1 MKRLKKLVSSI
12 LITMLTVATL
22 GIISA
27 VKAASAGPLYLGI
40 VSLRRSGYGY
50 QQGGASGK
58 VWKIAEYDSENGKTA
73 DLSKTI
79 YCIKGGPGFGSSDM
93 ATGGVPT
100 ISKYT
105 QKFNL
110 KDLASIPSTYSKI
123 LPTGTNYNSLMW
135 LLDNIYIMPAAGT
148 DNKTAREAFLESKI
162 PDEFYEYV
170 TDDDIDVVQQLA
182 IWYFTN
188 PSGDKYHYET
198 TNLKVNSIANVDS
211 NYVSI
216 GDLAQYNGGDDGRDR
231 EDAIEALF
239 QYYITNAKANSNY
252 KSTNN
257 TTSPIEIVKNNAT
270 MTKVGSNYV
279 AGPYKINQ
287 LLNVDYTLS
296 ATFTDI
302 NGKTITPTIG
312 IKNSSGNIV
321 STTKSLKELV
331 GQEFY
336 LSMPV
341 SSNISGIKMTVNT
354 SYTSKTVDYWSVA
367 DAPTTEQPVVIVD
380 ETPFKFS
387 DTTSIVVPK
396 PFDLSLRKFIT
407 NINGTEITNR
417 IPQVDVSKLASGEAT
432 TATYNHPKNPL
443 RVAIG
448 DEVTYTIRV
457 YNEGEV
463 DGYVEE
469 ITDHLPEQLEF
480 IVDDQVN
487 IQYGWKIASSS
498 DLKTIK
504 TEYLSK
510 AKETTD
516 GANKISAFNG
526 KTLAYKD
533 VKIKCR
539 VVSTDPMPTKITNI
553 ADITR
558 FTDGDGNTVTDRD
571 SQANNVQLPTGKD
584 LENYRDSEI
593 NRGEEY
599 IPGQQDDDDFEK
611 LTLKDFDLSLR
622 KFITG
627 VNGTAITNR
636 EPKVNVTPLNNGGT
650 TAIYNHP
657 KTPVSVAI
665 GDLVEY
671 TIRVYNEA
679 EIDGYVE
686 EITDHLPDQLEF
698 VSGNATNTKYGWVVD
713 STNSKIIRTNYLS
726 KAKESS
732 AGSNKI
738 KAFNGT
744 TLDYKDVK
752 VVCKVVSTDPMPTKI
767 TNIADISNFTDGNG
781 NKVTDRDSQENNVN
795 IPSDLPGYKD
805 DEIGKDYVPGQQDDD
820 DFEKLKIK
828 EFDLALRKFIT
839 KLNDEEI
846 TSRIPQ
852 PDVTK
857 LADGTATTAT
867 YNHPKN
873 PIDVTIG
880 DIVEYTIRV
889 YNEGEVDGYVQEI
902 TDHLPDQ
909 LEFVANDETNIKYGW
924 TVDGNNSKIIRTKY
938 LSKENDTAEG
948 ENKITSFNG
957 TTLDYKD
964 VKVVCKVIETKPMP
978 TKITNIADIS
988 DFTDGNGNKVKDR
1001 DSQENNVNIPSDLP
1015 GYKDDE
1021 IGKNYVPGQQ
1031 DDDDFEK
1038 LKIKE
1043 FDLALRKFITKVN
1056 DENISSRVPVVDI
1069 TQLKNGTATTATY
1082 DHPKTP
1088 IKVKIDDV
1096 VEYTIRVYNEGG
1108 VDGYV
1113 EEITDHLPDQ
1123 LEFIADNE
1131 TNKKYGW
1138 SVDNQNSK
1146 VVKTTYLSKANEK
1159 VAGENKIPAFD
1170 GTTLSYKE
1178 VKIACKVIST
1188 NPMPTKITNIADIS
1202 DFTNGNGEKVKDRD
1216 SEENNVNIP
1225 SDLPGYK
1232 DDEIGKDY
1240 VPGQQD
1246 DDDFEKLEVKPL
1258 EFDLALRKF
1267 ITKVNDEEITSR
1279 IPKVDITKLAS
1290 GEATT
1295 AIYNHSKTPVEVAI
1309 DDIVEYTIRV
1319 YNEGEID
1326 GYAEEIK
1333 DHLPDQ
1339 LELIADNETNKA
1351 YGWTVDDQDS
1361 KVIKTTYLSKANE
1374 KVAGENKIPAFDGT
1388 TLSYKDVK
1396 VVCKVVETNQM
1407 PKKITNLADVS
1418 DFTDGDGNKVTDRDS
1433 EKDNVK
1439 IPEDRPGY
1447 KDDESNKDYV
1457 PGQEDDDDFEKVTVA
1472 KFDLSLRKFI
1482 TAVND
1487 TEITSRIPQVDVTP
1501 IKDGSGTTAKYD
1513 HPKDPVLVSNGN
1525 IVTYTIRVYNE
1536 GEIDGY
1542 ASEIKDD
1549 MPQGLKFLTDNKTN
1563 IEYRWKMLDKDGKET
1578 ENLDEAVSIVTD
1590 YLSKEQEKTAGA
1602 NLLKA
1607 FDGEK
1612 LDYRDVKVA
1621 FEVTEPNTSDRILI
1635 NQAQISKNTNKD
1647 GKDVKDQDSVPDK
1660 WNEGEDDQDIEKVKV
1675 QYFDLSLRKWVTQAI
1690 VTENGEDKIIES
1702 GHKAED
1708 DPEDVVKVDLKKSKI
1723 NKVTIKFRYK
1733 IRVKNEGNIAG
1744 YAKELK
1750 DYIPDGLKFVAEDNP
1765 LWKQIDEKTI
1775 TTDQTKDILL
1785 QPGDT
1790 TEVEVLLTW
1799 INDSENFGVM
1809 DNWAE
1814 ISKDHNDF
1822 NSPDIDSTPDNNKK
1836 GEDDIDDAPV
1846 SVGVQTGQI
1855 RTFTTIGLAVLV
1867 ILSSGVALIKKF
1879 VL

>member
-1 MKRLKKLVSSI
+1 MKKLKKLVSSI

-22 GIISA
+22 GSISA

-40 VSLRRSGYGY
+40 VSLRRAGYGY
-50 QQGGASGK
+50 QQEGSK
-58 VWKIAEYDSENGKTA
+58 LWKIAEYDSENGKTA

-123 LPTGTNYNSLMW
+123 LPTGSNYNSLMW
-135 LLDNIYIMPAAGT
+135 LLDNIYIMPAIGT
-148 DNKTAREAFLESKI
+148 DNTTAREEFLKSKI
-162 PDEFYEYV
+162 PNELYELI
-170 TDDDIDVVQQLA
+170 TDDDIDAVQQLA

-198 TNLKVNSIANVDS
+198 SNFKINSIANVDS
-211 NYVSI
+211 NYASM
-216 GDLAQYNGGDDGRDR
+216 GDIFGDDGWDR

-257 TTSPIEIVKNNAT
+257 TTSPIEIVKSNAT

-287 LLNVDYTLS
+287 LLNVDYTLN

-302 NGKTITPTIG
+302 NGTTITPSIG
-312 IKNSSGNIV
+312 IKDVSGNV
-321 STTKSLKELV
+321 TATTKTLKELV

-336 LSMPV
+336 LIMPT

-367 DAPTTEQPVVIVD
+367 DAPTTEQPVVIVN
-380 ETPFKFS
+380 ETPLNFS
-387 DTTSIVVPK
+387 DATSIVVPK

-432 TATYNHPKNPL
+432 TATYNHTKTPL
-443 RVAIG
+443 KVAIG
-448 DEVTYTIRV
+448 DVVTYTIRV
-457 YNEGEV
+457 YNEGDI

-469 ITDHLPEQLEF
+469 ITDHLPDQLEF

-487 IQYGWKIASSS
+487 IENGWKIASST

-510 AKETTD
+510 ANETTD

-526 KTLAYKD
+526 TTLAYKD

-539 VVSTDPMPTKITNI
+539 VVATDPMADKITNI
-553 ADITR
+553 ADITK

-571 SQANNVQLPTGKD
+571 SQENNVNLPTGKD
-584 LENYRDSEI
+584 LENYKDSEI

-611 LTLKDFDLSLR
+611 LTLKEFDLSLR

-636 EPKVNVTPLNNGGT
+636 EPQVNVTPLKNGGT

-698 VSGNATNTKYGWVVD
+698 VAGNEINTKYGWVVD

-726 KAKESS
+726 KAKEASEG
-732 AGSNKI
+732 ANKI
-738 KAFNGT
+738 KAFDGT
-744 TLDYKDVK
+744 KLDYKDVK
-752 VVCKVVSTDPMPTKI
+752 VVCKVISTDPMPTKI
-767 TNIADISNFTDGNG
+767 TNIADITKFTDGNG

-852 PDVTK
+852 PDVSK

-867 YNHPKN
+867 YNHPK
-873 PIDVTIG
+873 
-880 DIVEYTIRV
+880 
-889 YNEGEVDGYVQEI
+889 
-902 TDHLPDQ
+902 
-909 LEFVANDETNIKYGW
+909 
-924 TVDGNNSKIIRTKY
+924 
-938 LSKENDTAEG
+938 
-948 ENKITSFNG
+948 
-957 TTLDYKD
+957 
-964 VKVVCKVIETKPMP
+964 
-978 TKITNIADIS
+978 
-988 DFTDGNGNKVKDR
+988 
-1001 DSQENNVNIPSDLP
+1001 
-1015 GYKDDE
+1015 
-1021 IGKNYVPGQQ
+1021 
-1031 DDDDFEK
+1031 
-1038 LKIKE
+1038 
-1043 FDLALRKFITKVN
+1043 
-1056 DENISSRVPVVDI
+1056 
-1069 TQLKNGTATTATY
+1069 
-1082 DHPKTP
+1082 TP
-1088 IKVKIDDV
+1088 ISVAIGDV
-1096 VEYTIRVYNEGG
+1096 VEYTIRVYNEAE

-1123 LEFIADNE
+1123 LEFVAGNE
-1131 TNKKYGW
+1131 TNTKYGW
-1138 SVDNQNSK
+1138 TVDSNNSK
-1146 VVKTTYLSKANEK
+1146 IIKTKYLSKANETTE
-1159 VAGENKIPAFD
+1159 GDNKIKAFD
-1170 GTTLSYKE
+1170 GTKLDYKD
-1178 VKIACKVIST
+1178 VKVVCKVVST
-1188 NPMPTKITNIADIS
+1188 DPMPTKITNIADITK
-1202 DFTNGNGEKVKDRD
+1202 FTDGNGNTVTDRD
-1216 SEENNVNIP
+1216 SQENNVNIP

-1246 DDDFEKLEVKPL
+1246 DDDFEKLKIK

-1267 ITKVNDEEITSR
+1267 ITKVNNTEIKSR
-1279 IPKVDITKLAS
+1279 IPQVDTTPLKN
-1290 GEATT
+1290 GTGTT
-1295 AIYNHSKTPVEVAI
+1295 AIYNHSKEPVKVSLGAV
-1309 DDIVEYTIRV
+1309 VEYTIRV
-1319 YNEGEID
+1319 YNEGQVD
-1326 GYAEEIK
+1326 GYVEEIK

-1339 LELIADNETNKA
+1339 LEFVKDNETNKK
-1351 YGWTVDDQDS
+1351 YGWTVDSTDS
-1361 KVIKTTYLSKANE
+1361 KVIKTSYLCKKNE

-1388 TLSYKDVK
+1388 TLSYKEVK
-1396 VVCKVVETNQM
+1396 VACKVVSTDPM
-1407 PKKITNLADVS
+1407 PSKITNLADIS
-1418 DFTDGDGNKVTDRDS
+1418 DFTDGEGNKVTDRDS
-1433 EKDNVK
+1433 KEDNVK

-1447 KDDESNKDYV
+1447 KDDESKKDYV
-1457 PGQEDDDDFEKVTVA
+1457 PGQEDDDDFEKVTLV

-1482 TAVND
+1482 TAVNN

-1501 IKDGSGTTAKYD
+1501 IKDGSSTTAKYD

-1525 IVTYTIRVYNE
+1525 IVTYTIRVFNE
-1536 GEIDGY
+1536 GEMDGY

-1635 NQAQISKNTNKD
+1635 NQAQISKDSDKD
-1647 GKDVKDQDSVPDK
+1647 GNDVTDQDSVPDK

-1690 VTENGEDKIIES
+1690 VTENGEEKIIES

-1750 DYIPDGLKFVAEDNP
+1750 DYIPNGLKFVPEDNP

-1790 TEVEVLLTW
+1790 TEVEVVLTW

-1855 RTFTTIGLAVLV
+1855 KTFTTIGLAVLA
-1867 ILSSGVALIKKF
+1867 ILSSGVVLIKKF

>member
-1 MKRLKKLVSSI
+1 MKKFKKLVSSI

-22 GIISA
+22 GSISA

-40 VSLRRSGYGY
+40 VSLRRAGYGY
-50 QQGGASGK
+50 QQEGSK

-123 LPTGTNYNSLMW
+123 LPTGSNYNSLMW
-135 LLDNIYIMPAAGT
+135 LLDNIYIMPAIGT
-148 DNKTAREAFLESKI
+148 DNTTAREEFLKSKI
-162 PDEFYEYV
+162 PNELYELI
-170 TDDDIDVVQQLA
+170 TDDDIDAVQQLA

-198 TNLKVNSIANVDS
+198 SNFKINSIANVDS
-211 NYVSI
+211 NYASM
-216 GDLAQYNGGDDGRDR
+216 GDIFGDDGWDR

-257 TTSPIEIVKNNAT
+257 TTSPIEIVKGNAT

-279 AGPYKINQ
+279 AGPYKINK
-287 LLNVDYTLS
+287 LLNVDYTLN

-302 NGKTITPTIG
+302 NGTAITPSIG
-312 IKNSSGNIV
+312 IKDVSGNV
-321 STTKSLKELV
+321 TATTKTLKELV

-336 LSMPV
+336 LIMPT

-367 DAPTTEQPVVIVD
+367 DAPTTEQPVVIVN
-380 ETPFKFS
+380 ETPLNFS
-387 DTTSIVVPK
+387 DATSIVVPK

-432 TATYNHPKNPL
+432 TATYNHPKTPL
-443 RVAIG
+443 KIAIG
-448 DEVTYTIRV
+448 DVVTYTIRV
-457 YNEGEV
+457 YNEGDI

-469 ITDHLPEQLEF
+469 ITDHLPDQLEF

-487 IQYGWKIASSS
+487 IEYGWKIASST

-504 TEYLSK
+504 TEYLSN
-510 AKETTD
+510 ANATTA
-516 GANKISAFNG
+516 GANQTSAFNG
-526 KTLAYKD
+526 TTLAYKD

-539 VVSTDPMPTKITNI
+539 VVATEPMADKITNI
-553 ADITR
+553 ADITK

-571 SQANNVQLPTGKD
+571 SQENNVNLPTGKD
-584 LENYRDSEI
+584 LENYKDSEI

-611 LTLKDFDLSLR
+611 LTLKEFDLSLR

-636 EPKVNVTPLNNGGT
+636 EPQVNVTPLKNGGT

-698 VSGNATNTKYGWVVD
+698 VAGNETNSKYGWVVD

-726 KAKESS
+726 KAKEASEG
-732 AGSNKI
+732 ANKI
-738 KAFNGT
+738 KAFDGT
-744 TLDYKDVK
+744 KLDYKDVK
-752 VVCKVVSTDPMPTKI
+752 VVCKVVSTEPMPTKI
-767 TNIADISNFTDGNG
+767 TNIADITKFTDGNG
-781 NKVTDRDSQENNVN
+781 NTVTDRDSQENNVN

-852 PDVTK
+852 PDVSK

-867 YNHPKN
+867 YNHPK
-873 PIDVTIG
+873 
-880 DIVEYTIRV
+880 
-889 YNEGEVDGYVQEI
+889 
-902 TDHLPDQ
+902 
-909 LEFVANDETNIKYGW
+909 
-924 TVDGNNSKIIRTKY
+924 
-938 LSKENDTAEG
+938 
-948 ENKITSFNG
+948 
-957 TTLDYKD
+957 
-964 VKVVCKVIETKPMP
+964 
-978 TKITNIADIS
+978 
-988 DFTDGNGNKVKDR
+988 
-1001 DSQENNVNIPSDLP
+1001 
-1015 GYKDDE
+1015 
-1021 IGKNYVPGQQ
+1021 
-1031 DDDDFEK
+1031 
-1038 LKIKE
+1038 
-1043 FDLALRKFITKVN
+1043 
-1056 DENISSRVPVVDI
+1056 
-1069 TQLKNGTATTATY
+1069 
-1082 DHPKTP
+1082 TP
-1088 IKVKIDDV
+1088 ISVAIGDV
-1096 VEYTIRVYNEGG
+1096 VEYTIRVYNEAE

-1123 LEFIADNE
+1123 LEFVAGNE
-1131 TNKKYGW
+1131 TNTKYGW
-1138 SVDNQNSK
+1138 TVDSNNSK
-1146 VVKTTYLSKANEK
+1146 IIKTKYLSKANETTE
-1159 VAGENKIPAFD
+1159 GDNKIKAFD
-1170 GTTLSYKE
+1170 GTKLDYKD
-1178 VKIACKVIST
+1178 VKVVCKVVST
-1188 NPMPTKITNIADIS
+1188 DPMPTKITNIADITK
-1202 DFTNGNGEKVKDRD
+1202 FTDGNGNTVTDRD
-1216 SEENNVNIP
+1216 SQENNVNIP

-1246 DDDFEKLEVKPL
+1246 DDDFEKLKIK

-1267 ITKVNDEEITSR
+1267 ITKVNNTEIKGR
-1279 IPKVDITKLAS
+1279 IPQVDTTPLKN
-1290 GEATT
+1290 GTGTT
-1295 AIYNHSKTPVEVAI
+1295 AIYNHSKEPVKVSLGSV
-1309 DDIVEYTIRV
+1309 VEYTIRV
-1319 YNEGEID
+1319 YNEGQVD
-1326 GYAEEIK
+1326 GYVEEIK

-1339 LELIADNETNKA
+1339 LEFVKDNETNKK
-1351 YGWTVDDQDS
+1351 YGWTVDSTDS
-1361 KVIKTTYLSKANE
+1361 KVIKTSYLSKANE

-1388 TLSYKDVK
+1388 TLSYKEVK
-1396 VVCKVVETNQM
+1396 VACKVVSTDQM
-1407 PKKITNLADVS
+1407 PSKITNLADIS
-1418 DFTDGDGNKVTDRDS
+1418 DFTDGEGNKVTDRDS
-1433 EKDNVK
+1433 KEDNVK

-1447 KDDESNKDYV
+1447 KDDESKKDYV
-1457 PGQEDDDDFEKVTVA
+1457 PGQEDDDDFEKVTLV

-1482 TAVND
+1482 TAVNN

-1501 IKDGSGTTAKYD
+1501 IKDGSSTTAKYD

-1525 IVTYTIRVYNE
+1525 IVTYTIRVFNE
-1536 GEIDGY
+1536 GEMDGY

-1635 NQAQISKNTNKD
+1635 NQAQISKDSDKD
-1647 GKDVKDQDSVPDK
+1647 GNDVTDQDSVPDK

-1690 VTENGEDKIIES
+1690 VTENGEEKIIES

-1750 DYIPDGLKFVAEDNP
+1750 DYIPNGLKFVPEDNP

-1790 TEVEVLLTW
+1790 TEVEVVLTW

-1855 RTFTTIGLAVLV
+1855 KTFTTIGLAVLV
-1867 ILSSGVALIKKF
+1867 ILSSGVVLIKKF

>member
-1 MKRLKKLVSSI
+1 MKKFKKLVSSI

-22 GIISA
+22 GSISA

-40 VSLRRSGYGY
+40 VSLRRAGYGY
-50 QQGGASGK
+50 QQEGSK

-123 LPTGTNYNSLMW
+123 LPTGSNYNSLMW
-135 LLDNIYIMPAAGT
+135 LLDNIYIMPAIGT
-148 DNKTAREAFLESKI
+148 DNTTAREEFLKSKI
-162 PDEFYEYV
+162 PNELYDLI
-170 TDDDIDVVQQLA
+170 TDDDIDAVQQLA

-198 TNLKVNSIANVDS
+198 SNFKINSIANVDS
-211 NYVSI
+211 NYASM
-216 GDLAQYNGGDDGRDR
+216 GDIFGDDGWDR

-257 TTSPIEIVKNNAT
+257 TTSPIEIVKSNAT

-287 LLNVDYTLS
+287 LLNIDYTLN

-302 NGKTITPTIG
+302 NGTTITPSIG
-312 IKNSSGNIV
+312 IKDVSGNV
-321 STTKSLKELV
+321 TATTKTLKELV

-336 LSMPV
+336 LIMPT

-367 DAPTTEQPVVIVD
+367 DAPTTEQPVVIVN
-380 ETPFKFS
+380 ETPLNFS

-432 TATYNHPKNPL
+432 TATYNHPKTPL
-443 RVAIG
+443 KVAIG
-448 DEVTYTIRV
+448 DVVTYTIRV
-457 YNEGEV
+457 YNEGDI

-487 IQYGWKIASSS
+487 IEYGWKIASST

-510 AKETTD
+510 ANETTD

-526 KTLAYKD
+526 TTLAYKD

-539 VVSTDPMPTKITNI
+539 VVATEPMADKITNI
-553 ADITR
+553 ADITK

-571 SQANNVQLPTGKD
+571 SQENNVNLPTGKD
-584 LENYRDSEI
+584 SENYKDSEI

-611 LTLKDFDLSLR
+611 LTLKEFDLSLR

-636 EPKVNVTPLNNGGT
+636 EPQVNVTPLKNGGT

-698 VSGNATNTKYGWVVD
+698 VAGNEINTKYGWVVD

-726 KAKESS
+726 KAKEASEG
-732 AGSNKI
+732 ANKI
-738 KAFNGT
+738 KAFDGT
-744 TLDYKDVK
+744 KLDYKDVK
-752 VVCKVVSTDPMPTKI
+752 VVCKVVSTEPMPTKI
-767 TNIADISNFTDGNG
+767 TNIADITKFTDGNG
-781 NKVTDRDSQENNVN
+781 NTVTDRDSQENNVN

-839 KLNDEEI
+839 KVNNTEI
-846 TSRIPQ
+846 KSRIPQ
-852 PDVTK
+852 VD
-857 LADGTATTAT
+857 TT
-867 YNHPKN
+867 P
-873 PIDVTIG
+873 
-880 DIVEYTIRV
+880 
-889 YNEGEVDGYVQEI
+889 
-902 TDHLPDQ
+902 
-909 LEFVANDETNIKYGW
+909 
-924 TVDGNNSKIIRTKY
+924 
-938 LSKENDTAEG
+938 
-948 ENKITSFNG
+948 
-957 TTLDYKD
+957 
-964 VKVVCKVIETKPMP
+964 
-978 TKITNIADIS
+978 
-988 DFTDGNGNKVKDR
+988 
-1001 DSQENNVNIPSDLP
+1001 
-1015 GYKDDE
+1015 
-1021 IGKNYVPGQQ
+1021 
-1031 DDDDFEK
+1031 
-1038 LKIKE
+1038 
-1043 FDLALRKFITKVN
+1043 
-1056 DENISSRVPVVDI
+1056 
-1069 TQLKNGTATTATY
+1069 LKNGTGTTAIY
-1082 DHPKTP
+1082 NHSKEPV
-1088 IKVKIDDV
+1088 KVSLGAV
-1096 VEYTIRVYNEGG
+1096 VEYTIRVYNEGQ

-1113 EEITDHLPDQ
+1113 EEIKDHLPDQ
-1123 LEFIADNE
+1123 LEFIKDNE

-1138 SVDNQNSK
+1138 TVDSTDSK
-1146 VVKTTYLSKANEK
+1146 VIKTSYLSKANEK

-1178 VKIACKVIST
+1178 VKVACKVVST
-1188 NPMPTKITNIADIS
+1188 DPMPSKITNLADIS
-1202 DFTNGNGEKVKDRD
+1202 DFTDGE
-1216 SEENNVNIP
+1216 
-1225 SDLPGYK
+1225 
-1232 DDEIGKDY
+1232 
-1240 VPGQQD
+1240 
-1246 DDDFEKLEVKPL
+1246 
-1258 EFDLALRKF
+1258 
-1267 ITKVNDEEITSR
+1267 
-1279 IPKVDITKLAS
+1279 
-1290 GEATT
+1290 
-1295 AIYNHSKTPVEVAI
+1295 
-1309 DDIVEYTIRV
+1309 
-1319 YNEGEID
+1319 
-1326 GYAEEIK
+1326 
-1333 DHLPDQ
+1333 
-1339 LELIADNETNKA
+1339 
-1351 YGWTVDDQDS
+1351 
-1361 KVIKTTYLSKANE
+1361 
-1374 KVAGENKIPAFDGT
+1374 
-1388 TLSYKDVK
+1388 
-1396 VVCKVVETNQM
+1396 
-1407 PKKITNLADVS
+1407 
-1418 DFTDGDGNKVTDRDS
+1418 GNKVTDRDS
-1433 EKDNVK
+1433 KEDNVK

-1447 KDDESNKDYV
+1447 KDDESKKDYV
-1457 PGQEDDDDFEKVTVA
+1457 PGQEDDDDFEKVTLV

-1482 TAVND
+1482 TAVNN

-1501 IKDGSGTTAKYD
+1501 IKDGSSTTAKYD

-1525 IVTYTIRVYNE
+1525 IVTYTIRVFNE
-1536 GEIDGY
+1536 GEMDGY

-1635 NQAQISKNTNKD
+1635 NQAQISKDSDKD
-1647 GKDVKDQDSVPDK
+1647 GNDVTDQDSVPEK

-1690 VTENGEDKIIES
+1690 VTENGEEKIIES

-1750 DYIPDGLKFVAEDNP
+1750 DYIPNGLKFVPEDNP

-1790 TEVEVLLTW
+1790 TEVEVVLTW

-1855 RTFTTIGLAVLV
+1855 KTFTTIGLAVLV
-1867 ILSSGVALIKKF
+1867 ILSSGVVLIKKF

>member
-1 MKRLKKLVSSI
+1 MKKFKKLVSSI

-22 GIISA
+22 GSISA

-40 VSLRRSGYGY
+40 VSLRRAGYGY
-50 QQGGASGK
+50 QQEGSK

-123 LPTGTNYNSLMW
+123 LPTGSNYNSLMW
-135 LLDNIYIMPAAGT
+135 LLDNIYIMPAIGT
-148 DNKTAREAFLESKI
+148 DNTTAREEFLKSKI
-162 PDEFYEYV
+162 PNELYELI
-170 TDDDIDVVQQLA
+170 TDDDIDAVQQLA

-198 TNLKVNSIANVDS
+198 SNFKINSIANVDS
-211 NYVSI
+211 NYASM
-216 GDLAQYNGGDDGRDR
+216 GDIFGDDGWDR

-257 TTSPIEIVKNNAT
+257 TTSPIEIVKSNAT

-287 LLNVDYTLS
+287 LLNVDYTLN

-302 NGKTITPTIG
+302 NGTTITPSIG
-312 IKNSSGNIV
+312 IKDVSGNV
-321 STTKSLKELV
+321 TATTKTLKELV

-336 LSMPV
+336 LIMPT

-367 DAPTTEQPVVIVD
+367 DAPTTEQPVVIVN
-380 ETPFKFS
+380 ETPLNFS
-387 DTTSIVVPK
+387 DATSIVVPK

-417 IPQVDVSKLASGEAT
+417 MPQVDVSKLASGEAT
-432 TATYNHPKNPL
+432 TATYNHTKTPL
-443 RVAIG
+443 KVAIG
-448 DEVTYTIRV
+448 DVVTYTIRV
-457 YNEGEV
+457 YNEGDI

-469 ITDHLPEQLEF
+469 ITDHLPDQLEF

-487 IQYGWKIASSS
+487 IEYGWKIASST

-510 AKETTD
+510 ANETTD

-526 KTLAYKD
+526 TTLAYKD

-539 VVSTDPMPTKITNI
+539 VVATDPMADKITNI
-553 ADITR
+553 ADITK
-558 FTDGDGNTVTDRD
+558 FSDGDGNTVTDRD
-571 SQANNVQLPTGKD
+571 SQENNVNLPTGKD

-611 LTLKDFDLSLR
+611 LTLKEFDLSLR

-636 EPKVNVTPLNNGGT
+636 EPQVNVTPLKNGGT

-698 VSGNATNTKYGWVVD
+698 VAGNEINTKYGWVVD
-713 STNSKIIRTNYLS
+713 STNPKIIRTNYLS
-726 KAKESS
+726 KAKEASEG
-732 AGSNKI
+732 ANKI
-738 KAFNGT
+738 KAFDGT
-744 TLDYKDVK
+744 KLDYKDVK

-767 TNIADISNFTDGNG
+767 TNIADITKFTDGNG
-781 NKVTDRDSQENNVN
+781 NTVTDRDSQENNVN

-852 PDVTK
+852 PDVSK

-867 YNHPKN
+867 YNHPK
-873 PIDVTIG
+873 
-880 DIVEYTIRV
+880 
-889 YNEGEVDGYVQEI
+889 
-902 TDHLPDQ
+902 
-909 LEFVANDETNIKYGW
+909 
-924 TVDGNNSKIIRTKY
+924 
-938 LSKENDTAEG
+938 
-948 ENKITSFNG
+948 
-957 TTLDYKD
+957 
-964 VKVVCKVIETKPMP
+964 
-978 TKITNIADIS
+978 
-988 DFTDGNGNKVKDR
+988 
-1001 DSQENNVNIPSDLP
+1001 
-1015 GYKDDE
+1015 
-1021 IGKNYVPGQQ
+1021 
-1031 DDDDFEK
+1031 
-1038 LKIKE
+1038 
-1043 FDLALRKFITKVN
+1043 
-1056 DENISSRVPVVDI
+1056 
-1069 TQLKNGTATTATY
+1069 
-1082 DHPKTP
+1082 TP
-1088 IKVKIDDV
+1088 ISVAIGDV
-1096 VEYTIRVYNEGG
+1096 VEYTIRVYNEAE

-1123 LEFIADNE
+1123 LEFVAGNE
-1131 TNKKYGW
+1131 TNTKYGW
-1138 SVDNQNSK
+1138 TVDSNNSK
-1146 VVKTTYLSKANEK
+1146 IIKTKYLSKANETTE
-1159 VAGENKIPAFD
+1159 GDNKIKAFD
-1170 GTTLSYKE
+1170 GTKLDYKD
-1178 VKIACKVIST
+1178 VKVVCKVVST
-1188 NPMPTKITNIADIS
+1188 DPMPTKITNIADITK
-1202 DFTNGNGEKVKDRD
+1202 FTDGNGNTVTDRD
-1216 SEENNVNIP
+1216 SQENNVNIP

-1246 DDDFEKLEVKPL
+1246 DDDFEKLKIK

-1267 ITKVNDEEITSR
+1267 ITKVNNTEIKSR
-1279 IPKVDITKLAS
+1279 IPQVDTTPLKN
-1290 GEATT
+1290 GTGTT
-1295 AIYNHSKTPVEVAI
+1295 AIYNHSKEPVKVSLGAV
-1309 DDIVEYTIRV
+1309 VEYTIRV
-1319 YNEGEID
+1319 YNEGQVD
-1326 GYAEEIK
+1326 GYVEEIK

-1339 LELIADNETNKA
+1339 LEFIKDNETNKK
-1351 YGWTVDDQDS
+1351 YGWTVDSTDS
-1361 KVIKTTYLSKANE
+1361 KVIKTSYLCKANE

-1388 TLSYKDVK
+1388 TLSYKEVK
-1396 VVCKVVETNQM
+1396 VACKVVSTDPM
-1407 PKKITNLADVS
+1407 PSKITNLADIS
-1418 DFTDGDGNKVTDRDS
+1418 DFTDGEGNKVTDRDS
-1433 EKDNVK
+1433 KEDNVK

-1447 KDDESNKDYV
+1447 KDDESKKDYV
-1457 PGQEDDDDFEKVTVA
+1457 PGQEDDDDFEKVTLV

-1482 TAVND
+1482 TAVNN

-1501 IKDGSGTTAKYD
+1501 IKDGSSTTAKYD
-1513 HPKDPVLVSNGN
+1513 HPKDPVLVSNGK
-1525 IVTYTIRVYNE
+1525 IVTYTIRVFNE
-1536 GEIDGY
+1536 GEMDGY

-1635 NQAQISKNTNKD
+1635 NQAQISKDSDKD
-1647 GKDVKDQDSVPDK
+1647 GNDVTDQDSVPDK

-1750 DYIPDGLKFVAEDNP
+1750 DYIPNGLKFVPEDNP

-1790 TEVEVLLTW
+1790 TEVEVVLTW

-1855 RTFTTIGLAVLV
+1855 KTFTTIGLAVLV
-1867 ILSSGVALIKKF
+1867 ILSSGVVLIKKF

>member
-1 MKRLKKLVSSI
+1 MKKFKKLVSSI

-22 GIISA
+22 GSISA

-40 VSLRRSGYGY
+40 VSLRRAGYGY
-50 QQGGASGK
+50 QQEGSK

-123 LPTGTNYNSLMW
+123 LPTGSNYNSLMW
-135 LLDNIYIMPAAGT
+135 LLDNIYIMPAIGT
-148 DNKTAREAFLESKI
+148 DNTTAREEFLKSKI
-162 PDEFYEYV
+162 PNELYDLI
-170 TDDDIDVVQQLA
+170 TDDDIDAVQQLA

-198 TNLKVNSIANVDS
+198 SNFKINSIANVDS
-211 NYVSI
+211 NYASM
-216 GDLAQYNGGDDGRDR
+216 GDIFGDDGWDR

-257 TTSPIEIVKNNAT
+257 TTSPIEIVKSNAT

-287 LLNVDYTLS
+287 LLNIDYTLN

-302 NGKTITPTIG
+302 NGTTITPSIG
-312 IKNSSGNIV
+312 IKDVSGNV
-321 STTKSLKELV
+321 TATTKTLKELV

-336 LSMPV
+336 LIMPT

-367 DAPTTEQPVVIVD
+367 DAPTTEQPVVIVN
-380 ETPFKFS
+380 ETPLNFS

-432 TATYNHPKNPL
+432 TATYNHPKTPL
-443 RVAIG
+443 KVAIG
-448 DEVTYTIRV
+448 DVVTYTIRV
-457 YNEGEV
+457 YNEGDI

-487 IQYGWKIASSS
+487 IEYGWKIASST

-510 AKETTD
+510 ANETTD

-526 KTLAYKD
+526 TTLAYKD

-539 VVSTDPMPTKITNI
+539 VVATEPMADKITNI
-553 ADITR
+553 ADITK

-571 SQANNVQLPTGKD
+571 SQENNVNLPTGKD
-584 LENYRDSEI
+584 LENYKDSEI

-611 LTLKDFDLSLR
+611 LTLKEFDLSLR

-636 EPKVNVTPLNNGGT
+636 EPQVNVTPLKNGGT

-698 VSGNATNTKYGWVVD
+698 VAGNEINTKYGWVVD

-726 KAKESS
+726 KAKEASEG
-732 AGSNKI
+732 ANKI
-738 KAFNGT
+738 KAFDGT
-744 TLDYKDVK
+744 KLDYKDVK
-752 VVCKVVSTDPMPTKI
+752 VVCKVISTDPMPTKI
-767 TNIADISNFTDGNG
+767 TNIADITKFTDGNG
-781 NKVTDRDSQENNVN
+781 NKVTDRDSHENNVN

-839 KLNDEEI
+839 KVNNTEI
-846 TSRIPQ
+846 KSRIPQ
-852 PDVTK
+852 VD
-857 LADGTATTAT
+857 TT
-867 YNHPKN
+867 P
-873 PIDVTIG
+873 
-880 DIVEYTIRV
+880 
-889 YNEGEVDGYVQEI
+889 
-902 TDHLPDQ
+902 
-909 LEFVANDETNIKYGW
+909 
-924 TVDGNNSKIIRTKY
+924 
-938 LSKENDTAEG
+938 
-948 ENKITSFNG
+948 
-957 TTLDYKD
+957 
-964 VKVVCKVIETKPMP
+964 
-978 TKITNIADIS
+978 
-988 DFTDGNGNKVKDR
+988 
-1001 DSQENNVNIPSDLP
+1001 
-1015 GYKDDE
+1015 
-1021 IGKNYVPGQQ
+1021 
-1031 DDDDFEK
+1031 
-1038 LKIKE
+1038 
-1043 FDLALRKFITKVN
+1043 
-1056 DENISSRVPVVDI
+1056 
-1069 TQLKNGTATTATY
+1069 LKNGTGTTAIY
-1082 DHPKTP
+1082 NHSKEPV
-1088 IKVKIDDV
+1088 KVSLGAV
-1096 VEYTIRVYNEGG
+1096 VEYTIRVYNEGQ
-1108 VDGYV
+1108 VNGYV
-1113 EEITDHLPDQ
+1113 EEIKDHLPDQ
-1123 LEFIADNE
+1123 LEFIKDNE

-1138 SVDNQNSK
+1138 IVDSTDSK
-1146 VVKTTYLSKANEK
+1146 VIKTSYLCKANEK

-1178 VKIACKVIST
+1178 VKVACKVVST
-1188 NPMPTKITNIADIS
+1188 DPMPSKITNLADIS
-1202 DFTNGNGEKVKDRD
+1202 DFTDGE
-1216 SEENNVNIP
+1216 
-1225 SDLPGYK
+1225 
-1232 DDEIGKDY
+1232 
-1240 VPGQQD
+1240 
-1246 DDDFEKLEVKPL
+1246 
-1258 EFDLALRKF
+1258 
-1267 ITKVNDEEITSR
+1267 
-1279 IPKVDITKLAS
+1279 
-1290 GEATT
+1290 
-1295 AIYNHSKTPVEVAI
+1295 
-1309 DDIVEYTIRV
+1309 
-1319 YNEGEID
+1319 
-1326 GYAEEIK
+1326 
-1333 DHLPDQ
+1333 
-1339 LELIADNETNKA
+1339 
-1351 YGWTVDDQDS
+1351 
-1361 KVIKTTYLSKANE
+1361 
-1374 KVAGENKIPAFDGT
+1374 
-1388 TLSYKDVK
+1388 
-1396 VVCKVVETNQM
+1396 
-1407 PKKITNLADVS
+1407 
-1418 DFTDGDGNKVTDRDS
+1418 GNKVTDRDS
-1433 EKDNVK
+1433 KEDNVK

-1447 KDDESNKDYV
+1447 KDDESKKDYV
-1457 PGQEDDDDFEKVTVA
+1457 PGQEDDDDFEKVTLV

-1482 TAVND
+1482 TAVNN

-1501 IKDGSGTTAKYD
+1501 IKDGSSTTAKYD

-1525 IVTYTIRVYNE
+1525 IVTYTIRVFNE
-1536 GEIDGY
+1536 GEMDGY

-1578 ENLDEAVSIVTD
+1578 EKLDEAVSIVTD

-1612 LDYRDVKVA
+1612 LDYRDGKVA

-1635 NQAQISKNTNKD
+1635 NKAQISKDSDKD
-1647 GKDVKDQDSVPDK
+1647 GNDVTDQDSVPDK

-1690 VTENGEDKIIES
+1690 VTENGEEKIIES

-1750 DYIPDGLKFVAEDNP
+1750 DYIPNGLKFVPEDNP

-1790 TEVEVLLTW
+1790 TEVEVVLTW

-1855 RTFTTIGLAVLV
+1855 KTFTTIGLAVLV
-1867 ILSSGVALIKKF
+1867 ILSSGVVLIKKF

>member
-1 MKRLKKLVSSI
+1 MKKFKKLVSSI

-22 GIISA
+22 GSISA

-40 VSLRRSGYGY
+40 VSLRRAGYGY
-50 QQGGASGK
+50 QQEGSK

-110 KDLASIPSTYSKI
+110 KDLASIPSTYSRI
-123 LPTGTNYNSLMW
+123 LPTGSNYNSLMW
-135 LLDNIYIMPAAGT
+135 LLDNIYIMPAIGT
-148 DNKTAREAFLESKI
+148 DNTTAREEFLKSKI
-162 PDEFYEYV
+162 PNELYELI
-170 TDDDIDVVQQLA
+170 TDDDIDAVQQLA

-198 TNLKVNSIANVDS
+198 SNFKINSIANVDS
-211 NYVSI
+211 NYASM
-216 GDLAQYNGGDDGRDR
+216 GDIFGDDGWDR

-257 TTSPIEIVKNNAT
+257 TTSPIEIVKSNAT

-287 LLNVDYTLS
+287 LLNVDYTLN

-302 NGKTITPTIG
+302 NGTTITPSIG
-312 IKNSSGNIV
+312 IKDVSGNV
-321 STTKSLKELV
+321 TATTKTLKELV

-336 LSMPV
+336 LIMPT

-367 DAPTTEQPVVIVD
+367 DAPTTEQPVVIVN
-380 ETPFKFS
+380 ETPLNFS

-432 TATYNHPKNPL
+432 TATYNHTKTPL
-443 RVAIG
+443 KVAIG
-448 DEVTYTIRV
+448 DVVTYTIRV
-457 YNEGEV
+457 YNEGDI

-487 IQYGWKIASSS
+487 IEYGWKIASST

-510 AKETTD
+510 ANETTD

-526 KTLAYKD
+526 TTLAYKD

-539 VVSTDPMPTKITNI
+539 VVATDPMADKITNI
-553 ADITR
+553 ADITK

-571 SQANNVQLPTGKD
+571 SQENNVNLPTGKD
-584 LENYRDSEI
+584 LENYKDSEI

-611 LTLKDFDLSLR
+611 LTLKEFDLSLR

-636 EPKVNVTPLNNGGT
+636 EPQVNVTPLKNGGT

-698 VSGNATNTKYGWVVD
+698 VAGNEINTKYGWVVD

-726 KAKESS
+726 KAKEASEG
-732 AGSNKI
+732 ANKI
-738 KAFNGT
+738 KAFDET
-744 TLDYKDVK
+744 KLDYKDVK
-752 VVCKVVSTDPMPTKI
+752 VVCKVISTDPMPTKI
-767 TNIADISNFTDGNG
+767 TNIADITKFTDGNG

-852 PDVTK
+852 PDVSK

-867 YNHPKN
+867 YNHPK
-873 PIDVTIG
+873 
-880 DIVEYTIRV
+880 
-889 YNEGEVDGYVQEI
+889 
-902 TDHLPDQ
+902 
-909 LEFVANDETNIKYGW
+909 
-924 TVDGNNSKIIRTKY
+924 
-938 LSKENDTAEG
+938 
-948 ENKITSFNG
+948 
-957 TTLDYKD
+957 
-964 VKVVCKVIETKPMP
+964 
-978 TKITNIADIS
+978 
-988 DFTDGNGNKVKDR
+988 
-1001 DSQENNVNIPSDLP
+1001 
-1015 GYKDDE
+1015 
-1021 IGKNYVPGQQ
+1021 
-1031 DDDDFEK
+1031 
-1038 LKIKE
+1038 
-1043 FDLALRKFITKVN
+1043 
-1056 DENISSRVPVVDI
+1056 
-1069 TQLKNGTATTATY
+1069 
-1082 DHPKTP
+1082 TP
-1088 IKVKIDDV
+1088 ISVAIGDV
-1096 VEYTIRVYNEGG
+1096 VEYTIRVYNEAE

-1123 LEFIADNE
+1123 LEFVAGNE
-1131 TNKKYGW
+1131 TNTKYGW
-1138 SVDNQNSK
+1138 TVDSNNSK
-1146 VVKTTYLSKANEK
+1146 IIKTKYLSKANETTE
-1159 VAGENKIPAFD
+1159 GDNKIKAFD
-1170 GTTLSYKE
+1170 GTKLDYKD
-1178 VKIACKVIST
+1178 VKVVCKVVST
-1188 NPMPTKITNIADIS
+1188 DPMPTKITNIADITK
-1202 DFTNGNGEKVKDRD
+1202 FTDGNGNTVTDRD
-1216 SEENNVNIP
+1216 SQENNVNIP

-1246 DDDFEKLEVKPL
+1246 DDDFEKLKIK

-1267 ITKVNDEEITSR
+1267 ITKVNNTEIKSR
-1279 IPKVDITKLAS
+1279 IPQVDTTPLKN
-1290 GEATT
+1290 GTGTT
-1295 AIYNHSKTPVEVAI
+1295 AIYNHSKEPVKVSLGAV
-1309 DDIVEYTIRV
+1309 VEYTIRV
-1319 YNEGEID
+1319 YNEGQVD
-1326 GYAEEIK
+1326 GYVEEIK

-1339 LELIADNETNKA
+1339 LEFIKDNETNKK
-1351 YGWTVDDQDS
+1351 YGWTVDSTDS
-1361 KVIKTTYLSKANE
+1361 KVIKTSYLCKANE
-1374 KVAGENKIPAFDGT
+1374 KVAGENKIPAFDET
-1388 TLSYKDVK
+1388 TLSYKEVK
-1396 VVCKVVETNQM
+1396 VACKVVSTDPM
-1407 PKKITNLADVS
+1407 PSKITNLADIS
-1418 DFTDGDGNKVTDRDS
+1418 DFTDGEGNKVTDRDS
-1433 EKDNVK
+1433 KEDNVK

-1447 KDDESNKDYV
+1447 KDDESKKDYV
-1457 PGQEDDDDFEKVTVA
+1457 PGQEDDDDFEKVTLV

-1482 TAVND
+1482 TAVNN

-1501 IKDGSGTTAKYD
+1501 IKEGSSTTAKYD

-1525 IVTYTIRVYNE
+1525 IVTYTIRVFNE
-1536 GEIDGY
+1536 GEMDGY

-1635 NQAQISKNTNKD
+1635 NQAQISKDSDKD
-1647 GKDVKDQDSVPDK
+1647 GNDVTDQDSVPDK

-1690 VTENGEDKIIES
+1690 VTENGEEKIIES

-1750 DYIPDGLKFVAEDNP
+1750 DYIPNGLKFVPEDNP

-1790 TEVEVLLTW
+1790 TEVEVVLTW

-1855 RTFTTIGLAVLV
+1855 KTFTTIGLAVLV
-1867 ILSSGVALIKKF
+1867 ILSSGVVLIKKF

>member
-1 MKRLKKLVSSI
+1 
-12 LITMLTVATL
+12 
-22 GIISA
+22 
-27 VKAASAGPLYLGI
+27 
-40 VSLRRSGYGY
+40 
-50 QQGGASGK
+50 
-58 VWKIAEYDSENGKTA
+58 
-73 DLSKTI
+73 
-79 YCIKGGPGFGSSDM
+79 
-93 ATGGVPT
+93 
-100 ISKYT
+100 
-105 QKFNL
+105 
-110 KDLASIPSTYSKI
+110 
-123 LPTGTNYNSLMW
+123 MW
-135 LLDNIYIMPAAGT
+135 LLDNIYIMPAIGT
-148 DNKTAREAFLESKI
+148 DNTTAREEFLKSKI
-162 PDEFYEYV
+162 PNELYDLI
-170 TDDDIDVVQQLA
+170 TDDDIDAVQQLA

-198 TNLKVNSIANVDS
+198 SNFKINSIANVDS
-211 NYVSI
+211 NYASM
-216 GDLAQYNGGDDGRDR
+216 GDIFGDDGWDR

-257 TTSPIEIVKNNAT
+257 TTSPIEIVKSNAT

-279 AGPYKINQ
+279 AGPYKINK
-287 LLNVDYTLS
+287 LLNVDYTLN

-302 NGKTITPTIG
+302 NGTAITPSIG
-312 IKNSSGNIV
+312 IKDVSGNV
-321 STTKSLKELV
+321 TATTKTLKELV

-336 LSMPV
+336 LIMPT

-367 DAPTTEQPVVIVD
+367 DAPTTEQPVVIVN
-380 ETPFKFS
+380 ETPLNFS
-387 DTTSIVVPK
+387 DATSIVVPK

-432 TATYNHPKNPL
+432 TATYNHPKTPL
-443 RVAIG
+443 KIAIG
-448 DEVTYTIRV
+448 DVVTYTIRV
-457 YNEGEV
+457 YNEGDI

-469 ITDHLPEQLEF
+469 ITDHLPDQLEF

-487 IQYGWKIASSS
+487 IEYGWKIASST

-510 AKETTD
+510 ANETTD

-526 KTLAYKD
+526 TTLAYKD

-539 VVSTDPMPTKITNI
+539 VVATEPMADKITNI
-553 ADITR
+553 ADITK

-571 SQANNVQLPTGKD
+571 SQENNVNLPTGKD
-584 LENYRDSEI
+584 LENYKDSEI

-611 LTLKDFDLSLR
+611 LTLKEFDLSLR

-636 EPKVNVTPLNNGGT
+636 EPQVNVTPLKNGGT

-698 VSGNATNTKYGWVVD
+698 VAGNETNSKYGWVVD

-726 KAKESS
+726 KAKEASEG
-732 AGSNKI
+732 ANKI
-738 KAFNGT
+738 KAFDGT
-744 TLDYKDVK
+744 KLDYKDVK

-767 TNIADISNFTDGNG
+767 TNIADITKFTDGNG
-781 NKVTDRDSQENNVN
+781 NTVTDRDSQENNVN

-839 KLNDEEI
+839 KVNNTEI
-846 TSRIPQ
+846 KSRIPQ
-852 PDVTK
+852 VD
-857 LADGTATTAT
+857 TT
-867 YNHPKN
+867 P
-873 PIDVTIG
+873 
-880 DIVEYTIRV
+880 
-889 YNEGEVDGYVQEI
+889 
-902 TDHLPDQ
+902 
-909 LEFVANDETNIKYGW
+909 
-924 TVDGNNSKIIRTKY
+924 
-938 LSKENDTAEG
+938 
-948 ENKITSFNG
+948 
-957 TTLDYKD
+957 
-964 VKVVCKVIETKPMP
+964 
-978 TKITNIADIS
+978 
-988 DFTDGNGNKVKDR
+988 
-1001 DSQENNVNIPSDLP
+1001 
-1015 GYKDDE
+1015 
-1021 IGKNYVPGQQ
+1021 
-1031 DDDDFEK
+1031 
-1038 LKIKE
+1038 
-1043 FDLALRKFITKVN
+1043 
-1056 DENISSRVPVVDI
+1056 
-1069 TQLKNGTATTATY
+1069 LKNGTGTTAIY
-1082 DHPKTP
+1082 NHSKEPV
-1088 IKVKIDDV
+1088 KVSLGSV
-1096 VEYTIRVYNEGG
+1096 VEYTIRVYNEGQ

-1113 EEITDHLPDQ
+1113 EEIKDHLPDQ
-1123 LEFIADNE
+1123 LEFVKDNE

-1138 SVDNQNSK
+1138 TVDSTDSK
-1146 VVKTTYLSKANEK
+1146 VIKTSYLSKANEK

-1178 VKIACKVIST
+1178 VKVACKVVST
-1188 NPMPTKITNIADIS
+1188 DQMPSKITNLADIS
-1202 DFTNGNGEKVKDRD
+1202 DFTDGE
-1216 SEENNVNIP
+1216 
-1225 SDLPGYK
+1225 
-1232 DDEIGKDY
+1232 
-1240 VPGQQD
+1240 
-1246 DDDFEKLEVKPL
+1246 
-1258 EFDLALRKF
+1258 
-1267 ITKVNDEEITSR
+1267 
-1279 IPKVDITKLAS
+1279 
-1290 GEATT
+1290 
-1295 AIYNHSKTPVEVAI
+1295 
-1309 DDIVEYTIRV
+1309 
-1319 YNEGEID
+1319 
-1326 GYAEEIK
+1326 
-1333 DHLPDQ
+1333 
-1339 LELIADNETNKA
+1339 
-1351 YGWTVDDQDS
+1351 
-1361 KVIKTTYLSKANE
+1361 
-1374 KVAGENKIPAFDGT
+1374 
-1388 TLSYKDVK
+1388 
-1396 VVCKVVETNQM
+1396 
-1407 PKKITNLADVS
+1407 
-1418 DFTDGDGNKVTDRDS
+1418 GNKVTDRDS
-1433 EKDNVK
+1433 KEDNVK

-1447 KDDESNKDYV
+1447 KDDESKKDYV
-1457 PGQEDDDDFEKVTVA
+1457 PGQEDDDDFEKVTLV

-1482 TAVND
+1482 TAVNN

-1501 IKDGSGTTAKYD
+1501 IKDGSSTTAKYD

-1525 IVTYTIRVYNE
+1525 IVTYTIRVFNE
-1536 GEIDGY
+1536 GEMDGY

-1635 NQAQISKNTNKD
+1635 NQAQISKDSDKD
-1647 GKDVKDQDSVPDK
+1647 GNDVTDQDSVPDK

-1690 VTENGEDKIIES
+1690 VTENGEEKIIES

-1733 IRVKNEGNIAG
+1733 IRVKNEGNIG
-1744 YAKELK
+1744 RICKRIKRLYSK
-1750 DYIPDGLKFVAEDNP
+1750 
-1765 LWKQIDEKTI
+1765 W
-1775 TTDQTKDILL
+1775 TKIC
-1785 QPGDT
+1785 T
-1790 TEVEVLLTW
+1790 
-1799 INDSENFGVM
+1799 
-1809 DNWAE
+1809 
-1814 ISKDHNDF
+1814 
-1822 NSPDIDSTPDNNKK
+1822 
-1836 GEDDIDDAPV
+1836 
-1846 SVGVQTGQI
+1846 
-1855 RTFTTIGLAVLV
+1855 RR
-1867 ILSSGVALIKKF
+1867 
-1879 VL
+1879 

>member
-1 MKRLKKLVSSI
+1 MKKFKKLVSII

-22 GIISA
+22 GSISA

-40 VSLRRSGYGY
+40 VSLRRAGYGY
-50 QQGGASGK
+50 QQEGSK

-123 LPTGTNYNSLMW
+123 LPTGSNYNSLMW
-135 LLDNIYIMPAAGT
+135 LLDNIYIMPAIGT
-148 DNKTAREAFLESKI
+148 DNTTAREEFLKSKI
-162 PDEFYEYV
+162 PNELYDLI
-170 TDDDIDVVQQLA
+170 TDDDIDAVQQLA

-198 TNLKVNSIANVDS
+198 SNFKINSIANVDS
-211 NYVSI
+211 NYASM
-216 GDLAQYNGGDDGRDR
+216 GDIFGDDGWDR

-257 TTSPIEIVKNNAT
+257 TTSPIEIVKSNAT

-287 LLNVDYTLS
+287 LLNVDYTLN

-302 NGKTITPTIG
+302 NGTTITPSIG
-312 IKNSSGNIV
+312 IKDVSGNV
-321 STTKSLKELV
+321 TATTKTLKELV

-336 LSMPV
+336 LIMPT

-367 DAPTTEQPVVIVD
+367 DAPTTEQPVVIVN
-380 ETPFKFS
+380 ETPLNFS
-387 DTTSIVVPK
+387 DATSIVVPK

-432 TATYNHPKNPL
+432 TATYNHTKTPL
-443 RVAIG
+443 KVAIG
-448 DEVTYTIRV
+448 DVVTYTIRV
-457 YNEGEV
+457 YNEGDI

-469 ITDHLPEQLEF
+469 ITDHLPDQLEF

-487 IQYGWKIASSS
+487 IEYGWKIASST

-510 AKETTD
+510 ANETTD

-526 KTLAYKD
+526 TTLAYKD

-539 VVSTDPMPTKITNI
+539 VVATDPMADKITNI
-553 ADITR
+553 ADITK

-571 SQANNVQLPTGKD
+571 SQENNVNLPTGKN

-611 LTLKDFDLSLR
+611 LTLKEFDLSLR

-636 EPKVNVTPLNNGGT
+636 EPQVNVTPLKNGGT

-698 VSGNATNTKYGWVVD
+698 VTGNEINTKYGWVVD

-726 KAKESS
+726 KAKETSEG
-732 AGSNKI
+732 ANKI
-738 KAFNGT
+738 KAFDGT
-744 TLDYKDVK
+744 KLDYKDVK

-767 TNIADISNFTDGNG
+767 TNIADITKFTDGNG
-781 NKVTDRDSQENNVN
+781 NTVTDRDSQENNVN

-852 PDVTK
+852 PDVSK

-867 YNHPKN
+867 YNHPK
-873 PIDVTIG
+873 
-880 DIVEYTIRV
+880 
-889 YNEGEVDGYVQEI
+889 
-902 TDHLPDQ
+902 
-909 LEFVANDETNIKYGW
+909 
-924 TVDGNNSKIIRTKY
+924 
-938 LSKENDTAEG
+938 
-948 ENKITSFNG
+948 
-957 TTLDYKD
+957 
-964 VKVVCKVIETKPMP
+964 
-978 TKITNIADIS
+978 
-988 DFTDGNGNKVKDR
+988 
-1001 DSQENNVNIPSDLP
+1001 
-1015 GYKDDE
+1015 
-1021 IGKNYVPGQQ
+1021 
-1031 DDDDFEK
+1031 
-1038 LKIKE
+1038 
-1043 FDLALRKFITKVN
+1043 
-1056 DENISSRVPVVDI
+1056 
-1069 TQLKNGTATTATY
+1069 
-1082 DHPKTP
+1082 TP
-1088 IKVKIDDV
+1088 ISVAIGDV
-1096 VEYTIRVYNEGG
+1096 VEYTIRVYNEAE

-1123 LEFIADNE
+1123 LEFVTGNE
-1131 TNKKYGW
+1131 INTKYGW
-1138 SVDNQNSK
+1138 VVDSTNSK
-1146 VVKTTYLSKANEK
+1146 IIRTNYLSKAKETSEG
-1159 VAGENKIPAFD
+1159 ANKIKAFD
-1170 GTTLSYKE
+1170 GTKLDYKD
-1178 VKIACKVIST
+1178 VKVVCKVVST
-1188 NPMPTKITNIADIS
+1188 DPMPTKITNIADITK
-1202 DFTNGNGEKVKDRD
+1202 FTDGNGNTVTDRD
-1216 SEENNVNIP
+1216 SQENNVNIP

-1246 DDDFEKLEVKPL
+1246 DDDFEKLKIK

-1267 ITKVNDEEITSR
+1267 ITKVNNTEIKSR
-1279 IPKVDITKLAS
+1279 IPQVDTTPLKN
-1290 GEATT
+1290 GTGTT
-1295 AIYNHSKTPVEVAI
+1295 AIYNHSKEPVKVSLGAV
-1309 DDIVEYTIRV
+1309 VEYTIRV
-1319 YNEGEID
+1319 YNEGQVD
-1326 GYAEEIK
+1326 GYVEEIK

-1339 LELIADNETNKA
+1339 LEFIKDNETNKK
-1351 YGWTVDDQDS
+1351 YGWIVDSTDS
-1361 KVIKTTYLSKANE
+1361 KVIKTSYLCKANE

-1388 TLSYKDVK
+1388 TLSYKEVK
-1396 VVCKVVETNQM
+1396 VACKVVSTDPM
-1407 PKKITNLADVS
+1407 PSKITNLADIS
-1418 DFTDGDGNKVTDRDS
+1418 DFTDGEGNKVTDRDS
-1433 EKDNVK
+1433 KEDNVK

-1447 KDDESNKDYV
+1447 KDDESKKDYV
-1457 PGQEDDDDFEKVTVA
+1457 PGQEDDDDFEKVTLV

-1482 TAVND
+1482 TAVNN

-1501 IKDGSGTTAKYD
+1501 IKDGSSTTAKYD

-1525 IVTYTIRVYNE
+1525 IVTYTIRVFNE
-1536 GEIDGY
+1536 GEMDGY

-1578 ENLDEAVSIVTD
+1578 EKLDEAVSIVTD

-1635 NQAQISKNTNKD
+1635 NQAQISKDSDKD
-1647 GKDVKDQDSVPDK
+1647 GNDVTDQDSVPDK

-1690 VTENGEDKIIES
+1690 VTENGEEKIIES

-1750 DYIPDGLKFVAEDNP
+1750 DYIPNGLKFVPEDNP

-1775 TTDQTKDILL
+1775 TPDQTKDILL

-1790 TEVEVLLTW
+1790 TEVEVVLTW

-1855 RTFTTIGLAVLV
+1855 KTFTTIGLAVLV
-1867 ILSSGVALIKKF
+1867 ILSSGVVLIKKF

>member
-1 MKRLKKLVSSI
+1 MKKFKKLVSII

-22 GIISA
+22 GSISA

-40 VSLRRSGYGY
+40 VSLRRAGYGY
-50 QQGGASGK
+50 QQEGSK

-110 KDLASIPSTYSKI
+110 KDLASIPSTYSRI
-123 LPTGTNYNSLMW
+123 LPTGSNYNSLMW
-135 LLDNIYIMPAAGT
+135 LLDNIYIMPAIGT
-148 DNKTAREAFLESKI
+148 DNTTAREEFLKSKI
-162 PDEFYEYV
+162 PNELYDLI
-170 TDDDIDVVQQLA
+170 TDDDIDAVQQLA

-198 TNLKVNSIANVDS
+198 SNFKINSIANVDS
-211 NYVSI
+211 NYASM
-216 GDLAQYNGGDDGRDR
+216 GDIFGDDGWDR

-257 TTSPIEIVKNNAT
+257 TTSPIEIVKSNAT

-287 LLNVDYTLS
+287 LLNVDYTLN

-302 NGKTITPTIG
+302 NGTTITPSIG
-312 IKNSSGNIV
+312 IKDVSGNV
-321 STTKSLKELV
+321 TATTKTLKELV

-336 LSMPV
+336 LIMPT

-367 DAPTTEQPVVIVD
+367 DAPTTEQPVVIVN
-380 ETPFKFS
+380 ETPLNFS
-387 DTTSIVVPK
+387 DATSIVVPK

-407 NINGTEITNR
+407 KINGTEITNR

-432 TATYNHPKNPL
+432 TATYNHTKTPL
-443 RVAIG
+443 KVAIG
-448 DEVTYTIRV
+448 DVVTYTIRV
-457 YNEGEV
+457 YNEGDI

-469 ITDHLPEQLEF
+469 ITDHLPDQLEF

-487 IQYGWKIASSS
+487 IEYGWKIASST

-510 AKETTD
+510 ANETTD

-526 KTLAYKD
+526 TTLAYKD

-539 VVSTDPMPTKITNI
+539 VVATDPMADKITNI
-553 ADITR
+553 ADITK

-571 SQANNVQLPTGKD
+571 SQENNVNLPTGKN

-611 LTLKDFDLSLR
+611 LTLKEFDLSLR

-636 EPKVNVTPLNNGGT
+636 EPQVNVTPLKNGGT

-698 VSGNATNTKYGWVVD
+698 VTGNEINTKYGWVVD

-726 KAKESS
+726 KAKETSEG
-732 AGSNKI
+732 ANKI
-738 KAFNGT
+738 KAFDGT
-744 TLDYKDVK
+744 KLDYKDVK

-767 TNIADISNFTDGNG
+767 TNIADITKFTDGNG
-781 NKVTDRDSQENNVN
+781 NTVTDRDSQENNVN

-852 PDVTK
+852 PDVSK

-867 YNHPKN
+867 YNHPK
-873 PIDVTIG
+873 
-880 DIVEYTIRV
+880 
-889 YNEGEVDGYVQEI
+889 
-902 TDHLPDQ
+902 
-909 LEFVANDETNIKYGW
+909 
-924 TVDGNNSKIIRTKY
+924 
-938 LSKENDTAEG
+938 
-948 ENKITSFNG
+948 
-957 TTLDYKD
+957 
-964 VKVVCKVIETKPMP
+964 
-978 TKITNIADIS
+978 
-988 DFTDGNGNKVKDR
+988 
-1001 DSQENNVNIPSDLP
+1001 
-1015 GYKDDE
+1015 
-1021 IGKNYVPGQQ
+1021 
-1031 DDDDFEK
+1031 
-1038 LKIKE
+1038 
-1043 FDLALRKFITKVN
+1043 
-1056 DENISSRVPVVDI
+1056 
-1069 TQLKNGTATTATY
+1069 
-1082 DHPKTP
+1082 TP
-1088 IKVKIDDV
+1088 ISVAIGDV
-1096 VEYTIRVYNEGG
+1096 VEYTIRLYNEAE

-1123 LEFIADNE
+1123 LEFVAGNE
-1131 TNKKYGW
+1131 TNTKYGW
-1138 SVDNQNSK
+1138 TVDSNNSK
-1146 VVKTTYLSKANEK
+1146 IIKTKYLSKANETTE
-1159 VAGENKIPAFD
+1159 GDNKIKAFD
-1170 GTTLSYKE
+1170 GTKLDYKD
-1178 VKIACKVIST
+1178 VKVVCKVVST
-1188 NPMPTKITNIADIS
+1188 DPMPTKITNIADITK
-1202 DFTNGNGEKVKDRD
+1202 FTDGNGNTVTDRD
-1216 SEENNVNIP
+1216 SQENNVNIP

-1246 DDDFEKLEVKPL
+1246 DDDFEKLKIK

-1267 ITKVNDEEITSR
+1267 ITKVNNTEIKSR
-1279 IPKVDITKLAS
+1279 IPQVDTTPLKN
-1290 GEATT
+1290 GTGTT
-1295 AIYNHSKTPVEVAI
+1295 AIYNHSKEPVKVSLGAV
-1309 DDIVEYTIRV
+1309 VEYTIRV
-1319 YNEGEID
+1319 YNEGQVD
-1326 GYAEEIK
+1326 GYVEEIK

-1339 LELIADNETNKA
+1339 LEFIKDNETNKK
-1351 YGWTVDDQDS
+1351 YGWTVDSTDS
-1361 KVIKTTYLSKANE
+1361 KVIKTSYLSKANE

-1388 TLSYKDVK
+1388 TLSYKEVK
-1396 VVCKVVETNQM
+1396 VACKVVSTDPM
-1407 PKKITNLADVS
+1407 PSKITNLADIS
-1418 DFTDGDGNKVTDRDS
+1418 DFTDGEGNKVTDRDS
-1433 EKDNVK
+1433 KEDNVK

-1447 KDDESNKDYV
+1447 KDDESKKDYV
-1457 PGQEDDDDFEKVTVA
+1457 PGQEDDDDFEKVTLV

-1482 TAVND
+1482 TAVNN

-1501 IKDGSGTTAKYD
+1501 IKDGSSTTAKYD

-1525 IVTYTIRVYNE
+1525 IVTYTIRVFNE
-1536 GEIDGY
+1536 GEMDGY

-1635 NQAQISKNTNKD
+1635 NQAQISKDSDKD
-1647 GKDVKDQDSVPDK
+1647 GNDVTDQDSVPDK

-1690 VTENGEDKIIES
+1690 VTENGEEKIIES

-1750 DYIPDGLKFVAEDNP
+1750 DYIPNGLKFVPEDNP

-1775 TTDQTKDILL
+1775 TTEQTKDILL

-1790 TEVEVLLTW
+1790 TEVEVVLTW

-1855 RTFTTIGLAVLV
+1855 KTFTTIGLAVLV
-1867 ILSSGVALIKKF
+1867 ILSSGVVLIKKF

>member
-1 MKRLKKLVSSI
+1 MKKFKKLVSSI

-22 GIISA
+22 GSISA

-40 VSLRRSGYGY
+40 VSLRRAGYGY
-50 QQGGASGK
+50 QQEGSK

-110 KDLASIPSTYSKI
+110 KDLASIPSTYSRI
-123 LPTGTNYNSLMW
+123 LPTGSNYNSLMW
-135 LLDNIYIMPAAGT
+135 LLDNIYIMPAIGT
-148 DNKTAREAFLESKI
+148 DNTTAREEFLKSKI
-162 PDEFYEYV
+162 PNELYELI
-170 TDDDIDVVQQLA
+170 TDDDIDAVQQLA

-198 TNLKVNSIANVDS
+198 SNFKINSIANVDS
-211 NYVSI
+211 NYASM
-216 GDLAQYNGGDDGRDR
+216 GDIFGDDGWDR

-257 TTSPIEIVKNNAT
+257 TTSPIEIVKSNAT

-287 LLNVDYTLS
+287 LLNVDYTLN

-302 NGKTITPTIG
+302 NGTTITPSIG
-312 IKNSSGNIV
+312 IKDV
-321 STTKSLKELV
+321 SENVTATTKTLKELV

-336 LSMPV
+336 LIMPT

-354 SYTSKTVDYWSVA
+354 SYTSKTVDYWSVV
-367 DAPTTEQPVVIVD
+367 DAPTTEQPVVIVN
-380 ETPFKFS
+380 ETPLNFS

-432 TATYNHPKNPL
+432 TATYNHQKTPL
-443 RVAIG
+443 KVAIG
-448 DEVTYTIRV
+448 DVVTYTIRV
-457 YNEGEV
+457 YNEG
-463 DGYVEE
+463 D
-469 ITDHLPEQLEF
+469 
-480 IVDDQVN
+480 
-487 IQYGWKIASSS
+487 
-498 DLKTIK
+498 
-504 TEYLSK
+504 
-510 AKETTD
+510 
-516 GANKISAFNG
+516 
-526 KTLAYKD
+526 
-533 VKIKCR
+533 
-539 VVSTDPMPTKITNI
+539 
-553 ADITR
+553 
-558 FTDGDGNTVTDRD
+558 
-571 SQANNVQLPTGKD
+571 
-584 LENYRDSEI
+584 
-593 NRGEEY
+593 
-599 IPGQQDDDDFEK
+599 
-611 LTLKDFDLSLR
+611 
-622 KFITG
+622 
-627 VNGTAITNR
+627 
-636 EPKVNVTPLNNGGT
+636 
-650 TAIYNHP
+650 
-657 KTPVSVAI
+657 
-665 GDLVEY
+665 
-671 TIRVYNEA
+671 
-679 EIDGYVE
+679 IDGYVE

-698 VSGNATNTKYGWVVD
+698 IAGNETNTKYGWTVD
-713 STNSKIIRTNYLS
+713 SNNSKIIKTKYLS
-726 KAKESS
+726 KANETTE
-732 AGSNKI
+732 GDNKI
-738 KAFNGT
+738 KAFDGT
-744 TLDYKDVK
+744 KLDYKDVK

-767 TNIADISNFTDGNG
+767 TNIADITKFTDGNG
-781 NKVTDRDSQENNVN
+781 NTVTDRDSQENNVN

-839 KLNDEEI
+839 KVNNTEI
-846 TSRIPQ
+846 KSRIPQ
-852 PDVTK
+852 VDTTPLK
-857 LADGTATTAT
+857 NGTGTTAI
-867 YNHPKN
+867 YNHSKEPVK
-873 PIDVTIG
+873 VSLG
-880 DIVEYTIRV
+880 AVVEYIIRV
-889 YNEGEVDGYVQEI
+889 YNEGQ
-902 TDHLPDQ
+902 
-909 LEFVANDETNIKYGW
+909 
-924 TVDGNNSKIIRTKY
+924 
-938 LSKENDTAEG
+938 
-948 ENKITSFNG
+948 
-957 TTLDYKD
+957 
-964 VKVVCKVIETKPMP
+964 
-978 TKITNIADIS
+978 
-988 DFTDGNGNKVKDR
+988 
-1001 DSQENNVNIPSDLP
+1001 
-1015 GYKDDE
+1015 
-1021 IGKNYVPGQQ
+1021 
-1031 DDDDFEK
+1031 
-1038 LKIKE
+1038 
-1043 FDLALRKFITKVN
+1043 
-1056 DENISSRVPVVDI
+1056 
-1069 TQLKNGTATTATY
+1069 
-1082 DHPKTP
+1082 
-1088 IKVKIDDV
+1088 
-1096 VEYTIRVYNEGG
+1096 

-1113 EEITDHLPDQ
+1113 EEIKDHLPDQ
-1123 LEFIADNE
+1123 LEFIKDNE

-1138 SVDNQNSK
+1138 TVDSTDSK
-1146 VVKTTYLSKANEK
+1146 VIKTSYLSKANEK

-1178 VKIACKVIST
+1178 VKVACKVVST
-1188 NPMPTKITNIADIS
+1188 DPMPSKITNLADIS
-1202 DFTNGNGEKVKDRD
+1202 DFTDGE
-1216 SEENNVNIP
+1216 
-1225 SDLPGYK
+1225 
-1232 DDEIGKDY
+1232 
-1240 VPGQQD
+1240 
-1246 DDDFEKLEVKPL
+1246 
-1258 EFDLALRKF
+1258 
-1267 ITKVNDEEITSR
+1267 
-1279 IPKVDITKLAS
+1279 
-1290 GEATT
+1290 
-1295 AIYNHSKTPVEVAI
+1295 
-1309 DDIVEYTIRV
+1309 
-1319 YNEGEID
+1319 
-1326 GYAEEIK
+1326 
-1333 DHLPDQ
+1333 
-1339 LELIADNETNKA
+1339 
-1351 YGWTVDDQDS
+1351 
-1361 KVIKTTYLSKANE
+1361 
-1374 KVAGENKIPAFDGT
+1374 
-1388 TLSYKDVK
+1388 
-1396 VVCKVVETNQM
+1396 
-1407 PKKITNLADVS
+1407 
-1418 DFTDGDGNKVTDRDS
+1418 GNKVTDRDS
-1433 EKDNVK
+1433 KEDNVK

-1447 KDDESNKDYV
+1447 KDDESKKDYV
-1457 PGQEDDDDFEKVTVA
+1457 PGQEDDDDFEKVTLV

-1482 TAVND
+1482 TAVNN

-1501 IKDGSGTTAKYD
+1501 IKDGSSTTAKYD

-1525 IVTYTIRVYNE
+1525 IVTYTIRVFNE
-1536 GEIDGY
+1536 GEMDGY

-1635 NQAQISKNTNKD
+1635 NQAQISKDSDKD
-1647 GKDVKDQDSVPDK
+1647 GNDVTDQDSVPDK

-1690 VTENGEDKIIES
+1690 VTENGEEKIIES

-1750 DYIPDGLKFVAEDNP
+1750 DYIPNGLKFVPEDNP

-1790 TEVEVLLTW
+1790 TEVEVVLTW

-1814 ISKDHNDF
+1814 ISKDQNDF

-1855 RTFTTIGLAVLV
+1855 KTFTTIGLAVLV
-1867 ILSSGVALIKKF
+1867 ILSSGVVLIKKF

>member
-1 MKRLKKLVSSI
+1 MKKFKKLVSSI

-22 GIISA
+22 GSISA

-40 VSLRRSGYGY
+40 VSLRRAGYGY
-50 QQGGASGK
+50 QQEGSK
-58 VWKIAEYDSENGKTA
+58 VWKIAEYDSENGRTA
-73 DLSKTI
+73 NLSKTI

-123 LPTGTNYNSLMW
+123 LPTGSNYNSLMW
-135 LLDNIYIMPAAGT
+135 LLDNIYIMPAIGT
-148 DNKTAREAFLESKI
+148 DNTTAREEFLKSKI
-162 PDEFYEYV
+162 PNELYNLI
-170 TDDDIDVVQQLA
+170 TDDDIDAVQQLA

-198 TNLKVNSIANVDS
+198 SNFKINSIANVDS
-211 NYVSI
+211 NYASM
-216 GDLAQYNGGDDGRDR
+216 GDIFGDDGWDR

-257 TTSPIEIVKNNAT
+257 TTSPIEIVKSNAT

-287 LLNVDYTLS
+287 LLNVDYTLN

-302 NGKTITPTIG
+302 NGTTITPSIG
-312 IKNSSGNIV
+312 IKDVSGNV
-321 STTKSLKELV
+321 TAATKTLKELV

-336 LSMPV
+336 LIMPT

-367 DAPTTEQPVVIVD
+367 DAPTTEQPVVIVN
-380 ETPFKFS
+380 ETPLNFS

-432 TATYNHPKNPL
+432 TATYNHTKTPL
-443 RVAIG
+443 KVAIG
-448 DEVTYTIRV
+448 DVVTYTIRV
-457 YNEGEV
+457 YNEGDI

-469 ITDHLPEQLEF
+469 ITDHLPDQLEF

-487 IQYGWKIASSS
+487 IEYGWKIASST

-510 AKETTD
+510 ANETTD

-526 KTLAYKD
+526 TTLAYKD

-539 VVSTDPMPTKITNI
+539 VVATDPMADKITNI
-553 ADITR
+553 ADITK

-571 SQANNVQLPTGKD
+571 SQENNVNLPTGKD

-611 LTLKDFDLSLR
+611 LTLKEFDLSLR

-636 EPKVNVTPLNNGGT
+636 EPQVNVTPLKNGGT

-698 VSGNATNTKYGWVVD
+698 VTGNEINTKYGWVVD

-726 KAKESS
+726 KAKEASEG
-732 AGSNKI
+732 ANKI
-738 KAFNGT
+738 KAFDGT
-744 TLDYKDVK
+744 KLDYKDVK

-767 TNIADISNFTDGNG
+767 TNIADITKFTDGNG
-781 NKVTDRDSQENNVN
+781 NTVTDRDSQENNVN

-839 KLNDEEI
+839 KVNNTEI
-846 TSRIPQ
+846 KSRIPQ
-852 PDVTK
+852 VD
-857 LADGTATTAT
+857 TT
-867 YNHPKN
+867 P
-873 PIDVTIG
+873 
-880 DIVEYTIRV
+880 
-889 YNEGEVDGYVQEI
+889 
-902 TDHLPDQ
+902 
-909 LEFVANDETNIKYGW
+909 
-924 TVDGNNSKIIRTKY
+924 
-938 LSKENDTAEG
+938 
-948 ENKITSFNG
+948 
-957 TTLDYKD
+957 
-964 VKVVCKVIETKPMP
+964 
-978 TKITNIADIS
+978 
-988 DFTDGNGNKVKDR
+988 
-1001 DSQENNVNIPSDLP
+1001 
-1015 GYKDDE
+1015 
-1021 IGKNYVPGQQ
+1021 
-1031 DDDDFEK
+1031 
-1038 LKIKE
+1038 
-1043 FDLALRKFITKVN
+1043 
-1056 DENISSRVPVVDI
+1056 
-1069 TQLKNGTATTATY
+1069 LKNGTGTTAIY
-1082 DHPKTP
+1082 NHSKEPV
-1088 IKVKIDDV
+1088 KVSLGAV
-1096 VEYTIRVYNEGG
+1096 VEYTIRVYNEGQ

-1113 EEITDHLPDQ
+1113 EEIKDHLPDQ
-1123 LEFIADNE
+1123 LEFIKDNE

-1138 SVDNQNSK
+1138 TVDSTDSK
-1146 VVKTTYLSKANEK
+1146 VIKTSYLCKANEK

-1178 VKIACKVIST
+1178 VKVACKVVST
-1188 NPMPTKITNIADIS
+1188 DPMPSKITNLADIS
-1202 DFTNGNGEKVKDRD
+1202 DFTDGE
-1216 SEENNVNIP
+1216 
-1225 SDLPGYK
+1225 
-1232 DDEIGKDY
+1232 
-1240 VPGQQD
+1240 
-1246 DDDFEKLEVKPL
+1246 
-1258 EFDLALRKF
+1258 
-1267 ITKVNDEEITSR
+1267 
-1279 IPKVDITKLAS
+1279 
-1290 GEATT
+1290 
-1295 AIYNHSKTPVEVAI
+1295 
-1309 DDIVEYTIRV
+1309 
-1319 YNEGEID
+1319 
-1326 GYAEEIK
+1326 
-1333 DHLPDQ
+1333 
-1339 LELIADNETNKA
+1339 
-1351 YGWTVDDQDS
+1351 
-1361 KVIKTTYLSKANE
+1361 
-1374 KVAGENKIPAFDGT
+1374 
-1388 TLSYKDVK
+1388 
-1396 VVCKVVETNQM
+1396 
-1407 PKKITNLADVS
+1407 
-1418 DFTDGDGNKVTDRDS
+1418 GNKVTDRDS
-1433 EKDNVK
+1433 KEDNVK

-1447 KDDESNKDYV
+1447 KDDESKKDYV
-1457 PGQEDDDDFEKVTVA
+1457 PGQEDDDDFEKVTLV

-1482 TAVND
+1482 TAVNN

-1501 IKDGSGTTAKYD
+1501 IKDGSSTTAKYD

-1525 IVTYTIRVYNE
+1525 IVTYTIRVFNE
-1536 GEIDGY
+1536 GEMDGY

-1635 NQAQISKNTNKD
+1635 NQAQISKDSDKD
-1647 GKDVKDQDSVPDK
+1647 GNDVTDQDSVPDK

-1690 VTENGEDKIIES
+1690 VTENGEEKIIES

-1750 DYIPDGLKFVAEDNP
+1750 DYIPNGLKFVPEDNP

-1790 TEVEVLLTW
+1790 TEVEVVLTW

-1855 RTFTTIGLAVLV
+1855 KTFTTIGLAVLV
-1867 ILSSGVALIKKF
+1867 ILSSGVVLIKKF

>member
-1 MKRLKKLVSSI
+1 MKKLKKLVSSI

-22 GIISA
+22 GSISA

-40 VSLRRSGYGY
+40 VSLRRAGYGY
-50 QQGGASGK
+50 QQEGSK

-123 LPTGTNYNSLMW
+123 LPTGSNYNSLMW
-135 LLDNIYIMPAAGT
+135 LLDNIYIMPAIGT
-148 DNKTAREAFLESKI
+148 DNTTAREEFLKSKI
-162 PDEFYEYV
+162 PNELYNLI
-170 TDDDIDVVQQLA
+170 TDDDIDAVQQLA

-198 TNLKVNSIANVDS
+198 SNFKINSIANVDS
-211 NYVSI
+211 NYASM
-216 GDLAQYNGGDDGRDR
+216 GDIFGDDGWDR

-257 TTSPIEIVKNNAT
+257 TTSPIEIVKSNAT
-270 MTKVGSNYV
+270 MKKVGSNYV
-279 AGPYKINQ
+279 AGPYKINK
-287 LLNVDYTLS
+287 LLNVDYTLN

-302 NGKTITPTIG
+302 NGTTITPSIG
-312 IKNSSGNIV
+312 IKDVSGNV
-321 STTKSLKELV
+321 TATTKTLKELV

-336 LSMPV
+336 LIMPT

-367 DAPTTEQPVVIVD
+367 DAPTTEQPVVIVN
-380 ETPFKFS
+380 ETPLNFS
-387 DTTSIVVPK
+387 DATSIVVPK

-432 TATYNHPKNPL
+432 TATYNHTKTPL
-443 RVAIG
+443 KVAIG
-448 DEVTYTIRV
+448 DVVTYTIRV
-457 YNEGEV
+457 YNEGDI

-469 ITDHLPEQLEF
+469 ITDHLPDQLEF

-487 IQYGWKIASSS
+487 IENGWKIASST

-510 AKETTD
+510 ANETTD

-526 KTLAYKD
+526 TTLAYKD

-539 VVSTDPMPTKITNI
+539 VVATDPMADKITNI
-553 ADITR
+553 ADITK

-571 SQANNVQLPTGKD
+571 SQENNVNLPTGKD

-611 LTLKDFDLSLR
+611 LTLKEFDLSLR

-636 EPKVNVTPLNNGGT
+636 EPQVNVTPLKNGGT

-698 VSGNATNTKYGWVVD
+698 VAGNEINTKYGWVVD

-726 KAKESS
+726 KAKETSEG
-732 AGSNKI
+732 ANKI
-738 KAFNGT
+738 KAFDGT
-744 TLDYKDVK
+744 KLDYKDVK

-767 TNIADISNFTDGNG
+767 TNIADITKFTDGNG
-781 NKVTDRDSQENNVN
+781 NTVTDRDSQENNVN

-852 PDVTK
+852 PDVSK

-867 YNHPKN
+867 YNHPK
-873 PIDVTIG
+873 
-880 DIVEYTIRV
+880 
-889 YNEGEVDGYVQEI
+889 
-902 TDHLPDQ
+902 
-909 LEFVANDETNIKYGW
+909 
-924 TVDGNNSKIIRTKY
+924 
-938 LSKENDTAEG
+938 
-948 ENKITSFNG
+948 
-957 TTLDYKD
+957 
-964 VKVVCKVIETKPMP
+964 
-978 TKITNIADIS
+978 
-988 DFTDGNGNKVKDR
+988 
-1001 DSQENNVNIPSDLP
+1001 
-1015 GYKDDE
+1015 
-1021 IGKNYVPGQQ
+1021 
-1031 DDDDFEK
+1031 
-1038 LKIKE
+1038 
-1043 FDLALRKFITKVN
+1043 
-1056 DENISSRVPVVDI
+1056 
-1069 TQLKNGTATTATY
+1069 
-1082 DHPKTP
+1082 TP
-1088 IKVKIDDV
+1088 ISVAIGDV
-1096 VEYTIRVYNEGG
+1096 VEYTIRVYNEAE

-1123 LEFIADNE
+1123 LEFVAGNE
-1131 TNKKYGW
+1131 TNTKYGW
-1138 SVDNQNSK
+1138 TVDSNNSK
-1146 VVKTTYLSKANEK
+1146 IIKTKYLSKANETTE
-1159 VAGENKIPAFD
+1159 GDNKIKAFD
-1170 GTTLSYKE
+1170 GTQLDYKD
-1178 VKIACKVIST
+1178 VKVVCRVVST
-1188 NPMPTKITNIADIS
+1188 DPMPTKITNIADITK
-1202 DFTNGNGEKVKDRD
+1202 FTDGNGNKVTDRD
-1216 SEENNVNIP
+1216 SQENNVNIP

-1246 DDDFEKLEVKPL
+1246 DDDFEKLKIK

-1267 ITKVNDEEITSR
+1267 ITKVNDTDIKSR
-1279 IPKVDITKLAS
+1279 IPQVDTTPLKN
-1290 GEATT
+1290 GTGTT
-1295 AIYNHSKTPVEVAI
+1295 AIYNHSKEPVKVSLGA
-1309 DDIVEYTIRV
+1309 IVEYTIRV
-1319 YNEGEID
+1319 YNEGQVD
-1326 GYAEEIK
+1326 GYVEEIK

-1339 LELIADNETNKA
+1339 LEFVKDNETNKK
-1351 YGWTVDDQDS
+1351 YGWTVDSTDS
-1361 KVIKTTYLSKANE
+1361 KVIKTSYLSKTNE
-1374 KVAGENKIPAFDGT
+1374 KVAGESKIPAFDGT
-1388 TLSYKDVK
+1388 TLSYKEVK
-1396 VVCKVVETNQM
+1396 VACKVVSTDPM
-1407 PKKITNLADVS
+1407 PSKITNLADIS
-1418 DFTDGDGNKVTDRDS
+1418 DFTDGEGNKVTDRDS
-1433 EKDNVK
+1433 KEDNVK

-1447 KDDESNKDYV
+1447 KDDESKKDYV
-1457 PGQEDDDDFEKVTVA
+1457 PGQEDDDDFEKVTLV

-1482 TAVND
+1482 TAVNN

-1501 IKDGSGTTAKYD
+1501 IKDGSSTTAKYD

-1525 IVTYTIRVYNE
+1525 IVTYTIRVFNE
-1536 GEIDGY
+1536 GEMDGY

-1635 NQAQISKNTNKD
+1635 NQAQISKDSDKD
-1647 GKDVKDQDSVPDK
+1647 GNDVTDQDSVPDK

-1690 VTENGEDKIIES
+1690 VTENGEEKIIES

-1750 DYIPDGLKFVAEDNP
+1750 DYIPNGLKFVPEDNP

-1790 TEVEVLLTW
+1790 TEVEVVLTW

-1855 RTFTTIGLAVLV
+1855 KTFTTIGLAVLV
-1867 ILSSGVALIKKF
+1867 ILSSGVVLIKKF

>member
-1 MKRLKKLVSSI
+1 MKKFKKLVSSI

-22 GIISA
+22 GSISA

-40 VSLRRSGYGY
+40 VSLRRAGYGY
-50 QQGGASGK
+50 QQEGSK

-123 LPTGTNYNSLMW
+123 LPTGSNYNSLMW
-135 LLDNIYIMPAAGT
+135 LLDNIYIMPAIGT
-148 DNKTAREAFLESKI
+148 DNTTAREEFLKSKI
-162 PDEFYEYV
+162 PNELYELI
-170 TDDDIDVVQQLA
+170 TDDDIDAVQQLA

-198 TNLKVNSIANVDS
+198 SNFKINSIANVDS
-211 NYVSI
+211 NYASM
-216 GDLAQYNGGDDGRDR
+216 GDIFGDDGWDR

-257 TTSPIEIVKNNAT
+257 TTSPIEIVKGNAT

-287 LLNVDYTLS
+287 LLNVDYTLN

-302 NGKTITPTIG
+302 NGTTITPSIG
-312 IKNSSGNIV
+312 IKDVSGNV
-321 STTKSLKELV
+321 TATTKTLKELV

-336 LSMPV
+336 LIMPT

-367 DAPTTEQPVVIVD
+367 DAPTTEQPVVIVN
-380 ETPFKFS
+380 ETPLNFS
-387 DTTSIVVPK
+387 DATSIVVPK

-432 TATYNHPKNPL
+432 TATYNHTKTPL
-443 RVAIG
+443 KVAIG
-448 DEVTYTIRV
+448 DVVTYTIRV
-457 YNEGEV
+457 YNEGDI

-469 ITDHLPEQLEF
+469 ITDHLPDQLEF

-487 IQYGWKIASSS
+487 IEYGWKIASST

-510 AKETTD
+510 ANETTD

-526 KTLAYKD
+526 TTLAYKD

-539 VVSTDPMPTKITNI
+539 VVATDPMADKITNI
-553 ADITR
+553 ADITK

-571 SQANNVQLPTGKD
+571 SQENNVNLPTGKD

-611 LTLKDFDLSLR
+611 LTLKEFDLSLR

-636 EPKVNVTPLNNGGT
+636 EPQVNVTPLKNGGT

-698 VSGNATNTKYGWVVD
+698 VAGNEINTKYGWVVD

-726 KAKESS
+726 KAKEASEG
-732 AGSNKI
+732 ANKI
-738 KAFNGT
+738 KAFDGT
-744 TLDYKDVK
+744 KLDYKDVK

-767 TNIADISNFTDGNG
+767 TNIADITKFTDGNG
-781 NKVTDRDSQENNVN
+781 NTVTDRDSQENNVN

-852 PDVTK
+852 PDVSK

-867 YNHPKN
+867 YNHPK
-873 PIDVTIG
+873 
-880 DIVEYTIRV
+880 
-889 YNEGEVDGYVQEI
+889 
-902 TDHLPDQ
+902 
-909 LEFVANDETNIKYGW
+909 
-924 TVDGNNSKIIRTKY
+924 
-938 LSKENDTAEG
+938 
-948 ENKITSFNG
+948 
-957 TTLDYKD
+957 
-964 VKVVCKVIETKPMP
+964 
-978 TKITNIADIS
+978 
-988 DFTDGNGNKVKDR
+988 
-1001 DSQENNVNIPSDLP
+1001 
-1015 GYKDDE
+1015 
-1021 IGKNYVPGQQ
+1021 
-1031 DDDDFEK
+1031 
-1038 LKIKE
+1038 
-1043 FDLALRKFITKVN
+1043 
-1056 DENISSRVPVVDI
+1056 
-1069 TQLKNGTATTATY
+1069 
-1082 DHPKTP
+1082 TP
-1088 IKVKIDDV
+1088 ISVAIGDV
-1096 VEYTIRVYNEGG
+1096 VEYTIRVYNEAE

-1123 LEFIADNE
+1123 LEFVTGNE
-1131 TNKKYGW
+1131 INTKYGW
-1138 SVDNQNSK
+1138 VVDSTNPKIIRTN
-1146 VVKTTYLSKANEK
+1146 YLSKAKE
-1159 VAGENKIPAFD
+1159 ASEGANKIKAFD
-1170 GTTLSYKE
+1170 GEKLDYKD
-1178 VKIACKVIST
+1178 VKVVCKVVST
-1188 NPMPTKITNIADIS
+1188 DPMPTKITNIADITK
-1202 DFTNGNGEKVKDRD
+1202 FTDGNGNTVTDRD
-1216 SEENNVNIP
+1216 SQENNVNIP

-1246 DDDFEKLEVKPL
+1246 DDDFEKLKIK

-1267 ITKVNDEEITSR
+1267 ITKVNNTEIKSR
-1279 IPKVDITKLAS
+1279 IPQVDTTPLKN
-1290 GEATT
+1290 GTGTT
-1295 AIYNHSKTPVEVAI
+1295 AIYNHSKEPVKVSLGAV
-1309 DDIVEYTIRV
+1309 VEYTIRV
-1319 YNEGEID
+1319 YNEGQVD
-1326 GYAEEIK
+1326 GYVEEIK

-1339 LELIADNETNKA
+1339 LEFIKDNETNKK
-1351 YGWTVDDQDS
+1351 YGWTVDSTDS
-1361 KVIKTTYLSKANE
+1361 KVIKTSYLCKANE

-1388 TLSYKDVK
+1388 TLSYKEVK
-1396 VVCKVVETNQM
+1396 VACKVVSTDPM
-1407 PKKITNLADVS
+1407 PSKITNLADIS
-1418 DFTDGDGNKVTDRDS
+1418 DFTDGEGNKVTDRDS
-1433 EKDNVK
+1433 KEDNVK

-1447 KDDESNKDYV
+1447 KDDESKKDYV
-1457 PGQEDDDDFEKVTVA
+1457 PGQEDDDDFEKVTLV

-1482 TAVND
+1482 TAVNN

-1501 IKDGSGTTAKYD
+1501 IKDGSSTTAKYD

-1525 IVTYTIRVYNE
+1525 IVTYTIRVFNE
-1536 GEIDGY
+1536 GEMDGY

-1635 NQAQISKNTNKD
+1635 NQAQISKDSDKD
-1647 GKDVKDQDSVPDK
+1647 GNDVTDQDSVPDK

-1750 DYIPDGLKFVAEDNP
+1750 DYIPNGLKFVPEDNP

-1790 TEVEVLLTW
+1790 TEVEVVLTW

-1855 RTFTTIGLAVLV
+1855 KTFTTIGLAVLV
-1867 ILSSGVALIKKF
+1867 ILSSGVVLIKKF

>member
-1 MKRLKKLVSSI
+1 MKKLKKLVSSI

-22 GIISA
+22 GSISA

-40 VSLRRSGYGY
+40 VSLRRAGYGY
-50 QQGGASGK
+50 QQEGSK

-123 LPTGTNYNSLMW
+123 LPTGSNYNSLMW
-135 LLDNIYIMPAAGT
+135 LLDNIYIMPAIGT
-148 DNKTAREAFLESKI
+148 DNTTAREEFLKSKI
-162 PDEFYEYV
+162 PNELYELV
-170 TDDDIDVVQQLA
+170 TDDDIDAVQQLA
-182 IWYFTN
+182 VWYFTN

-198 TNLKVNSIANVDS
+198 SNFKINSIANVDS
-211 NYVSI
+211 NYASM
-216 GDLAQYNGGDDGRDR
+216 GDIFGDDGWDR

-257 TTSPIEIVKNNAT
+257 TTSPIEIVKSNAT

-287 LLNVDYTLS
+287 LLNVDYTLN

-302 NGKTITPTIG
+302 NGTTITPSIG
-312 IKNSSGNIV
+312 IKDVSGNV
-321 STTKSLKELV
+321 TATTKTLKELV

-336 LSMPV
+336 LIMPT

-367 DAPTTEQPVVIVD
+367 DAPTTEQPVVIVN
-380 ETPFKFS
+380 ETPLNFS
-387 DTTSIVVPK
+387 DATSIVVPK

-432 TATYNHPKNPL
+432 TATYNHPKTPL
-443 RVAIG
+443 KVAIG
-448 DEVTYTIRV
+448 DVVTYTIRV
-457 YNEGEV
+457 YNEGDI

-469 ITDHLPEQLEF
+469 ITDHLPDQLEF

-487 IQYGWKIASSS
+487 IEYGWKIASST

-510 AKETTD
+510 ANETTD

-526 KTLAYKD
+526 TTLAYKD

-539 VVSTDPMPTKITNI
+539 VVATDPMADKITNI
-553 ADITR
+553 ADITK

-571 SQANNVQLPTGKD
+571 SQENNVNLPTGKD
-584 LENYRDSEI
+584 LENYKDSEI

-611 LTLKDFDLSLR
+611 LTLKEFDLSLR

-636 EPKVNVTPLNNGGT
+636 EPQVNVTPLKNGGT

-698 VSGNATNTKYGWVVD
+698 VAGNEINTKYGWVVD

-726 KAKESS
+726 KAKEASEG
-732 AGSNKI
+732 ANKI
-738 KAFNGT
+738 KAFDGT
-744 TLDYKDVK
+744 KLDYKDVK
-752 VVCKVVSTDPMPTKI
+752 VVCKVVSTEPMPTKI
-767 TNIADISNFTDGNG
+767 TNIADITKFTDGNG
-781 NKVTDRDSQENNVN
+781 NTVTDRDSQENNVN

-852 PDVTK
+852 PDVSK

-867 YNHPKN
+867 YNHPKT
-873 PIDVTIG
+873 PISVAIRDL
-880 DIVEYTIRV
+880 VEYTIRV
-889 YNEGEVDGYVQEI
+889 YNE
-902 TDHLPDQ
+902 
-909 LEFVANDETNIKYGW
+909 
-924 TVDGNNSKIIRTKY
+924 
-938 LSKENDTAEG
+938 AE
-948 ENKITSFNG
+948 
-957 TTLDYKD
+957 
-964 VKVVCKVIETKPMP
+964 
-978 TKITNIADIS
+978 
-988 DFTDGNGNKVKDR
+988 
-1001 DSQENNVNIPSDLP
+1001 
-1015 GYKDDE
+1015 
-1021 IGKNYVPGQQ
+1021 
-1031 DDDDFEK
+1031 
-1038 LKIKE
+1038 
-1043 FDLALRKFITKVN
+1043 
-1056 DENISSRVPVVDI
+1056 
-1069 TQLKNGTATTATY
+1069 
-1082 DHPKTP
+1082 
-1088 IKVKIDDV
+1088 
-1096 VEYTIRVYNEGG
+1096 

-1123 LEFIADNE
+1123 LELVSNDE
-1131 TNKKYGW
+1131 TNVKYGW
-1138 SVDNQNSK
+1138 VADANNSK
-1146 VVKTTYLSKANEK
+1146 IIRTDYLSKAKE
-1159 VAGENKIPAFD
+1159 ASEGANKIKAFN
-1170 GTTLSYKE
+1170 GTTLDYKD
-1178 VKIACKVIST
+1178 VKVVCRVVST
-1188 NPMPTKITNIADIS
+1188 DPMPTKITNIADITK
-1202 DFTNGNGEKVKDRD
+1202 FTDGNGNTVTDRD
-1216 SEENNVNIP
+1216 SQENNVNIP

-1246 DDDFEKLEVKPL
+1246 DDDFEKLKIK

-1267 ITKVNDEEITSR
+1267 ITKVNNTEIKSR
-1279 IPKVDITKLAS
+1279 IPQVDTTPLKN
-1290 GEATT
+1290 GTGTT
-1295 AIYNHSKTPVEVAI
+1295 AIYNHSKEPVKVSLGAV
-1309 DDIVEYTIRV
+1309 VEYTIRV
-1319 YNEGEID
+1319 YNEGQVD
-1326 GYAEEIK
+1326 GYVEEIK

-1339 LELIADNETNKA
+1339 LEFIKDNETNKK
-1351 YGWTVDDQDS
+1351 YGWTVDSTDS
-1361 KVIKTTYLSKANE
+1361 KVIKTSYLCKANE

-1388 TLSYKDVK
+1388 TLSYKEVK
-1396 VVCKVVETNQM
+1396 VACKVVSTDPM
-1407 PKKITNLADVS
+1407 PSKITNLADIS
-1418 DFTDGDGNKVTDRDS
+1418 DFTDGEGNKVTDRDS
-1433 EKDNVK
+1433 KEDNVK

-1447 KDDESNKDYV
+1447 KDDESKKDYV
-1457 PGQEDDDDFEKVTVA
+1457 PGQEDDDDFEKVTLV

-1482 TAVND
+1482 TAVNN

-1501 IKDGSGTTAKYD
+1501 IKDGSSTTAKYD

-1525 IVTYTIRVYNE
+1525 IVTYTIRVFNE
-1536 GEIDGY
+1536 GEMDGY

-1635 NQAQISKNTNKD
+1635 NQAQISKDSDKD
-1647 GKDVKDQDSVPDK
+1647 GNDVTDQDSVPDK

-1690 VTENGEDKIIES
+1690 VTENGEEKIIES

-1750 DYIPDGLKFVAEDNP
+1750 DYIPNGLKFVPEDNP

-1790 TEVEVLLTW
+1790 TEVEVVLTW

-1855 RTFTTIGLAVLV
+1855 KTFTTIGLAVLV
-1867 ILSSGVALIKKF
+1867 ILSSGVVLIKKF

>member
-1 MKRLKKLVSSI
+1 MKKFKKLVSSI

-22 GIISA
+22 GSISA

-40 VSLRRSGYGY
+40 VSLRRAGYGY
-50 QQGGASGK
+50 QQEGSK

-123 LPTGTNYNSLMW
+123 LPTGSNYNSLMW
-135 LLDNIYIMPAAGT
+135 LLDNIYIMPAIGT
-148 DNKTAREAFLESKI
+148 DNTTAREEFLKSKI
-162 PDEFYEYV
+162 PNELYDLI
-170 TDDDIDVVQQLA
+170 TDDDIDAVQQLA

-198 TNLKVNSIANVDS
+198 SNFKINSIANVDS
-211 NYVSI
+211 NYASM
-216 GDLAQYNGGDDGRDR
+216 GDIFGDDGWDR

-257 TTSPIEIVKNNAT
+257 TTSPIEIVKSNAT

-287 LLNVDYTLS
+287 LLNIDYTLN

-302 NGKTITPTIG
+302 NGTTITPSIG
-312 IKNSSGNIV
+312 IKDVSGNV
-321 STTKSLKELV
+321 TATTKTLKELV

-336 LSMPV
+336 LIMPT

-367 DAPTTEQPVVIVD
+367 DAPTTEQPVVIVN
-380 ETPFKFS
+380 ETPLNFS

-432 TATYNHPKNPL
+432 TATYNHPKTPL
-443 RVAIG
+443 KVAIG
-448 DEVTYTIRV
+448 DVVTYTIRV
-457 YNEGEV
+457 YNEGDI

-487 IQYGWKIASSS
+487 IEYGWKIASST

-510 AKETTD
+510 ANETTD

-526 KTLAYKD
+526 TTLAYKD

-539 VVSTDPMPTKITNI
+539 VVATEPMADKITNI
-553 ADITR
+553 ADITK
-558 FTDGDGNTVTDRD
+558 FTDGNGNTVTDRD
-571 SQANNVQLPTGKD
+571 SQENNVNLPTGKD
-584 LENYRDSEI
+584 LENYKDSEI

-611 LTLKDFDLSLR
+611 LTLKEFDLSLR

-636 EPKVNVTPLNNGGT
+636 EPQVNVTPLKNGGT

-698 VSGNATNTKYGWVVD
+698 VAGNEINTKYGWVVD

-726 KAKESS
+726 KAKEASEG
-732 AGSNKI
+732 ANKI
-738 KAFNGT
+738 KAFDGT
-744 TLDYKDVK
+744 KLDYKDVK
-752 VVCKVVSTDPMPTKI
+752 VVCKVVSTEPMPTKI
-767 TNIADISNFTDGNG
+767 TNIADITKFTDGNG
-781 NKVTDRDSQENNVN
+781 NTVTDRDSQENNVN

-852 PDVTK
+852 PDVSK

-867 YNHPKN
+867 YNHPK
-873 PIDVTIG
+873 
-880 DIVEYTIRV
+880 
-889 YNEGEVDGYVQEI
+889 
-902 TDHLPDQ
+902 
-909 LEFVANDETNIKYGW
+909 
-924 TVDGNNSKIIRTKY
+924 
-938 LSKENDTAEG
+938 
-948 ENKITSFNG
+948 
-957 TTLDYKD
+957 
-964 VKVVCKVIETKPMP
+964 
-978 TKITNIADIS
+978 
-988 DFTDGNGNKVKDR
+988 
-1001 DSQENNVNIPSDLP
+1001 
-1015 GYKDDE
+1015 
-1021 IGKNYVPGQQ
+1021 
-1031 DDDDFEK
+1031 
-1038 LKIKE
+1038 
-1043 FDLALRKFITKVN
+1043 
-1056 DENISSRVPVVDI
+1056 
-1069 TQLKNGTATTATY
+1069 
-1082 DHPKTP
+1082 TP
-1088 IKVKIDDV
+1088 ISVAIGDV
-1096 VEYTIRVYNEGG
+1096 VEYTIRVYNEAE

-1123 LEFIADNE
+1123 LEFIAGNE
-1131 TNKKYGW
+1131 INTKYGW
-1138 SVDNQNSK
+1138 TVDSNNSK
-1146 VVKTTYLSKANEK
+1146 IIKTKYLSKANETTE
-1159 VAGENKIPAFD
+1159 GDNKIKAFD
-1170 GTTLSYKE
+1170 GTKLDYKD
-1178 VKIACKVIST
+1178 VKVVCKVVST
-1188 NPMPTKITNIADIS
+1188 DPMPTKITNIADITK
-1202 DFTNGNGEKVKDRD
+1202 FTDGNGNTVTDRD
-1216 SEENNVNIP
+1216 SQENNVNIP

-1246 DDDFEKLEVKPL
+1246 DDDFEKLKIK

-1267 ITKVNDEEITSR
+1267 ITKVNNTEIKSR
-1279 IPKVDITKLAS
+1279 IPQVDTTPLKN
-1290 GEATT
+1290 GTGTT
-1295 AIYNHSKTPVEVAI
+1295 AIYNHSKEPVKVSLGAV
-1309 DDIVEYTIRV
+1309 VEYTIRV
-1319 YNEGEID
+1319 YNEGQVD
-1326 GYAEEIK
+1326 GYVEEIK

-1339 LELIADNETNKA
+1339 LEFIKDNETNKK
-1351 YGWTVDDQDS
+1351 YGWTVDSTDS
-1361 KVIKTTYLSKANE
+1361 KVIKTSYLSKANE

-1388 TLSYKDVK
+1388 TLSYKEVK
-1396 VVCKVVETNQM
+1396 VACKVVSTDPM
-1407 PKKITNLADVS
+1407 PSKITNLADIS
-1418 DFTDGDGNKVTDRDS
+1418 DFTDGEGNKVTDRDS
-1433 EKDNVK
+1433 KEDNVK

-1447 KDDESNKDYV
+1447 KDDESKKDYV
-1457 PGQEDDDDFEKVTVA
+1457 PGQEDDDDFEKVTLV

-1482 TAVND
+1482 TAVNN

-1501 IKDGSGTTAKYD
+1501 IKDGSSTTAKYD

-1525 IVTYTIRVYNE
+1525 IVTYTIRVFNE
-1536 GEIDGY
+1536 GEMDGY

-1635 NQAQISKNTNKD
+1635 NQAQISKDSDKD
-1647 GKDVKDQDSVPDK
+1647 GNDVTDQDSVPDK

-1690 VTENGEDKIIES
+1690 VTENGEEKIIES

-1750 DYIPDGLKFVAEDNP
+1750 DYIPNGLKFVPEDNP

-1790 TEVEVLLTW
+1790 TEVEVVLTW

-1855 RTFTTIGLAVLV
+1855 KTFTTIGLAVLV
-1867 ILSSGVALIKKF
+1867 ILSSGVVLIKKF

>member
-1 MKRLKKLVSSI
+1 MKKFKKLVSSI

-22 GIISA
+22 GSISA

-40 VSLRRSGYGY
+40 VSLRRAGYGY
-50 QQGGASGK
+50 QQEGSK

-123 LPTGTNYNSLMW
+123 LPTGSNYNSLMW
-135 LLDNIYIMPAAGT
+135 LLDNIYIMPAIGT
-148 DNKTAREAFLESKI
+148 DNTTAREEFLKSKI
-162 PDEFYEYV
+162 PNELYDLI
-170 TDDDIDVVQQLA
+170 TDDDIDAVQQLA

-198 TNLKVNSIANVDS
+198 SNFKINSIANVDS
-211 NYVSI
+211 NYASM
-216 GDLAQYNGGDDGRDR
+216 GDIFGDDGWDR

-257 TTSPIEIVKNNAT
+257 TTSPIEIVKSNAT
-270 MTKVGSNYV
+270 MAKVGSNYV

-287 LLNVDYTLS
+287 LLNIDYTLN

-302 NGKTITPTIG
+302 NGTTITPSIG
-312 IKNSSGNIV
+312 IKDVSGNV
-321 STTKSLKELV
+321 TATTKTLKELV

-336 LSMPV
+336 LIMPT

-367 DAPTTEQPVVIVD
+367 DAPTTEQPVVIVN
-380 ETPFKFS
+380 ETPLNFS

-432 TATYNHPKNPL
+432 TATYNHPKTPL
-443 RVAIG
+443 KVAIG
-448 DEVTYTIRV
+448 DVVTYTIRV
-457 YNEGEV
+457 YNEGDI

-487 IQYGWKIASSS
+487 IEYGWKIASST

-510 AKETTD
+510 ANETTD

-526 KTLAYKD
+526 TTLAYKD

-539 VVSTDPMPTKITNI
+539 VVATEPMADKITNI
-553 ADITR
+553 ADITK

-571 SQANNVQLPTGKD
+571 SQENNVNLPTGKD
-584 LENYRDSEI
+584 LENYKDSEI

-611 LTLKDFDLSLR
+611 LTLKEFDLSLR

-636 EPKVNVTPLNNGGT
+636 EPQVNVTPLKNGGT

-698 VSGNATNTKYGWVVD
+698 VAGNEINTKYGWVVD

-726 KAKESS
+726 KAKEASEG
-732 AGSNKI
+732 ANKI
-738 KAFNGT
+738 KAFDGT
-744 TLDYKDVK
+744 KLDYKDVK
-752 VVCKVVSTDPMPTKI
+752 VVCKVVSTEPMPTKI
-767 TNIADISNFTDGNG
+767 TNIADITKFTDGNG
-781 NKVTDRDSQENNVN
+781 NTVTDRDSQENNVN

-852 PDVTK
+852 PDVSK

-867 YNHPKN
+867 YNHPK
-873 PIDVTIG
+873 
-880 DIVEYTIRV
+880 
-889 YNEGEVDGYVQEI
+889 
-902 TDHLPDQ
+902 
-909 LEFVANDETNIKYGW
+909 
-924 TVDGNNSKIIRTKY
+924 
-938 LSKENDTAEG
+938 
-948 ENKITSFNG
+948 
-957 TTLDYKD
+957 
-964 VKVVCKVIETKPMP
+964 
-978 TKITNIADIS
+978 
-988 DFTDGNGNKVKDR
+988 
-1001 DSQENNVNIPSDLP
+1001 
-1015 GYKDDE
+1015 
-1021 IGKNYVPGQQ
+1021 
-1031 DDDDFEK
+1031 
-1038 LKIKE
+1038 
-1043 FDLALRKFITKVN
+1043 
-1056 DENISSRVPVVDI
+1056 
-1069 TQLKNGTATTATY
+1069 
-1082 DHPKTP
+1082 TP
-1088 IKVKIDDV
+1088 ISVAIGDV
-1096 VEYTIRVYNEGG
+1096 VEYTIRVYNEAE

-1123 LEFIADNE
+1123 LEFIAGNE
-1131 TNKKYGW
+1131 INTKYGW
-1138 SVDNQNSK
+1138 TVDSNNSK
-1146 VVKTTYLSKANEK
+1146 IIKTKYLSKANETTE
-1159 VAGENKIPAFD
+1159 GDNKIKAFD
-1170 GTTLSYKE
+1170 GTKLDYKD
-1178 VKIACKVIST
+1178 VKVVCKVVST
-1188 NPMPTKITNIADIS
+1188 DPMPTKITNIADITK
-1202 DFTNGNGEKVKDRD
+1202 FTDGNGNIVTDRD
-1216 SEENNVNIP
+1216 SQENNVNIP

-1246 DDDFEKLEVKPL
+1246 DDDFEKLKIK

-1267 ITKVNDEEITSR
+1267 ITKVNNTEIKSR
-1279 IPKVDITKLAS
+1279 IPQVDTTPLKN
-1290 GEATT
+1290 GTGTT
-1295 AIYNHSKTPVEVAI
+1295 AIYNHSKEPVKVSLGAV
-1309 DDIVEYTIRV
+1309 VEYTIRV
-1319 YNEGEID
+1319 YNEGQVD
-1326 GYAEEIK
+1326 GYVEEIK

-1339 LELIADNETNKA
+1339 LEFIKDNETNKK
-1351 YGWTVDDQDS
+1351 YGWTVDSTDS
-1361 KVIKTTYLSKANE
+1361 KVIKTSYLSKANE

-1388 TLSYKDVK
+1388 TLSYKEVK
-1396 VVCKVVETNQM
+1396 VACKVVSTDPM
-1407 PKKITNLADVS
+1407 PSKITNLADIS
-1418 DFTDGDGNKVTDRDS
+1418 DFTDGEGNKVTDRDS
-1433 EKDNVK
+1433 KEDNVK

-1447 KDDESNKDYV
+1447 KDDESKKDYV
-1457 PGQEDDDDFEKVTVA
+1457 PGQEDDDDFEKVTLV

-1482 TAVND
+1482 TAVNN

-1501 IKDGSGTTAKYD
+1501 IKDGSSTTAKYD

-1525 IVTYTIRVYNE
+1525 IVTYTIRVFNE
-1536 GEIDGY
+1536 GEMDGY

-1635 NQAQISKNTNKD
+1635 NQAQISKDSDKD
-1647 GKDVKDQDSVPDK
+1647 GNDVTDQDSVPDK

-1690 VTENGEDKIIES
+1690 VTENGEEKIIES

-1750 DYIPDGLKFVAEDNP
+1750 DYIPNGLKFVPEDNP

-1790 TEVEVLLTW
+1790 TEVEVVLTW

-1855 RTFTTIGLAVLV
+1855 KTFTTIGLAVLV
-1867 ILSSGVALIKKF
+1867 ILSSGVVLIKKF

>member
-1 MKRLKKLVSSI
+1 MKKFKKLVSSI

-22 GIISA
+22 GSISA

-40 VSLRRSGYGY
+40 VSLRRAGYGY
-50 QQGGASGK
+50 QQEGSK

-110 KDLASIPSTYSKI
+110 KDLASIPSTYSRI
-123 LPTGTNYNSLMW
+123 LPTGSNYNSLMW
-135 LLDNIYIMPAAGT
+135 LLDNIYIMPAIGT
-148 DNKTAREAFLESKI
+148 DNTTAREEFLKSKI
-162 PDEFYEYV
+162 PNELYELI
-170 TDDDIDVVQQLA
+170 TDDDIDAVQQLA

-198 TNLKVNSIANVDS
+198 SNFKINSIANVDS
-211 NYVSI
+211 NYASM
-216 GDLAQYNGGDDGRDR
+216 GDIFGDDGWDR

-257 TTSPIEIVKNNAT
+257 TTSPIEIVKSNAT

-287 LLNVDYTLS
+287 LLNVDYTLN

-302 NGKTITPTIG
+302 NGTAITPSIG
-312 IKNSSGNIV
+312 IKDVSGNV
-321 STTKSLKELV
+321 TATTKTLKELV

-336 LSMPV
+336 LIMPT

-367 DAPTTEQPVVIVD
+367 DAPTTEQPVVIVN
-380 ETPFKFS
+380 ETPLNFS
-387 DTTSIVVPK
+387 DATSIVVPK

-432 TATYNHPKNPL
+432 TATYNHPKIPL
-443 RVAIG
+443 KVAIG
-448 DEVTYTIRV
+448 DVVTYTIRV
-457 YNEGEV
+457 YNEGDI

-469 ITDHLPEQLEF
+469 ITDHLPDQLEF

-487 IQYGWKIASSS
+487 IEYGWKIASST

-510 AKETTD
+510 ANETTD

-526 KTLAYKD
+526 TTLAYKD

-539 VVSTDPMPTKITNI
+539 VVATDPMADKITNI
-553 ADITR
+553 ADITK

-571 SQANNVQLPTGKD
+571 SQENNVNLPTGKD
-584 LENYRDSEI
+584 LENYKDSEI

-611 LTLKDFDLSLR
+611 LTLKEFDLSLR

-636 EPKVNVTPLNNGGT
+636 EPQVNVTPLKNGGT

-698 VSGNATNTKYGWVVD
+698 VAGNETNSKYGWVVD

-726 KAKESS
+726 KAKEASEG
-732 AGSNKI
+732 ANKI
-738 KAFNGT
+738 KAFDGT
-744 TLDYKDVK
+744 KLDYKDVK

-767 TNIADISNFTDGNG
+767 TNIADITKFTDGNG
-781 NKVTDRDSQENNVN
+781 NTVTDRDSQENNVN

-852 PDVTK
+852 PDVSK

-867 YNHPKN
+867 YNHPK
-873 PIDVTIG
+873 
-880 DIVEYTIRV
+880 
-889 YNEGEVDGYVQEI
+889 
-902 TDHLPDQ
+902 
-909 LEFVANDETNIKYGW
+909 
-924 TVDGNNSKIIRTKY
+924 
-938 LSKENDTAEG
+938 
-948 ENKITSFNG
+948 
-957 TTLDYKD
+957 
-964 VKVVCKVIETKPMP
+964 
-978 TKITNIADIS
+978 
-988 DFTDGNGNKVKDR
+988 
-1001 DSQENNVNIPSDLP
+1001 
-1015 GYKDDE
+1015 
-1021 IGKNYVPGQQ
+1021 
-1031 DDDDFEK
+1031 
-1038 LKIKE
+1038 
-1043 FDLALRKFITKVN
+1043 
-1056 DENISSRVPVVDI
+1056 
-1069 TQLKNGTATTATY
+1069 
-1082 DHPKTP
+1082 TP
-1088 IKVKIDDV
+1088 ISVAIGDV
-1096 VEYTIRVYNEGG
+1096 VEYTIRVYNEAE

-1123 LEFIADNE
+1123 LEFVAGNE
-1131 TNKKYGW
+1131 TNTKYGW
-1138 SVDNQNSK
+1138 TVDSNNSK
-1146 VVKTTYLSKANEK
+1146 IIKTKYLSKANETTE
-1159 VAGENKIPAFD
+1159 GDNKIKAFD
-1170 GTTLSYKE
+1170 GTKLDYKD
-1178 VKIACKVIST
+1178 VKVVCKVVST
-1188 NPMPTKITNIADIS
+1188 DPMPTKITNIADITK
-1202 DFTNGNGEKVKDRD
+1202 FTDGNGNTVTDRD
-1216 SEENNVNIP
+1216 SQENNVNIP

-1246 DDDFEKLEVKPL
+1246 DDDFEKLKIK

-1267 ITKVNDEEITSR
+1267 ITKVNNTEIKSR
-1279 IPKVDITKLAS
+1279 IPQVDTTPLKN
-1290 GEATT
+1290 GTGTT
-1295 AIYNHSKTPVEVAI
+1295 AIYNHSKEPVKVSLGAV
-1309 DDIVEYTIRV
+1309 VEYTIRV
-1319 YNEGEID
+1319 YNEGQVD
-1326 GYAEEIK
+1326 GYVEEIK

-1339 LELIADNETNKA
+1339 LEFIKDNETNKK
-1351 YGWTVDDQDS
+1351 YGWTVDSTDS
-1361 KVIKTTYLSKANE
+1361 KVIKTSYLSKANE

-1388 TLSYKDVK
+1388 TLSYKEVK
-1396 VVCKVVETNQM
+1396 VACKVVSTDPM
-1407 PKKITNLADVS
+1407 PSKITNLADIS
-1418 DFTDGDGNKVTDRDS
+1418 DFTDGEGNKVTDRDS
-1433 EKDNVK
+1433 KEDNVK

-1447 KDDESNKDYV
+1447 KDDESKKDYV
-1457 PGQEDDDDFEKVTVA
+1457 PGQEDDDDFEKVTLV

-1482 TAVND
+1482 TAVNN

-1501 IKDGSGTTAKYD
+1501 IKDGSSTTAKYD

-1525 IVTYTIRVYNE
+1525 IVTYTIRVFNE
-1536 GEIDGY
+1536 GEMDGY

-1635 NQAQISKNTNKD
+1635 NQAQISKDSDKD
-1647 GKDVKDQDSVPDK
+1647 GNDVTDQDSVPDK

-1690 VTENGEDKIIES
+1690 VTENGEEKIIES

-1750 DYIPDGLKFVAEDNP
+1750 DYIPNGLKFVPEDNP

-1790 TEVEVLLTW
+1790 TEVEVVLTW

-1846 SVGVQTGQI
+1846 SVGVKTGQI

-1867 ILSSGVALIKKF
+1867 ILSSGVVLIKKF

>member
-1 MKRLKKLVSSI
+1 MKKFKKLVSSI

-22 GIISA
+22 GSISA

-40 VSLRRSGYGY
+40 VSLRRAGYGY
-50 QQGGASGK
+50 QQEGSK

-123 LPTGTNYNSLMW
+123 LPTGSNYNSLMW
-135 LLDNIYIMPAAGT
+135 LLDNIYIMPAIGT
-148 DNKTAREAFLESKI
+148 DNTTAREEFLKSKI
-162 PDEFYEYV
+162 PNELYELI
-170 TDDDIDVVQQLA
+170 TDDDIDAVQQLA

-198 TNLKVNSIANVDS
+198 SNFKINSIANVDS
-211 NYVSI
+211 NYASM
-216 GDLAQYNGGDDGRDR
+216 GDIFGDDGWDR

-257 TTSPIEIVKNNAT
+257 TTSPIEIVKSNAT

-287 LLNVDYTLS
+287 LLNVDYTLN

-302 NGKTITPTIG
+302 NGTTITPSIG
-312 IKNSSGNIV
+312 IKDVSGNV
-321 STTKSLKELV
+321 TATTKTLKELV

-336 LSMPV
+336 LIMPT

-367 DAPTTEQPVVIVD
+367 DAPTTEQPVVIVN
-380 ETPFKFS
+380 ETPLNFS

-432 TATYNHPKNPL
+432 TATYNHPKTPL
-443 RVAIG
+443 KVAIG
-448 DEVTYTIRV
+448 DVVTYTIRV
-457 YNEGEV
+457 YNEGDI

-487 IQYGWKIASSS
+487 IEYGWKIASST

-510 AKETTD
+510 ANETTD

-526 KTLAYKD
+526 TTLAYKD

-539 VVSTDPMPTKITNI
+539 VVATEPMADKITNI
-553 ADITR
+553 ADITK

-571 SQANNVQLPTGKD
+571 SQENNVNLPTGKD

-611 LTLKDFDLSLR
+611 LTLKEFDLSLR

-636 EPKVNVTPLNNGGT
+636 EPQVNVTPLKNGGT

-698 VSGNATNTKYGWVVD
+698 VAGNETNTKYGWVVD

-726 KAKESS
+726 KAKEASEG
-732 AGSNKI
+732 ANKI
-738 KAFNGT
+738 KAFDGEK
-744 TLDYKDVK
+744 LDYKDVK

-767 TNIADISNFTDGNG
+767 TNIADITKFTDGNG
-781 NKVTDRDSQENNVN
+781 NTVTDRDSQENNVN

-852 PDVTK
+852 PDVSK

-867 YNHPKN
+867 YNHPKTL
-873 PIDVTIG
+873 ISVAIG
-880 DIVEYTIRV
+880 
-889 YNEGEVDGYVQEI
+889 
-902 TDHLPDQ
+902 
-909 LEFVANDETNIKYGW
+909 
-924 TVDGNNSKIIRTKY
+924 
-938 LSKENDTAEG
+938 
-948 ENKITSFNG
+948 
-957 TTLDYKD
+957 
-964 VKVVCKVIETKPMP
+964 
-978 TKITNIADIS
+978 
-988 DFTDGNGNKVKDR
+988 
-1001 DSQENNVNIPSDLP
+1001 
-1015 GYKDDE
+1015 
-1021 IGKNYVPGQQ
+1021 
-1031 DDDDFEK
+1031 
-1038 LKIKE
+1038 
-1043 FDLALRKFITKVN
+1043 
-1056 DENISSRVPVVDI
+1056 
-1069 TQLKNGTATTATY
+1069 
-1082 DHPKTP
+1082 
-1088 IKVKIDDV
+1088 DV
-1096 VEYTIRVYNEGG
+1096 VEYTIRVYNEAE

-1123 LEFIADNE
+1123 LEFIAGNE
-1131 TNKKYGW
+1131 INTKYGW
-1138 SVDNQNSK
+1138 VVDSTNSK
-1146 VVKTTYLSKANEK
+1146 IIKTNYLSKAKE
-1159 VAGENKIPAFD
+1159 ASEGANKIKAFD
-1170 GTTLSYKE
+1170 GEKLDYKD
-1178 VKIACKVIST
+1178 VKVVCKVVST
-1188 NPMPTKITNIADIS
+1188 DPMPTKITNIADITK
-1202 DFTNGNGEKVKDRD
+1202 FTDGNGNTVTDRD
-1216 SEENNVNIP
+1216 SQENNVNIP

-1246 DDDFEKLEVKPL
+1246 DDDFEKLKIK

-1267 ITKVNDEEITSR
+1267 ITKVNNTEIKSR
-1279 IPKVDITKLAS
+1279 IPQVDTTPLKN
-1290 GEATT
+1290 GTGTT
-1295 AIYNHSKTPVEVAI
+1295 AIYNHSKEPVKVSLGAV
-1309 DDIVEYTIRV
+1309 VEYTIRV
-1319 YNEGEID
+1319 YNEGQVD
-1326 GYAEEIK
+1326 GYVEEIK

-1339 LELIADNETNKA
+1339 LEFIKDNETNKK
-1351 YGWTVDDQDS
+1351 YGWTVDSTDS
-1361 KVIKTTYLSKANE
+1361 KVIKTSYLSKANE

-1388 TLSYKDVK
+1388 TLSYKEVK
-1396 VVCKVVETNQM
+1396 VACKVVSTDPM
-1407 PKKITNLADVS
+1407 PSKITNLADIS
-1418 DFTDGDGNKVTDRDS
+1418 DFTDGEGNKVTDRDS
-1433 EKDNVK
+1433 KEDNVK

-1447 KDDESNKDYV
+1447 KDDESKKDYV
-1457 PGQEDDDDFEKVTVA
+1457 PGQEDDDDFEKVTLV

-1482 TAVND
+1482 TAVNN

-1501 IKDGSGTTAKYD
+1501 IKDGSSTTAKYD

-1525 IVTYTIRVYNE
+1525 IVTYTIRVFNE
-1536 GEIDGY
+1536 GEMDGY

-1578 ENLDEAVSIVTD
+1578 ENSDEAVSIVTD

-1635 NQAQISKNTNKD
+1635 NQAQISKDSDKD
-1647 GKDVKDQDSVPDK
+1647 GNDVTDQDSVPDK
-1660 WNEGEDDQDIEKVKV
+1660 WNDGEDDQDIEKVKV

-1690 VTENGEDKIIES
+1690 VTENGEEKIIES

-1750 DYIPDGLKFVAEDNP
+1750 DYIPNGLKFVPEDNP

-1790 TEVEVLLTW
+1790 TEVEVVLTW

-1855 RTFTTIGLAVLV
+1855 KTFTTISLAVLV
-1867 ILSSGVALIKKF
+1867 ILSSGVVLIKKF

>member
-1 MKRLKKLVSSI
+1 MKKFKKLVSSI

-22 GIISA
+22 GSISA

-40 VSLRRSGYGY
+40 VSLRRAGYGY
-50 QQGGASGK
+50 QQEGSK

-123 LPTGTNYNSLMW
+123 LPTGSNYNSLMW
-135 LLDNIYIMPAAGT
+135 LLDNIYIMPAIGT
-148 DNKTAREAFLESKI
+148 DNTTAREEFLKSKI
-162 PDEFYEYV
+162 PNELYELI
-170 TDDDIDVVQQLA
+170 TDDDIDAVQQLA

-198 TNLKVNSIANVDS
+198 SNFKINSIANVDS
-211 NYVSI
+211 NYASM
-216 GDLAQYNGGDDGRDR
+216 GDIFGDDGWDR

-257 TTSPIEIVKNNAT
+257 TTSPIEIVKSNAT

-287 LLNVDYTLS
+287 LLNVDYTLN

-302 NGKTITPTIG
+302 NGTTITPSIG
-312 IKNSSGNIV
+312 IKDVSGNV
-321 STTKSLKELV
+321 TATTKTLKELV

-336 LSMPV
+336 LIMPT

-367 DAPTTEQPVVIVD
+367 DAPTTEQPVVIVN
-380 ETPFKFS
+380 ETPLNFS
-387 DTTSIVVPK
+387 DATSIVVPK

-432 TATYNHPKNPL
+432 TATYNHTKTPL
-443 RVAIG
+443 KVAIG
-448 DEVTYTIRV
+448 DVVTYTIRV
-457 YNEGEV
+457 YNEGDI

-469 ITDHLPEQLEF
+469 ITDHLPDQLEF

-487 IQYGWKIASSS
+487 IEYGWKIASST

-510 AKETTD
+510 ANETTD

-526 KTLAYKD
+526 TTLAYKD

-539 VVSTDPMPTKITNI
+539 VVATDPMADKITNI
-553 ADITR
+553 ADITK

-571 SQANNVQLPTGKD
+571 SQENNVNLPTGKD

-611 LTLKDFDLSLR
+611 LTLKEFDLSLR

-636 EPKVNVTPLNNGGT
+636 EPQVNVTPLKNGGT

-698 VSGNATNTKYGWVVD
+698 VAGNEINTKYGWVVD

-726 KAKESS
+726 KAKEASEG
-732 AGSNKI
+732 ANKI
-738 KAFNGT
+738 KAFDGT
-744 TLDYKDVK
+744 KLDYKDVK

-767 TNIADISNFTDGNG
+767 TNIADITKFTDGNG
-781 NKVTDRDSQENNVN
+781 NTVTDRDSQENNVN

-852 PDVTK
+852 PDVSK

-867 YNHPKN
+867 YNHPK
-873 PIDVTIG
+873 
-880 DIVEYTIRV
+880 
-889 YNEGEVDGYVQEI
+889 
-902 TDHLPDQ
+902 
-909 LEFVANDETNIKYGW
+909 
-924 TVDGNNSKIIRTKY
+924 
-938 LSKENDTAEG
+938 
-948 ENKITSFNG
+948 
-957 TTLDYKD
+957 
-964 VKVVCKVIETKPMP
+964 
-978 TKITNIADIS
+978 
-988 DFTDGNGNKVKDR
+988 
-1001 DSQENNVNIPSDLP
+1001 
-1015 GYKDDE
+1015 
-1021 IGKNYVPGQQ
+1021 
-1031 DDDDFEK
+1031 
-1038 LKIKE
+1038 
-1043 FDLALRKFITKVN
+1043 
-1056 DENISSRVPVVDI
+1056 
-1069 TQLKNGTATTATY
+1069 
-1082 DHPKTP
+1082 TP
-1088 IKVKIDDV
+1088 ISVAIGDV
-1096 VEYTIRVYNEGG
+1096 VEYTIRVYNEAE

-1123 LEFIADNE
+1123 LEFVTGNE
-1131 TNKKYGW
+1131 INTKYGW
-1138 SVDNQNSK
+1138 VVDSTNPKIIRTN
-1146 VVKTTYLSKANEK
+1146 YLSKAKE
-1159 VAGENKIPAFD
+1159 ASEGANKIKAFD
-1170 GTTLSYKE
+1170 GEKLDYKD
-1178 VKIACKVIST
+1178 VKVVCKVVST
-1188 NPMPTKITNIADIS
+1188 DPMPTKITNIADITK
-1202 DFTNGNGEKVKDRD
+1202 FTDGNGNIVTDRD
-1216 SEENNVNIP
+1216 SQENNVNIP

-1246 DDDFEKLEVKPL
+1246 DDDFEKLKIK

-1267 ITKVNDEEITSR
+1267 ITKVNNTEIKSR
-1279 IPKVDITKLAS
+1279 IPQVDTTPLKN
-1290 GEATT
+1290 GTGTT
-1295 AIYNHSKTPVEVAI
+1295 AIYNHSKEPVKVSLGAV
-1309 DDIVEYTIRV
+1309 VEYTIRV
-1319 YNEGEID
+1319 YNEGQVD
-1326 GYAEEIK
+1326 GYVEEIK

-1339 LELIADNETNKA
+1339 LEFIKDNETNKK
-1351 YGWTVDDQDS
+1351 YGWTVDSTDS
-1361 KVIKTTYLSKANE
+1361 KVIKTSYLSKANE

-1388 TLSYKDVK
+1388 TLSYKEVK
-1396 VVCKVVETNQM
+1396 VACKVVSTDPM
-1407 PKKITNLADVS
+1407 PSKITNLADIS
-1418 DFTDGDGNKVTDRDS
+1418 DFTDGEGNKVTDRDS
-1433 EKDNVK
+1433 KEDNVK

-1447 KDDESNKDYV
+1447 KDDESKKDYV
-1457 PGQEDDDDFEKVTVA
+1457 PGQEDDDDFEKVTLV

-1482 TAVND
+1482 TAVNN

-1501 IKDGSGTTAKYD
+1501 IKDGSSTTAKYD

-1525 IVTYTIRVYNE
+1525 IVTYTIRVFNE
-1536 GEIDGY
+1536 GEMDGY

-1635 NQAQISKNTNKD
+1635 NQAQISKDSDKD
-1647 GKDVKDQDSVPDK
+1647 GNDVTDQDSVPDK

-1690 VTENGEDKIIES
+1690 VTENGEEKIIES

-1750 DYIPDGLKFVAEDNP
+1750 DYIPNGLKFVPEDNP

-1790 TEVEVLLTW
+1790 TEVEVVLTW

-1855 RTFTTIGLAVLV
+1855 KTFTTIGLAVLV
-1867 ILSSGVALIKKF
+1867 ILSSGVVLIKKF

>member
-1 MKRLKKLVSSI
+1 MKKFKKLVSSI

-22 GIISA
+22 GSISA

-40 VSLRRSGYGY
+40 VSLRRAGYGY
-50 QQGGASGK
+50 QQEGSK

-123 LPTGTNYNSLMW
+123 LPTGSNYNSLMW
-135 LLDNIYIMPAAGT
+135 LLDNIYIMPAIGT
-148 DNKTAREAFLESKI
+148 DNTTAREEFLKSKI
-162 PDEFYEYV
+162 PNELYDLI
-170 TDDDIDVVQQLA
+170 TDDDIDAVQQLA

-198 TNLKVNSIANVDS
+198 SNFKINSIANVDS
-211 NYVSI
+211 NYASM
-216 GDLAQYNGGDDGRDR
+216 GDIFGDDGWDR

-257 TTSPIEIVKNNAT
+257 TTSPIEIVKSNAT

-287 LLNVDYTLS
+287 LLNVDYTLN

-302 NGKTITPTIG
+302 NGTTITPSIG
-312 IKNSSGNIV
+312 IKDVSGNV
-321 STTKSLKELV
+321 TATTKTLKELV

-336 LSMPV
+336 LIMPT

-367 DAPTTEQPVVIVD
+367 DAPTTEQPVVIVN
-380 ETPFKFS
+380 ETPLNFS

-432 TATYNHPKNPL
+432 TATYNHTKTPL
-443 RVAIG
+443 KVAIG
-448 DEVTYTIRV
+448 DVVTYTIRV
-457 YNEGEV
+457 YNEGDI

-487 IQYGWKIASSS
+487 IEYGWKIASST

-510 AKETTD
+510 ANETTD

-526 KTLAYKD
+526 TTLAYKD

-539 VVSTDPMPTKITNI
+539 VVATDPMADKITNI
-553 ADITR
+553 ADITK

-571 SQANNVQLPTGKD
+571 SQENNVNLPTGKD
-584 LENYRDSEI
+584 LENYKDSEI

-611 LTLKDFDLSLR
+611 LTLKEFDLSLR

-636 EPKVNVTPLNNGGT
+636 EPQVNVTPLKNGGT

-698 VSGNATNTKYGWVVD
+698 VAGNEINTKYGWVVD

-726 KAKESS
+726 KAKEASEG
-732 AGSNKI
+732 ANKI
-738 KAFNGT
+738 KAFDGT
-744 TLDYKDVK
+744 KLDYKDVK
-752 VVCKVVSTDPMPTKI
+752 VVCKVISTDPMPTKI
-767 TNIADISNFTDGNG
+767 TNIADITKFTDGNG

-852 PDVTK
+852 PDVSK

-867 YNHPKN
+867 YNHPK
-873 PIDVTIG
+873 
-880 DIVEYTIRV
+880 
-889 YNEGEVDGYVQEI
+889 
-902 TDHLPDQ
+902 
-909 LEFVANDETNIKYGW
+909 
-924 TVDGNNSKIIRTKY
+924 
-938 LSKENDTAEG
+938 
-948 ENKITSFNG
+948 
-957 TTLDYKD
+957 
-964 VKVVCKVIETKPMP
+964 
-978 TKITNIADIS
+978 
-988 DFTDGNGNKVKDR
+988 
-1001 DSQENNVNIPSDLP
+1001 
-1015 GYKDDE
+1015 
-1021 IGKNYVPGQQ
+1021 
-1031 DDDDFEK
+1031 
-1038 LKIKE
+1038 
-1043 FDLALRKFITKVN
+1043 
-1056 DENISSRVPVVDI
+1056 
-1069 TQLKNGTATTATY
+1069 
-1082 DHPKTP
+1082 TP
-1088 IKVKIDDV
+1088 ISVAIGDV
-1096 VEYTIRVYNEGG
+1096 VEYTIRVYNEAE

-1123 LEFIADNE
+1123 LEFVAGNE
-1131 TNKKYGW
+1131 TNTKYGW
-1138 SVDNQNSK
+1138 TVDSNNSK
-1146 VVKTTYLSKANEK
+1146 IIKTKYLSKANETTE
-1159 VAGENKIPAFD
+1159 GDNKIKAFD
-1170 GTTLSYKE
+1170 GTKLDYKD
-1178 VKIACKVIST
+1178 VKVVCKVVST
-1188 NPMPTKITNIADIS
+1188 DPMPTKITNIADITK
-1202 DFTNGNGEKVKDRD
+1202 FTDGNGNTVTDRD
-1216 SEENNVNIP
+1216 SQENNVNIP

-1246 DDDFEKLEVKPL
+1246 DDDFEKLKIK

-1267 ITKVNDEEITSR
+1267 ITKVNNTEIKSR
-1279 IPKVDITKLAS
+1279 IPQVDTTPLKN
-1290 GEATT
+1290 GTGTT
-1295 AIYNHSKTPVEVAI
+1295 AIYNHSKEPVKVSLGAV
-1309 DDIVEYTIRV
+1309 VEYTIRV
-1319 YNEGEID
+1319 YNEGQVD
-1326 GYAEEIK
+1326 GYVEEIK

-1339 LELIADNETNKA
+1339 LEFIKDNETNKK
-1351 YGWTVDDQDS
+1351 YGWTVDSTDS
-1361 KVIKTTYLSKANE
+1361 KVIKTSYLCKANE
-1374 KVAGENKIPAFDGT
+1374 KVAGENKIPAFDET
-1388 TLSYKDVK
+1388 TLSYKEVK
-1396 VVCKVVETNQM
+1396 VACKVVSTDPM
-1407 PKKITNLADVS
+1407 PSKITNLADIS
-1418 DFTDGDGNKVTDRDS
+1418 DFTDGEGNKVTDRDS
-1433 EKDNVK
+1433 KEDNVK

-1447 KDDESNKDYV
+1447 KDDESKKDYV
-1457 PGQEDDDDFEKVTVA
+1457 PGQEDDDDFEKVTLV

-1482 TAVND
+1482 TAVNN

-1501 IKDGSGTTAKYD
+1501 IKDGSSTTAKYD

-1525 IVTYTIRVYNE
+1525 IVTYTIRVFNE
-1536 GEIDGY
+1536 GEMDGY

-1635 NQAQISKNTNKD
+1635 NQAQISKDSDKD
-1647 GKDVKDQDSVPDK
+1647 GNDVTDQDSVPDK

-1690 VTENGEDKIIES
+1690 VTENGEEKIIES

-1750 DYIPDGLKFVAEDNP
+1750 DYIPNGLKFVPEDNP

-1790 TEVEVLLTW
+1790 TEVEVVLTW

-1855 RTFTTIGLAVLV
+1855 KTFTTIGLAVLV
-1867 ILSSGVALIKKF
+1867 ILSSGVVLIKKF

>member
-1 MKRLKKLVSSI
+1 MKKFKKLVSSI

-22 GIISA
+22 GSFSA

-40 VSLRRSGYGY
+40 VSLRRAGYGY
-50 QQGGASGK
+50 QQEGSK

-123 LPTGTNYNSLMW
+123 LPTGSNYNSLMW
-135 LLDNIYIMPAAGT
+135 LLDNIYIMPAIGT
-148 DNKTAREAFLESKI
+148 DNTTAREEFLKSKI
-162 PDEFYEYV
+162 PNELYNLI
-170 TDDDIDVVQQLA
+170 TDDDIDAVQQLA

-198 TNLKVNSIANVDS
+198 SNFKINSIANVDS
-211 NYVSI
+211 NYASM
-216 GDLAQYNGGDDGRDR
+216 GDIFGDDGWDR

-257 TTSPIEIVKNNAT
+257 TTSPIKIVKSNAT

-287 LLNVDYTLS
+287 LLNVDYTLN

-302 NGKTITPTIG
+302 NGTTITPSIG
-312 IKNSSGNIV
+312 IKDVSGNV
-321 STTKSLKELV
+321 TATTKTLKELV

-336 LSMPV
+336 LIMPT

-367 DAPTTEQPVVIVD
+367 DAPTTEQPVVIVN
-380 ETPFKFS
+380 ETPLNFS

-432 TATYNHPKNPL
+432 TATYNHPKTPL
-443 RVAIG
+443 KVAIG
-448 DEVTYTIRV
+448 DVVTYTIRV
-457 YNEGEV
+457 YNEGDI

-469 ITDHLPEQLEF
+469 ITDHLPDQLEF

-487 IQYGWKIASSS
+487 IENGWKIASST

-510 AKETTD
+510 ANETTD

-526 KTLAYKD
+526 TTLAYKD

-539 VVSTDPMPTKITNI
+539 VVATDPMADKITNI
-553 ADITR
+553 ADITK

-571 SQANNVQLPTGKD
+571 SQENNVNLPTGKD
-584 LENYRDSEI
+584 LENYKDSEI

-611 LTLKDFDLSLR
+611 LTLKEFDLSLR

-636 EPKVNVTPLNNGGT
+636 EPQVNVTPLKNGGT

-698 VSGNATNTKYGWVVD
+698 VAGNEINTKYGWVVD

-726 KAKESS
+726 KAKEASEG
-732 AGSNKI
+732 ANKI
-738 KAFNGT
+738 KAFDGT
-744 TLDYKDVK
+744 KLDYKDVK

-767 TNIADISNFTDGNG
+767 TNIADITKFTDGNG
-781 NKVTDRDSQENNVN
+781 NTVTDRDSQENNVN

-852 PDVTK
+852 PDVSK

-867 YNHPKN
+867 YNHPKT
-873 PIDVTIG
+873 PISVTIG
-880 DIVEYTIRV
+880 
-889 YNEGEVDGYVQEI
+889 
-902 TDHLPDQ
+902 
-909 LEFVANDETNIKYGW
+909 
-924 TVDGNNSKIIRTKY
+924 
-938 LSKENDTAEG
+938 
-948 ENKITSFNG
+948 
-957 TTLDYKD
+957 
-964 VKVVCKVIETKPMP
+964 
-978 TKITNIADIS
+978 
-988 DFTDGNGNKVKDR
+988 
-1001 DSQENNVNIPSDLP
+1001 
-1015 GYKDDE
+1015 
-1021 IGKNYVPGQQ
+1021 
-1031 DDDDFEK
+1031 
-1038 LKIKE
+1038 
-1043 FDLALRKFITKVN
+1043 
-1056 DENISSRVPVVDI
+1056 
-1069 TQLKNGTATTATY
+1069 
-1082 DHPKTP
+1082 
-1088 IKVKIDDV
+1088 DV
-1096 VEYTIRVYNEGG
+1096 VEYTIRVYNEAE

-1123 LEFIADNE
+1123 LEFVAGNE
-1131 TNKKYGW
+1131 TNTKYGW
-1138 SVDNQNSK
+1138 TVDSNNSK
-1146 VVKTTYLSKANEK
+1146 IIKTKYLSKANETTE
-1159 VAGENKIPAFD
+1159 GDNKIKAFD
-1170 GTTLSYKE
+1170 GTKLDYKD
-1178 VKIACKVIST
+1178 VKVVCKVVST
-1188 NPMPTKITNIADIS
+1188 DPMPTKITNIADITK
-1202 DFTNGNGEKVKDRD
+1202 FTDGNGNTVTDRD
-1216 SEENNVNIP
+1216 SQENNVNIP

-1246 DDDFEKLEVKPL
+1246 DDDFEKLKIK

-1267 ITKVNDEEITSR
+1267 ITKVNNTEIKSR
-1279 IPKVDITKLAS
+1279 IPQVDTTPLKN
-1290 GEATT
+1290 GTGTT
-1295 AIYNHSKTPVEVAI
+1295 AIYNHSKEPVKVSLGAV
-1309 DDIVEYTIRV
+1309 VEYTIRV
-1319 YNEGEID
+1319 YNEGQVD
-1326 GYAEEIK
+1326 GYVEEIK

-1339 LELIADNETNKA
+1339 LEFIKDNETNKK
-1351 YGWTVDDQDS
+1351 YGWTVDSTDS
-1361 KVIKTTYLSKANE
+1361 KVIKTSYLSKANE

-1388 TLSYKDVK
+1388 TLSYKEVK
-1396 VVCKVVETNQM
+1396 VACKVVSTDPM
-1407 PKKITNLADVS
+1407 PSKITNLADIS
-1418 DFTDGDGNKVTDRDS
+1418 DFTDGEGNKVTDRDS
-1433 EKDNVK
+1433 KEDNVK

-1447 KDDESNKDYV
+1447 KDDESKKDYV
-1457 PGQEDDDDFEKVTVA
+1457 PGQEDDDDFEKVTLV

-1482 TAVND
+1482 TAVNN

-1501 IKDGSGTTAKYD
+1501 IKDGSSTTAKYD
-1513 HPKDPVLVSNGN
+1513 HPKDPVLVSNGK
-1525 IVTYTIRVYNE
+1525 IVTYTIRVFNE
-1536 GEIDGY
+1536 GEMDGY

-1635 NQAQISKNTNKD
+1635 NQAQISKDSDKD
-1647 GKDVKDQDSVPDK
+1647 GNDVTDQDSVPDK

-1690 VTENGEDKIIES
+1690 VTENGEEKIIES

-1750 DYIPDGLKFVAEDNP
+1750 DYIPNGLKFVPEDNP

-1790 TEVEVLLTW
+1790 TEVEVVLTW

-1855 RTFTTIGLAVLV
+1855 KTFTTIGLAVLV
-1867 ILSSGVALIKKF
+1867 ILSSGVVLIKKF

>member
-1 MKRLKKLVSSI
+1 MKKFKKLVSSI

-22 GIISA
+22 GSISA

-40 VSLRRSGYGY
+40 VSLRRAGYGY
-50 QQGGASGK
+50 QQEGSK

-123 LPTGTNYNSLMW
+123 LPTGSNYNSLMW
-135 LLDNIYIMPAAGT
+135 LLDNIYIMPAIGT
-148 DNKTAREAFLESKI
+148 DNTTAREEFLKSKI
-162 PDEFYEYV
+162 PNELYDLI
-170 TDDDIDVVQQLA
+170 TDDDIDAVQQLA

-198 TNLKVNSIANVDS
+198 SNFKINSIANVDS
-211 NYVSI
+211 NYASM
-216 GDLAQYNGGDDGRDR
+216 GDIFGDDGWDR

-257 TTSPIEIVKNNAT
+257 TTSPIEIVKSNAT

-287 LLNVDYTLS
+287 LLNIDYTLN

-302 NGKTITPTIG
+302 NGTTITPSIG
-312 IKNSSGNIV
+312 IKDVSGNV
-321 STTKSLKELV
+321 TATTKTLKELV

-336 LSMPV
+336 LIMPT

-367 DAPTTEQPVVIVD
+367 DAPTTEQPVVIVN
-380 ETPFKFS
+380 ETPLNFS

-432 TATYNHPKNPL
+432 TATYNHPKTPL
-443 RVAIG
+443 KVAIG
-448 DEVTYTIRV
+448 DVVTYTIRV
-457 YNEGEV
+457 YNEGDI

-487 IQYGWKIASSS
+487 IEYGWKIASST

-510 AKETTD
+510 ANETTD

-526 KTLAYKD
+526 TTLAYKD

-539 VVSTDPMPTKITNI
+539 VVATEPMADKITNI
-553 ADITR
+553 ADITK

-571 SQANNVQLPTGKD
+571 SQENNVNLPTGKD
-584 LENYRDSEI
+584 LENYKDSEI

-611 LTLKDFDLSLR
+611 LTLKEFDLSLR

-636 EPKVNVTPLNNGGT
+636 EPQVNVTPLKNGGT

-679 EIDGYVE
+679 EIDGYVG

-698 VSGNATNTKYGWVVD
+698 VAGNEINTKYGWVVD

-726 KAKESS
+726 KAKEASEG
-732 AGSNKI
+732 ANKI
-738 KAFNGT
+738 KAFDGT
-744 TLDYKDVK
+744 KLDYKDVK
-752 VVCKVVSTDPMPTKI
+752 VVCKVVSTEPMPTKI
-767 TNIADISNFTDGNG
+767 TNIADITKFTDGNG
-781 NKVTDRDSQENNVN
+781 NTVTDRDSQENNVN

-839 KLNDEEI
+839 KVNNTEI
-846 TSRIPQ
+846 KSRIPQ
-852 PDVTK
+852 VD
-857 LADGTATTAT
+857 TT
-867 YNHPKN
+867 P
-873 PIDVTIG
+873 
-880 DIVEYTIRV
+880 
-889 YNEGEVDGYVQEI
+889 
-902 TDHLPDQ
+902 
-909 LEFVANDETNIKYGW
+909 
-924 TVDGNNSKIIRTKY
+924 
-938 LSKENDTAEG
+938 
-948 ENKITSFNG
+948 
-957 TTLDYKD
+957 
-964 VKVVCKVIETKPMP
+964 
-978 TKITNIADIS
+978 
-988 DFTDGNGNKVKDR
+988 
-1001 DSQENNVNIPSDLP
+1001 
-1015 GYKDDE
+1015 
-1021 IGKNYVPGQQ
+1021 
-1031 DDDDFEK
+1031 
-1038 LKIKE
+1038 
-1043 FDLALRKFITKVN
+1043 
-1056 DENISSRVPVVDI
+1056 
-1069 TQLKNGTATTATY
+1069 LKNGTGTTAIY
-1082 DHPKTP
+1082 NHSKEPV
-1088 IKVKIDDV
+1088 KVSLGAV
-1096 VEYTIRVYNEGG
+1096 VEYTIRVYNEGQ

-1113 EEITDHLPDQ
+1113 EEIKDHLPDQ
-1123 LEFIADNE
+1123 LEFIKDNE

-1138 SVDNQNSK
+1138 TVDSTDSK
-1146 VVKTTYLSKANEK
+1146 VIKTSYLSKANEK

-1178 VKIACKVIST
+1178 VKVACKVVST
-1188 NPMPTKITNIADIS
+1188 DPMPSKITDLADIS
-1202 DFTNGNGEKVKDRD
+1202 DFTDGE
-1216 SEENNVNIP
+1216 
-1225 SDLPGYK
+1225 
-1232 DDEIGKDY
+1232 
-1240 VPGQQD
+1240 
-1246 DDDFEKLEVKPL
+1246 
-1258 EFDLALRKF
+1258 
-1267 ITKVNDEEITSR
+1267 
-1279 IPKVDITKLAS
+1279 
-1290 GEATT
+1290 
-1295 AIYNHSKTPVEVAI
+1295 
-1309 DDIVEYTIRV
+1309 
-1319 YNEGEID
+1319 
-1326 GYAEEIK
+1326 
-1333 DHLPDQ
+1333 
-1339 LELIADNETNKA
+1339 
-1351 YGWTVDDQDS
+1351 
-1361 KVIKTTYLSKANE
+1361 
-1374 KVAGENKIPAFDGT
+1374 
-1388 TLSYKDVK
+1388 
-1396 VVCKVVETNQM
+1396 
-1407 PKKITNLADVS
+1407 
-1418 DFTDGDGNKVTDRDS
+1418 GNKVTDRDS
-1433 EKDNVK
+1433 KEDNVK

-1447 KDDESNKDYV
+1447 KDDESKKDYV
-1457 PGQEDDDDFEKVTVA
+1457 PGQEDDDDFEKVTLV

-1482 TAVND
+1482 TAVNN

-1501 IKDGSGTTAKYD
+1501 IKDGSSTTAKYD

-1525 IVTYTIRVYNE
+1525 IVTYTIRVFNE
-1536 GEIDGY
+1536 GEMDGY

-1635 NQAQISKNTNKD
+1635 NQAQISKDSDKD
-1647 GKDVKDQDSVPDK
+1647 GNDVTDQDSVPDK

-1690 VTENGEDKIIES
+1690 VTENGEEKIIES

-1750 DYIPDGLKFVAEDNP
+1750 DYIPNGLKFVPEDNP

-1790 TEVEVLLTW
+1790 TEVEVVLTW

-1855 RTFTTIGLAVLV
+1855 KTFTTIGLAVLV
-1867 ILSSGVALIKKF
+1867 ILSSGVVLIKKF

>member
-1 MKRLKKLVSSI
+1 MKKFKKLVSSI

-22 GIISA
+22 GSISA

-40 VSLRRSGYGY
+40 VSLRRAGYGY
-50 QQGGASGK
+50 QQEGSK

-110 KDLASIPSTYSKI
+110 KDLASIPSTYSRI
-123 LPTGTNYNSLMW
+123 LPTGSNYNSLMW
-135 LLDNIYIMPAAGT
+135 LLDNIYIMPAIGT
-148 DNKTAREAFLESKI
+148 DNTTAREEFLKSKI
-162 PDEFYEYV
+162 PNELYELI
-170 TDDDIDVVQQLA
+170 TDDDIDAVQQLA

-198 TNLKVNSIANVDS
+198 SNFKINSIANVDS
-211 NYVSI
+211 NYASM
-216 GDLAQYNGGDDGRDR
+216 GDIFGDDGWDR

-257 TTSPIEIVKNNAT
+257 TTSPIEIVKSNAT

-287 LLNVDYTLS
+287 LLNVDYTLN

-302 NGKTITPTIG
+302 NGTTITPSIG
-312 IKNSSGNIV
+312 IKDVSGNV
-321 STTKSLKELV
+321 TATTKTLKELV

-336 LSMPV
+336 LIMPT

-367 DAPTTEQPVVIVD
+367 DAPTTEQPVVIVN
-380 ETPFKFS
+380 ETPLKFS

-432 TATYNHPKNPL
+432 TATYNHTKTPL
-443 RVAIG
+443 KVAIG
-448 DEVTYTIRV
+448 DVVTYTIRV
-457 YNEGEV
+457 YNEGDI

-469 ITDHLPEQLEF
+469 ITDHLPDQLEF

-487 IQYGWKIASSS
+487 IEYGWKIASST

-510 AKETTD
+510 ANETTD

-526 KTLAYKD
+526 TTLAYKD

-539 VVSTDPMPTKITNI
+539 VVATDPMADKITNI
-553 ADITR
+553 ADITK
-558 FTDGDGNTVTDRD
+558 FTDGNGNTVTDRD
-571 SQANNVQLPTGKD
+571 SQENNVNLPNGKD

-611 LTLKDFDLSLR
+611 LTLKEFDLSLR

-627 VNGTAITNR
+627 VNGTATTNR
-636 EPKVNVTPLNNGGT
+636 EPQVNVTPLKNGGT

-657 KTPVSVAI
+657 KTPVSVAV

-698 VSGNATNTKYGWVVD
+698 VAGNEINTKYGWVVD

-726 KAKESS
+726 KAKETSEG
-732 AGSNKI
+732 ANKI
-738 KAFNGT
+738 KAFDGT
-744 TLDYKDVK
+744 KLDYKDVK

-767 TNIADISNFTDGNG
+767 TNIADITKFTDGNG
-781 NKVTDRDSQENNVN
+781 NTVTDRDSQENNVN

-852 PDVTK
+852 PDVSK

-867 YNHPKN
+867 YNHPK
-873 PIDVTIG
+873 
-880 DIVEYTIRV
+880 
-889 YNEGEVDGYVQEI
+889 
-902 TDHLPDQ
+902 
-909 LEFVANDETNIKYGW
+909 
-924 TVDGNNSKIIRTKY
+924 
-938 LSKENDTAEG
+938 
-948 ENKITSFNG
+948 
-957 TTLDYKD
+957 
-964 VKVVCKVIETKPMP
+964 
-978 TKITNIADIS
+978 
-988 DFTDGNGNKVKDR
+988 
-1001 DSQENNVNIPSDLP
+1001 
-1015 GYKDDE
+1015 
-1021 IGKNYVPGQQ
+1021 
-1031 DDDDFEK
+1031 
-1038 LKIKE
+1038 
-1043 FDLALRKFITKVN
+1043 
-1056 DENISSRVPVVDI
+1056 
-1069 TQLKNGTATTATY
+1069 
-1082 DHPKTP
+1082 TP
-1088 IKVKIDDV
+1088 ISVAIGDV
-1096 VEYTIRVYNEGG
+1096 VEYTIRVYNEAE

-1123 LEFIADNE
+1123 LEFIAGNE
-1131 TNKKYGW
+1131 INTKYGW
-1138 SVDNQNSK
+1138 TVDSNNSK
-1146 VVKTTYLSKANEK
+1146 IIKTKYLSKANETTE
-1159 VAGENKIPAFD
+1159 GDNKIKAFD
-1170 GTTLSYKE
+1170 GTKLDYKD
-1178 VKIACKVIST
+1178 VKVVCKVVST
-1188 NPMPTKITNIADIS
+1188 DPMPTKITNIADITK
-1202 DFTNGNGEKVKDRD
+1202 FTDGNGNTVTDRD
-1216 SEENNVNIP
+1216 SQENNVNIP

-1246 DDDFEKLEVKPL
+1246 DDDFEKLKIK

-1267 ITKVNDEEITSR
+1267 ITKVNNTEIKSR
-1279 IPKVDITKLAS
+1279 IPQVDTTPLKN
-1290 GEATT
+1290 GTGTT
-1295 AIYNHSKTPVEVAI
+1295 AIYNHSKEPVKVSLGAV
-1309 DDIVEYTIRV
+1309 VEYTIRV
-1319 YNEGEID
+1319 YNEGQVD
-1326 GYAEEIK
+1326 GYVEEIK

-1339 LELIADNETNKA
+1339 LEFVKDNETNKK
-1351 YGWTVDDQDS
+1351 YGWTVDSTDS
-1361 KVIKTTYLSKANE
+1361 KVIKTSYLSKANE
-1374 KVAGENKIPAFDGT
+1374 KVAEENKIPAFDGT
-1388 TLSYKDVK
+1388 TLSYKEVK
-1396 VVCKVVETNQM
+1396 VACKVVSTDPM
-1407 PKKITNLADVS
+1407 PSKITNLADIS
-1418 DFTDGDGNKVTDRDS
+1418 DFTDGEGNKVTDRDS
-1433 EKDNVK
+1433 KEDNVK

-1447 KDDESNKDYV
+1447 KDDESKKDYV
-1457 PGQEDDDDFEKVTVA
+1457 PGQEDDDDFEKVTLV

-1482 TAVND
+1482 TAVNN

-1501 IKDGSGTTAKYD
+1501 IKDGSSTTAKYD

-1525 IVTYTIRVYNE
+1525 IVTYTIRVFNE
-1536 GEIDGY
+1536 GEMDGY

-1635 NQAQISKNTNKD
+1635 NQAQISRDSDKD
-1647 GKDVKDQDSVPDK
+1647 GNDVTDQDSVPDK

-1690 VTENGEDKIIES
+1690 VTENGEEKIIES

-1750 DYIPDGLKFVAEDNP
+1750 DYIPNGLKFVPEDNP

-1790 TEVEVLLTW
+1790 TEVEVVLTW

-1855 RTFTTIGLAVLV
+1855 KTFTTIGLAVLV
-1867 ILSSGVALIKKF
+1867 ILSSGVVLIKKF

>member
-1 MKRLKKLVSSI
+1 MKKFKKLVSSI

-22 GIISA
+22 GSISA

-40 VSLRRSGYGY
+40 VSLRRAGYGY
-50 QQGGASGK
+50 QQEGSK

-123 LPTGTNYNSLMW
+123 LPTGSNYNSLMW
-135 LLDNIYIMPAAGT
+135 LLDNIYIMPASGT
-148 DNKTAREAFLESKI
+148 DNTTAREEFLKSKI
-162 PDEFYEYV
+162 PNELYELI
-170 TDDDIDVVQQLA
+170 TDDDIDAVQQLA

-198 TNLKVNSIANVDS
+198 SNFKINSIANVDS
-211 NYVSI
+211 NYASM
-216 GDLAQYNGGDDGRDR
+216 GDIFGDDGWDR

-257 TTSPIEIVKNNAT
+257 TTSPIEIIKSNAT
-270 MTKVGSNYV
+270 MTKIGSNYV

-287 LLNVDYTLS
+287 LLNVDYTLN

-302 NGKTITPTIG
+302 NGTTITPSIG
-312 IKNSSGNIV
+312 IKDVSGNV
-321 STTKSLKELV
+321 TATTKTLKELV

-336 LSMPV
+336 LIMPT

-367 DAPTTEQPVVIVD
+367 DAPTTEQPVVIVN
-380 ETPFKFS
+380 ETPLNFS

-432 TATYNHPKNPL
+432 TATYNHTKTPL
-443 RVAIG
+443 KVAIG
-448 DEVTYTIRV
+448 DVVTYTIRV
-457 YNEGEV
+457 YNEGDI

-469 ITDHLPEQLEF
+469 ITDHLPDQLEF

-487 IQYGWKIASSS
+487 IEYGWKIASST

-510 AKETTD
+510 ANETTD

-526 KTLAYKD
+526 TTLAYKD

-539 VVSTDPMPTKITNI
+539 VVATDPMADKITNI
-553 ADITR
+553 ADITK

-571 SQANNVQLPTGKD
+571 SQENNVNLPTGKD
-584 LENYRDSEI
+584 LENYKDSEI

-611 LTLKDFDLSLR
+611 LTLKEFDLSLR

-636 EPKVNVTPLNNGGT
+636 EPQVNVTPLKNGGT

-698 VSGNATNTKYGWVVD
+698 VAGNEINTKYGWVVD

-726 KAKESS
+726 KAKEASEG
-732 AGSNKI
+732 ANKI
-738 KAFNGT
+738 KAFDGT
-744 TLDYKDVK
+744 KLDYKDVK
-752 VVCKVVSTDPMPTKI
+752 VVCKVISTDPMPTKI
-767 TNIADISNFTDGNG
+767 TNIADITKFTDGNG

-852 PDVTK
+852 PDVSK

-867 YNHPKN
+867 YNHPK
-873 PIDVTIG
+873 
-880 DIVEYTIRV
+880 
-889 YNEGEVDGYVQEI
+889 
-902 TDHLPDQ
+902 
-909 LEFVANDETNIKYGW
+909 
-924 TVDGNNSKIIRTKY
+924 
-938 LSKENDTAEG
+938 
-948 ENKITSFNG
+948 
-957 TTLDYKD
+957 
-964 VKVVCKVIETKPMP
+964 
-978 TKITNIADIS
+978 
-988 DFTDGNGNKVKDR
+988 
-1001 DSQENNVNIPSDLP
+1001 
-1015 GYKDDE
+1015 
-1021 IGKNYVPGQQ
+1021 
-1031 DDDDFEK
+1031 
-1038 LKIKE
+1038 
-1043 FDLALRKFITKVN
+1043 
-1056 DENISSRVPVVDI
+1056 
-1069 TQLKNGTATTATY
+1069 
-1082 DHPKTP
+1082 TP
-1088 IKVKIDDV
+1088 ISVAIGDV
-1096 VEYTIRVYNEGG
+1096 VEYTIRVYNEAE

-1123 LEFIADNE
+1123 LEFVAGNE
-1131 TNKKYGW
+1131 TNTKYGW
-1138 SVDNQNSK
+1138 TVDSNNSK
-1146 VVKTTYLSKANEK
+1146 IIKTKYLSKANETTE
-1159 VAGENKIPAFD
+1159 GDNKIKAFD
-1170 GTTLSYKE
+1170 GTKLDYKD
-1178 VKIACKVIST
+1178 VKVVCKVVST
-1188 NPMPTKITNIADIS
+1188 DPMPTKITNIADITK
-1202 DFTNGNGEKVKDRD
+1202 FTDGNGNTVTDRD
-1216 SEENNVNIP
+1216 SQENNVNIP

-1246 DDDFEKLEVKPL
+1246 DDDFEKLKIK

-1267 ITKVNDEEITSR
+1267 ITKVNNTEIKSR
-1279 IPKVDITKLAS
+1279 IPQVDTTPLKN
-1290 GEATT
+1290 GTGTT
-1295 AIYNHSKTPVEVAI
+1295 AIYNHSKEPVKVSLGAV
-1309 DDIVEYTIRV
+1309 VEYTIRV
-1319 YNEGEID
+1319 YNEGQVN
-1326 GYAEEIK
+1326 GYVEEIK

-1339 LELIADNETNKA
+1339 LEFIKDNETNKK
-1351 YGWTVDDQDS
+1351 YGWIVDSTDS
-1361 KVIKTTYLSKANE
+1361 KVIKTSYLCKANE

-1388 TLSYKDVK
+1388 TLSYKEVK
-1396 VVCKVVETNQM
+1396 VACKVVSTDPM
-1407 PKKITNLADVS
+1407 PSKITNLADIS
-1418 DFTDGDGNKVTDRDS
+1418 DFTDGEGNKVTDRDS
-1433 EKDNVK
+1433 KEDNVK

-1447 KDDESNKDYV
+1447 KDDESKKDYV
-1457 PGQEDDDDFEKVTVA
+1457 PGQEDDDDFEKVTLV

-1482 TAVND
+1482 TAVNN

-1501 IKDGSGTTAKYD
+1501 IKDGSSTTAKYD

-1525 IVTYTIRVYNE
+1525 IVTYTIRVFNE
-1536 GEIDGY
+1536 GEMDGY

-1578 ENLDEAVSIVTD
+1578 EKLDEAVSIVTD

-1635 NQAQISKNTNKD
+1635 NQAQISKDSDKD
-1647 GKDVKDQDSVPDK
+1647 GNDVTDQDSVPDK

-1690 VTENGEDKIIES
+1690 VTENGEEKIIES

-1750 DYIPDGLKFVAEDNP
+1750 DYIPNGLKFVPEDNP

-1790 TEVEVLLTW
+1790 TEVEVVLTW

-1855 RTFTTIGLAVLV
+1855 KTFTTIGLAVLV
-1867 ILSSGVALIKKF
+1867 ILSSGVVLIKKF

>member
-1 MKRLKKLVSSI
+1 MKKFKKLVSSI

-22 GIISA
+22 GSISA

-40 VSLRRSGYGY
+40 VSLRRAGYGY
-50 QQGGASGK
+50 QQEGSK

-123 LPTGTNYNSLMW
+123 LPTGSNYNSLMW
-135 LLDNIYIMPAAGT
+135 LLDNIYIMPAIGT
-148 DNKTAREAFLESKI
+148 DNTTAREEFLKSKI
-162 PDEFYEYV
+162 PNELYELV
-170 TDDDIDVVQQLA
+170 TDDDIDAVQQLA

-198 TNLKVNSIANVDS
+198 SNFKINSIANVDS
-211 NYVSI
+211 NYASM
-216 GDLAQYNGGDDGRDR
+216 GDIFGDDGWDR

-257 TTSPIEIVKNNAT
+257 TTSPIEIVKSNAT

-287 LLNVDYTLS
+287 LLNVDYTLN

-302 NGKTITPTIG
+302 NGTTITPSIG
-312 IKNSSGNIV
+312 IKDVSGNV
-321 STTKSLKELV
+321 TATTKTLKELV

-336 LSMPV
+336 LIMPT

-367 DAPTTEQPVVIVD
+367 DAPTTEQPVVIVN
-380 ETPFKFS
+380 ETPLNFS

-432 TATYNHPKNPL
+432 TATYNHTKTPL
-443 RVAIG
+443 KVAIG
-448 DEVTYTIRV
+448 DVVTYTIRV
-457 YNEGEV
+457 YNEGDI

-469 ITDHLPEQLEF
+469 ITDHLPDQLEF

-487 IQYGWKIASSS
+487 IENGWKIASST

-510 AKETTD
+510 ANETTD

-526 KTLAYKD
+526 TTLAYKD

-539 VVSTDPMPTKITNI
+539 VVATDPMADKITNI
-553 ADITR
+553 ADITK

-571 SQANNVQLPTGKD
+571 SQENNVNLPTGKD
-584 LENYRDSEI
+584 LENYKDSEI

-611 LTLKDFDLSLR
+611 LTLKEFDLSLR

-636 EPKVNVTPLNNGGT
+636 EPQVNVTPLKNGGT

-698 VSGNATNTKYGWVVD
+698 VTGNEINTKYGWVVD

-726 KAKESS
+726 KAKEASEG
-732 AGSNKI
+732 ANKI
-738 KAFNGT
+738 KAFDGT
-744 TLDYKDVK
+744 KLDYKDVK

-767 TNIADISNFTDGNG
+767 TNIADITKFTDGNG
-781 NKVTDRDSQENNVN
+781 NTVTDRDSQENNVN

-839 KLNDEEI
+839 KVNNTEI
-846 TSRIPQ
+846 KSRIPQ
-852 PDVTK
+852 VD
-857 LADGTATTAT
+857 TT
-867 YNHPKN
+867 P
-873 PIDVTIG
+873 
-880 DIVEYTIRV
+880 
-889 YNEGEVDGYVQEI
+889 
-902 TDHLPDQ
+902 
-909 LEFVANDETNIKYGW
+909 
-924 TVDGNNSKIIRTKY
+924 
-938 LSKENDTAEG
+938 
-948 ENKITSFNG
+948 
-957 TTLDYKD
+957 
-964 VKVVCKVIETKPMP
+964 
-978 TKITNIADIS
+978 
-988 DFTDGNGNKVKDR
+988 
-1001 DSQENNVNIPSDLP
+1001 
-1015 GYKDDE
+1015 
-1021 IGKNYVPGQQ
+1021 
-1031 DDDDFEK
+1031 
-1038 LKIKE
+1038 
-1043 FDLALRKFITKVN
+1043 
-1056 DENISSRVPVVDI
+1056 
-1069 TQLKNGTATTATY
+1069 LKNGTGTTAIY
-1082 DHPKTP
+1082 NHSKEPV
-1088 IKVKIDDV
+1088 KVSLGAV
-1096 VEYTIRVYNEGG
+1096 VEYTIRVYNEGQ

-1113 EEITDHLPDQ
+1113 EEIKDHLPDQ
-1123 LEFIADNE
+1123 LEFIKDNE

-1138 SVDNQNSK
+1138 TVDSTDSK
-1146 VVKTTYLSKANEK
+1146 VIKTSYLSKANEK

-1178 VKIACKVIST
+1178 VKVACKVVST
-1188 NPMPTKITNIADIS
+1188 DPMPSKITNLADIS
-1202 DFTNGNGEKVKDRD
+1202 DFTDGE
-1216 SEENNVNIP
+1216 
-1225 SDLPGYK
+1225 
-1232 DDEIGKDY
+1232 
-1240 VPGQQD
+1240 
-1246 DDDFEKLEVKPL
+1246 
-1258 EFDLALRKF
+1258 
-1267 ITKVNDEEITSR
+1267 
-1279 IPKVDITKLAS
+1279 
-1290 GEATT
+1290 
-1295 AIYNHSKTPVEVAI
+1295 
-1309 DDIVEYTIRV
+1309 
-1319 YNEGEID
+1319 
-1326 GYAEEIK
+1326 
-1333 DHLPDQ
+1333 
-1339 LELIADNETNKA
+1339 
-1351 YGWTVDDQDS
+1351 
-1361 KVIKTTYLSKANE
+1361 
-1374 KVAGENKIPAFDGT
+1374 
-1388 TLSYKDVK
+1388 
-1396 VVCKVVETNQM
+1396 
-1407 PKKITNLADVS
+1407 
-1418 DFTDGDGNKVTDRDS
+1418 GNKVTDRDS
-1433 EKDNVK
+1433 KEDNVK

-1447 KDDESNKDYV
+1447 KDDESKKDYV
-1457 PGQEDDDDFEKVTVA
+1457 PGQEDDDDFEKVTLV

-1482 TAVND
+1482 TAVNN

-1501 IKDGSGTTAKYD
+1501 IKDGSSTTAKYD

-1525 IVTYTIRVYNE
+1525 IVTYTIRVFNE
-1536 GEIDGY
+1536 GEMDGY

-1635 NQAQISKNTNKD
+1635 NQAQISKDSDKD
-1647 GKDVKDQDSVPDK
+1647 GNDVTDQDSVPDK

-1690 VTENGEDKIIES
+1690 VTENGEEKIIES

-1723 NKVTIKFRYK
+1723 NSVTIKFRYK

-1765 LWKQIDEKTI
+1765 QWKQIDEKTI

-1790 TEVEVLLTW
+1790 TEVEVVLTW

-1867 ILSSGVALIKKF
+1867 ILSSGVVLIKKF

>member
-1 MKRLKKLVSSI
+1 MKKFKKLVSSI

-22 GIISA
+22 GSISA

-40 VSLRRSGYGY
+40 VSLRRAGYGY
-50 QQGGASGK
+50 QQEGSK

-123 LPTGTNYNSLMW
+123 LPTGSNYNSLMW
-135 LLDNIYIMPAAGT
+135 LLDNIYIMPAIGT
-148 DNKTAREAFLESKI
+148 DNTTAREEFLKSKI
-162 PDEFYEYV
+162 PNELYELI
-170 TDDDIDVVQQLA
+170 TDDDIDAVQQLA

-198 TNLKVNSIANVDS
+198 SNFKINSIANVDS
-211 NYVSI
+211 NYASM
-216 GDLAQYNGGDDGRDR
+216 GDIFGDDGWDR

-257 TTSPIEIVKNNAT
+257 TTSPIEIVKSNAT

-287 LLNVDYTLS
+287 LLNVDYTLN

-302 NGKTITPTIG
+302 NGTTITPSIG
-312 IKNSSGNIV
+312 IKDVSGNV
-321 STTKSLKELV
+321 TATTKTLKELV

-336 LSMPV
+336 LIMPT

-367 DAPTTEQPVVIVD
+367 DAPTTEQPVVIVN
-380 ETPFKFS
+380 ETPLNFS
-387 DTTSIVVPK
+387 DATSIVVPK

-432 TATYNHPKNPL
+432 TATYNHTKTPL
-443 RVAIG
+443 KVAIG
-448 DEVTYTIRV
+448 DVVTYTIRV
-457 YNEGEV
+457 YNEGDI

-469 ITDHLPEQLEF
+469 ITDHLPDQLEF

-487 IQYGWKIASSS
+487 IEYGWKIASST

-510 AKETTD
+510 ANETTD

-526 KTLAYKD
+526 TTLAYKD

-539 VVSTDPMPTKITNI
+539 VVATDPMADKITNI
-553 ADITR
+553 ADITK

-571 SQANNVQLPTGKD
+571 SQENNVNLPTGKD
-584 LENYRDSEI
+584 LENYKDSEI

-611 LTLKDFDLSLR
+611 LTLKEFDLSLR

-636 EPKVNVTPLNNGGT
+636 EPQVNVTPLKNGGT

-698 VSGNATNTKYGWVVD
+698 VAGNEINTKYGWVVD

-726 KAKESS
+726 KAKEASEG
-732 AGSNKI
+732 ANKI
-738 KAFNGT
+738 KAFDGT
-744 TLDYKDVK
+744 KLDYKDVK
-752 VVCKVVSTDPMPTKI
+752 VVCKVISTDPMPTKI
-767 TNIADISNFTDGNG
+767 TNIADITKFTDGNG

-852 PDVTK
+852 PDVSK

-867 YNHPKN
+867 YNHPK
-873 PIDVTIG
+873 
-880 DIVEYTIRV
+880 
-889 YNEGEVDGYVQEI
+889 
-902 TDHLPDQ
+902 
-909 LEFVANDETNIKYGW
+909 
-924 TVDGNNSKIIRTKY
+924 
-938 LSKENDTAEG
+938 
-948 ENKITSFNG
+948 
-957 TTLDYKD
+957 
-964 VKVVCKVIETKPMP
+964 
-978 TKITNIADIS
+978 
-988 DFTDGNGNKVKDR
+988 
-1001 DSQENNVNIPSDLP
+1001 
-1015 GYKDDE
+1015 
-1021 IGKNYVPGQQ
+1021 
-1031 DDDDFEK
+1031 
-1038 LKIKE
+1038 
-1043 FDLALRKFITKVN
+1043 
-1056 DENISSRVPVVDI
+1056 
-1069 TQLKNGTATTATY
+1069 
-1082 DHPKTP
+1082 TP
-1088 IKVKIDDV
+1088 ISVAIGDV
-1096 VEYTIRVYNEGG
+1096 VEYTIRVYNEAE

-1123 LEFIADNE
+1123 LEFVAGNE
-1131 TNKKYGW
+1131 TNTKYGW
-1138 SVDNQNSK
+1138 TVDSNNSK
-1146 VVKTTYLSKANEK
+1146 IIKTKYLSKANETTE
-1159 VAGENKIPAFD
+1159 GDNKIKAFD
-1170 GTTLSYKE
+1170 GTKLDYKD
-1178 VKIACKVIST
+1178 VKVVCKVVST
-1188 NPMPTKITNIADIS
+1188 DPMPTKITNIADITK
-1202 DFTNGNGEKVKDRD
+1202 FTDGNGNTVTDRD
-1216 SEENNVNIP
+1216 SQENNVNIP

-1246 DDDFEKLEVKPL
+1246 DDDFEKLKIK

-1267 ITKVNDEEITSR
+1267 ITKVNNTEIKSR
-1279 IPKVDITKLAS
+1279 IPQVDTTPLKN
-1290 GEATT
+1290 GTGTT
-1295 AIYNHSKTPVEVAI
+1295 AIYNHSKEPVKVSLGAV
-1309 DDIVEYTIRV
+1309 VEYTIRV
-1319 YNEGEID
+1319 YNEGQVN
-1326 GYAEEIK
+1326 GYVEEIK

-1339 LELIADNETNKA
+1339 LEFIKDNETNKK
-1351 YGWTVDDQDS
+1351 YGWIVDSTDS
-1361 KVIKTTYLSKANE
+1361 KVIKTSYLCKANE

-1388 TLSYKDVK
+1388 TLSYKEVK
-1396 VVCKVVETNQM
+1396 VACKVVSTDPM
-1407 PKKITNLADVS
+1407 PSKITNLADIS
-1418 DFTDGDGNKVTDRDS
+1418 DFTDGEGNKVTDRDS
-1433 EKDNVK
+1433 KEDNVK

-1447 KDDESNKDYV
+1447 KDDESKKDYV
-1457 PGQEDDDDFEKVTVA
+1457 PGQEDDDDFEKVTLV

-1482 TAVND
+1482 TAVNN

-1501 IKDGSGTTAKYD
+1501 IKDGSSTTAKYD

-1525 IVTYTIRVYNE
+1525 IVTYTIRVFNE
-1536 GEIDGY
+1536 GEMDGY

-1578 ENLDEAVSIVTD
+1578 EKLDEAVSIVTD

-1635 NQAQISKNTNKD
+1635 NQAQISKDSDKD
-1647 GKDVKDQDSVPDK
+1647 GNDVTDQDSVPDK

-1690 VTENGEDKIIES
+1690 VTENGEEKIIES

-1750 DYIPDGLKFVAEDNP
+1750 DYIPNGLKFVPEENP
-1765 LWKQIDEKTI
+1765 LWKQTDEKTI

-1790 TEVEVLLTW
+1790 TEVEVVLTW

-1855 RTFTTIGLAVLV
+1855 KTFTTIGLAVLV
-1867 ILSSGVALIKKF
+1867 ILSSGVVLIKKF

>member
-1 MKRLKKLVSSI
+1 MKKFKKLVSSI

-22 GIISA
+22 GSISA

-40 VSLRRSGYGY
+40 VSLRRAGYGY
-50 QQGGASGK
+50 QQEGSK

-123 LPTGTNYNSLMW
+123 LPTGSNYNSLMW
-135 LLDNIYIMPAAGT
+135 LLDNIYIMPAIGT
-148 DNKTAREAFLESKI
+148 DNTTAREEFLKSKI
-162 PDEFYEYV
+162 PNELYDLI
-170 TDDDIDVVQQLA
+170 TDDDIDAVQQLA

-198 TNLKVNSIANVDS
+198 SNFKINSIANVDS
-211 NYVSI
+211 NYASM
-216 GDLAQYNGGDDGRDR
+216 GDIFGDDGWDR

-257 TTSPIEIVKNNAT
+257 TTSPIEIVKSNAT

-287 LLNVDYTLS
+287 LLNIDYTLN

-302 NGKTITPTIG
+302 NGTTITPSIG
-312 IKNSSGNIV
+312 IKDVSGNV
-321 STTKSLKELV
+321 TATTKTLKELV

-336 LSMPV
+336 LIMPT

-367 DAPTTEQPVVIVD
+367 DAPTTEQPVVIVN
-380 ETPFKFS
+380 ETPLNFS

-432 TATYNHPKNPL
+432 TATYNHPKTPL
-443 RVAIG
+443 KVAIG
-448 DEVTYTIRV
+448 DVVTYTIRV
-457 YNEGEV
+457 YNEGDI

-487 IQYGWKIASSS
+487 IEYGWKIASST

-510 AKETTD
+510 ANETTD

-526 KTLAYKD
+526 TTLAYKD

-539 VVSTDPMPTKITNI
+539 VVATEPMADKITNI
-553 ADITR
+553 ADITK

-571 SQANNVQLPTGKD
+571 SQENNVNLPTGKD
-584 LENYRDSEI
+584 LENYKDSEI

-611 LTLKDFDLSLR
+611 LTLKEFDLSLR

-636 EPKVNVTPLNNGGT
+636 EPHVNVTPLKNGGT

-698 VSGNATNTKYGWVVD
+698 VTGNEINTKYGWVVD
-713 STNSKIIRTNYLS
+713 STNPKIIRTNYLS
-726 KAKESS
+726 KAKEASEG
-732 AGSNKI
+732 ANKI
-738 KAFNGT
+738 KAFDGT
-744 TLDYKDVK
+744 KLDYKDVK

-767 TNIADISNFTDGNG
+767 TNIADITKFTDGNG
-781 NKVTDRDSQENNVN
+781 NTVTDRDSQENNVN

-852 PDVTK
+852 PDVSK

-867 YNHPKN
+867 YNHPK
-873 PIDVTIG
+873 
-880 DIVEYTIRV
+880 
-889 YNEGEVDGYVQEI
+889 
-902 TDHLPDQ
+902 
-909 LEFVANDETNIKYGW
+909 
-924 TVDGNNSKIIRTKY
+924 
-938 LSKENDTAEG
+938 
-948 ENKITSFNG
+948 
-957 TTLDYKD
+957 
-964 VKVVCKVIETKPMP
+964 
-978 TKITNIADIS
+978 
-988 DFTDGNGNKVKDR
+988 
-1001 DSQENNVNIPSDLP
+1001 
-1015 GYKDDE
+1015 
-1021 IGKNYVPGQQ
+1021 
-1031 DDDDFEK
+1031 
-1038 LKIKE
+1038 
-1043 FDLALRKFITKVN
+1043 
-1056 DENISSRVPVVDI
+1056 
-1069 TQLKNGTATTATY
+1069 
-1082 DHPKTP
+1082 TP
-1088 IKVKIDDV
+1088 ISVAIGDV
-1096 VEYTIRVYNEGG
+1096 VEYTIRVYNEAE

-1123 LEFIADNE
+1123 LEFIAGNE
-1131 TNKKYGW
+1131 INTKYGW
-1138 SVDNQNSK
+1138 TVDSNNSK
-1146 VVKTTYLSKANEK
+1146 IIKTKYLSKANETTE
-1159 VAGENKIPAFD
+1159 GDNKIKAFD
-1170 GTTLSYKE
+1170 GTKLDYKD
-1178 VKIACKVIST
+1178 VKVVCKVVST
-1188 NPMPTKITNIADIS
+1188 DPMPTKITNIADITK
-1202 DFTNGNGEKVKDRD
+1202 FTDGNGNTVTDRD
-1216 SEENNVNIP
+1216 SQENNVNIP

-1246 DDDFEKLEVKPL
+1246 DDDFEKLKIK

-1267 ITKVNDEEITSR
+1267 ITKVNNTEIKSR
-1279 IPKVDITKLAS
+1279 IPQVDTTPLKN
-1290 GEATT
+1290 GTGTT
-1295 AIYNHSKTPVEVAI
+1295 AIYNHSKEPVKVSLGAV
-1309 DDIVEYTIRV
+1309 VEYTIRV
-1319 YNEGEID
+1319 YNEGQVD
-1326 GYAEEIK
+1326 GYVEEIK

-1339 LELIADNETNKA
+1339 LEFIKDNETNKK
-1351 YGWTVDDQDS
+1351 YGWTVDSTDS
-1361 KVIKTTYLSKANE
+1361 KVIKTSYLSKANE

-1388 TLSYKDVK
+1388 TLSYKEVK
-1396 VVCKVVETNQM
+1396 VACKVVSTDPM
-1407 PKKITNLADVS
+1407 PSKITNLADIS
-1418 DFTDGDGNKVTDRDS
+1418 DFTDGEGNKVTDRDS
-1433 EKDNVK
+1433 KEDNVK

-1447 KDDESNKDYV
+1447 KDDESKKDYV
-1457 PGQEDDDDFEKVTVA
+1457 PGQEDDDDFEKVTLV

-1482 TAVND
+1482 TAVNN

-1501 IKDGSGTTAKYD
+1501 IKDGSSTTAKYD

-1525 IVTYTIRVYNE
+1525 IVTYTIRVFNE
-1536 GEIDGY
+1536 GEMDGY

-1635 NQAQISKNTNKD
+1635 NQAQISKDSDKD
-1647 GKDVKDQDSVPDK
+1647 GNDVTDQDSVPDK

-1690 VTENGEDKIIES
+1690 VTENGEEKIIES

-1750 DYIPDGLKFVAEDNP
+1750 DYIPNGLKFVPEDNP

-1790 TEVEVLLTW
+1790 TEVEVVLTW

-1855 RTFTTIGLAVLV
+1855 KTFTTIGLAVLV
-1867 ILSSGVALIKKF
+1867 ILSSGVVLIKKF

>member
-1 MKRLKKLVSSI
+1 MKKFKKLVSII

-22 GIISA
+22 GSISA

-40 VSLRRSGYGY
+40 VSLRRAGYGY
-50 QQGGASGK
+50 QQEGSK

-123 LPTGTNYNSLMW
+123 LPTGSNYNSLMW
-135 LLDNIYIMPAAGT
+135 LLDNIYIMPAIGT
-148 DNKTAREAFLESKI
+148 DNTTAREEFLKSKI
-162 PDEFYEYV
+162 PNELYDLI
-170 TDDDIDVVQQLA
+170 TDDDIDAVQQLA

-198 TNLKVNSIANVDS
+198 SNFKINSIANVDS
-211 NYVSI
+211 NYASM
-216 GDLAQYNGGDDGRDR
+216 GDIFGDDGWDR

-257 TTSPIEIVKNNAT
+257 TTSPIEIVKSNAT

-287 LLNVDYTLS
+287 LLNVDYTLN

-302 NGKTITPTIG
+302 NGTTITPSIG
-312 IKNSSGNIV
+312 IKDVSGNV
-321 STTKSLKELV
+321 TATTKTLKELV

-336 LSMPV
+336 LIMPT

-367 DAPTTEQPVVIVD
+367 DAPTTEQPVVIVN
-380 ETPFKFS
+380 ETPLNFS
-387 DTTSIVVPK
+387 DATSIVVPK

-432 TATYNHPKNPL
+432 TATYNHTKTPL
-443 RVAIG
+443 KVAIG
-448 DEVTYTIRV
+448 DVVTYTIRV
-457 YNEGEV
+457 YNEGDI

-469 ITDHLPEQLEF
+469 ITDHLPDQLEF

-487 IQYGWKIASSS
+487 IEYGWKIASST

-510 AKETTD
+510 ANETTD

-526 KTLAYKD
+526 TTLAYKD

-539 VVSTDPMPTKITNI
+539 VVATDPMADKITNI
-553 ADITR
+553 ADITK

-571 SQANNVQLPTGKD
+571 SQENNVNLPTGKN

-611 LTLKDFDLSLR
+611 LTLKEFDLSLR
-622 KFITG
+622 KLITG

-636 EPKVNVTPLNNGGT
+636 EPQVNVTPLKNGGT

-698 VSGNATNTKYGWVVD
+698 VTGNEINTKYGWVVD

-726 KAKESS
+726 KAKETSEG
-732 AGSNKI
+732 ANKI
-738 KAFNGT
+738 KAFDGT
-744 TLDYKDVK
+744 KLDYKDVK

-767 TNIADISNFTDGNG
+767 TNIADITKFTDGNG
-781 NKVTDRDSQENNVN
+781 NTVTDRDSQENNVN

-852 PDVTK
+852 PDVSK

-867 YNHPKN
+867 YNHPK
-873 PIDVTIG
+873 
-880 DIVEYTIRV
+880 
-889 YNEGEVDGYVQEI
+889 
-902 TDHLPDQ
+902 
-909 LEFVANDETNIKYGW
+909 
-924 TVDGNNSKIIRTKY
+924 
-938 LSKENDTAEG
+938 
-948 ENKITSFNG
+948 
-957 TTLDYKD
+957 
-964 VKVVCKVIETKPMP
+964 
-978 TKITNIADIS
+978 
-988 DFTDGNGNKVKDR
+988 
-1001 DSQENNVNIPSDLP
+1001 
-1015 GYKDDE
+1015 
-1021 IGKNYVPGQQ
+1021 
-1031 DDDDFEK
+1031 
-1038 LKIKE
+1038 
-1043 FDLALRKFITKVN
+1043 
-1056 DENISSRVPVVDI
+1056 
-1069 TQLKNGTATTATY
+1069 
-1082 DHPKTP
+1082 TP
-1088 IKVKIDDV
+1088 ISVAIGDV
-1096 VEYTIRVYNEGG
+1096 VEYTIRVYNEAE

-1123 LEFIADNE
+1123 LEFVAGNE
-1131 TNKKYGW
+1131 TNTKYGW
-1138 SVDNQNSK
+1138 TVDSNNSK
-1146 VVKTTYLSKANEK
+1146 IIKTKYLSKANETTE
-1159 VAGENKIPAFD
+1159 GDNKIKAFD
-1170 GTTLSYKE
+1170 GTKLDYKD
-1178 VKIACKVIST
+1178 VKVVCKVVST
-1188 NPMPTKITNIADIS
+1188 DPMPTKITNIADITK
-1202 DFTNGNGEKVKDRD
+1202 FTDGNGNTVTDRD
-1216 SEENNVNIP
+1216 SQENNVNIP

-1246 DDDFEKLEVKPL
+1246 DDDFEKLKIK

-1267 ITKVNDEEITSR
+1267 ITKVNNTEIKSR
-1279 IPKVDITKLAS
+1279 IPQVDTTPLKN
-1290 GEATT
+1290 GTGTT
-1295 AIYNHSKTPVEVAI
+1295 AIYNHSKEPVKVSLGAV
-1309 DDIVEYTIRV
+1309 VEYTIRV
-1319 YNEGEID
+1319 YNEGQVD
-1326 GYAEEIK
+1326 GYVEEIK

-1339 LELIADNETNKA
+1339 LEFIKDNETNKK
-1351 YGWTVDDQDS
+1351 YGWTVDSTDS
-1361 KVIKTTYLSKANE
+1361 KVIKTSYLSKANE
-1374 KVAGENKIPAFDGT
+1374 KVAGKNKIPAFDGT
-1388 TLSYKDVK
+1388 TLSYKEVK
-1396 VVCKVVETNQM
+1396 VACKVVSTDPM
-1407 PKKITNLADVS
+1407 PSKITNLADIS
-1418 DFTDGDGNKVTDRDS
+1418 DFTDGEGNKVTDRDS
-1433 EKDNVK
+1433 KEDNVK

-1447 KDDESNKDYV
+1447 KDDESKKDYV
-1457 PGQEDDDDFEKVTVA
+1457 PGQEDDDDFEKVTLV

-1482 TAVND
+1482 TAVNN

-1501 IKDGSGTTAKYD
+1501 IKDGSSTTAKYD

-1525 IVTYTIRVYNE
+1525 IVTYTIRVFNE
-1536 GEIDGY
+1536 GEMDGY

-1635 NQAQISKNTNKD
+1635 NQAQISKDSDKD
-1647 GKDVKDQDSVPDK
+1647 GNDVTDQDSVPDK

-1690 VTENGEDKIIES
+1690 VTENGEEKIIES

-1750 DYIPDGLKFVAEDNP
+1750 DYIPNGLKFVPEDNP

-1775 TTDQTKDILL
+1775 TTEQTKDILL

-1790 TEVEVLLTW
+1790 TEVEVVLTW

-1855 RTFTTIGLAVLV
+1855 KTFTTIGLAVLV
-1867 ILSSGVALIKKF
+1867 ILSSGVVLIKKF

>member
-1 MKRLKKLVSSI
+1 MKKFKKLVSII

-22 GIISA
+22 GSISA

-40 VSLRRSGYGY
+40 VSLRRAGYGY
-50 QQGGASGK
+50 QQEGSK

-123 LPTGTNYNSLMW
+123 LPTGSNYNSLMW
-135 LLDNIYIMPAAGT
+135 LLDNIYIMPAIGT
-148 DNKTAREAFLESKI
+148 DNTTAREEFLKSKI
-162 PDEFYEYV
+162 PNELYDLI
-170 TDDDIDVVQQLA
+170 TDDDIDAVQQLA

-198 TNLKVNSIANVDS
+198 SNFKINSIANVDS
-211 NYVSI
+211 NYASM
-216 GDLAQYNGGDDGRDR
+216 GDIFGDDGWDR

-257 TTSPIEIVKNNAT
+257 TTSPIEIVKSNAT

-287 LLNVDYTLS
+287 LLNVDYTLN

-302 NGKTITPTIG
+302 NGTTITPSIG
-312 IKNSSGNIV
+312 IKDVSGNV
-321 STTKSLKELV
+321 TATTKTLKELV

-336 LSMPV
+336 LIMPT

-367 DAPTTEQPVVIVD
+367 DAPTTEQPVVIVN
-380 ETPFKFS
+380 ETPLNFS
-387 DTTSIVVPK
+387 DATSIVVPK

-432 TATYNHPKNPL
+432 TATYNHTKTPL
-443 RVAIG
+443 KVAIG
-448 DEVTYTIRV
+448 DVVTYTIRV
-457 YNEGEV
+457 YNEGDI

-469 ITDHLPEQLEF
+469 ITDHLPDQLEF

-487 IQYGWKIASSS
+487 IEYGWKIASST

-510 AKETTD
+510 ANETTD

-526 KTLAYKD
+526 TTLAYKD

-539 VVSTDPMPTKITNI
+539 VVATDPMADKITNI
-553 ADITR
+553 ADITK

-571 SQANNVQLPTGKD
+571 SQENNVNLPTGKN

-611 LTLKDFDLSLR
+611 LTLKEFDLSLR

-636 EPKVNVTPLNNGGT
+636 EPQVNVTPLKNGGT

-698 VSGNATNTKYGWVVD
+698 VTGNEINTKYGWVVD

-726 KAKESS
+726 KAKETSEG
-732 AGSNKI
+732 ANKI
-738 KAFNGT
+738 KAFDGT
-744 TLDYKDVK
+744 KLDYKDVK

-767 TNIADISNFTDGNG
+767 TNIADITKFTDGNG
-781 NKVTDRDSQENNVN
+781 NTVTDRDSQENNVN

-852 PDVTK
+852 PDVSK

-867 YNHPKN
+867 YNHPK
-873 PIDVTIG
+873 
-880 DIVEYTIRV
+880 
-889 YNEGEVDGYVQEI
+889 
-902 TDHLPDQ
+902 
-909 LEFVANDETNIKYGW
+909 
-924 TVDGNNSKIIRTKY
+924 
-938 LSKENDTAEG
+938 
-948 ENKITSFNG
+948 
-957 TTLDYKD
+957 
-964 VKVVCKVIETKPMP
+964 
-978 TKITNIADIS
+978 
-988 DFTDGNGNKVKDR
+988 
-1001 DSQENNVNIPSDLP
+1001 
-1015 GYKDDE
+1015 
-1021 IGKNYVPGQQ
+1021 
-1031 DDDDFEK
+1031 
-1038 LKIKE
+1038 
-1043 FDLALRKFITKVN
+1043 
-1056 DENISSRVPVVDI
+1056 
-1069 TQLKNGTATTATY
+1069 
-1082 DHPKTP
+1082 TP
-1088 IKVKIDDV
+1088 ISVAIGDV
-1096 VEYTIRVYNEGG
+1096 VEYTIRVYNEAE

-1123 LEFIADNE
+1123 LEFVAGNE
-1131 TNKKYGW
+1131 TNTKYGW
-1138 SVDNQNSK
+1138 TVDSNNSK
-1146 VVKTTYLSKANEK
+1146 IIKTKYLSKANETTE
-1159 VAGENKIPAFD
+1159 GDNKIKAFD
-1170 GTTLSYKE
+1170 GTKLDYKD
-1178 VKIACKVIST
+1178 VKVVCKVVST
-1188 NPMPTKITNIADIS
+1188 DPMPTKITNIADITK
-1202 DFTNGNGEKVKDRD
+1202 FTDGNGNTVTDRD
-1216 SEENNVNIP
+1216 SQENNVNIP

-1246 DDDFEKLEVKPL
+1246 DDDFEKLKIK
-1258 EFDLALRKF
+1258 EFDLALRKI
-1267 ITKVNDEEITSR
+1267 ITKVNNTEIKSR
-1279 IPKVDITKLAS
+1279 IPQVDTTPLKN
-1290 GEATT
+1290 GTGTT
-1295 AIYNHSKTPVEVAI
+1295 AIYNHSKEPVKVSLGAV
-1309 DDIVEYTIRV
+1309 VEYTIRV
-1319 YNEGEID
+1319 YNEGQVD
-1326 GYAEEIK
+1326 GYVEEIK

-1339 LELIADNETNKA
+1339 LEFIKDNETNKK
-1351 YGWTVDDQDS
+1351 YGWTVDSTDS
-1361 KVIKTTYLSKANE
+1361 KVIKTSYLSKANE
-1374 KVAGENKIPAFDGT
+1374 KVAGKNKIPAFDGT
-1388 TLSYKDVK
+1388 TLSYKEVK
-1396 VVCKVVETNQM
+1396 VACKVVSTDPM
-1407 PKKITNLADVS
+1407 PSKITNLADIS
-1418 DFTDGDGNKVTDRDS
+1418 DFTDGEGNKVTDRDS
-1433 EKDNVK
+1433 KEDNVK

-1447 KDDESNKDYV
+1447 KDDESKKDYV
-1457 PGQEDDDDFEKVTVA
+1457 PGQEDDDDFEKVTLV

-1482 TAVND
+1482 TAVNN

-1501 IKDGSGTTAKYD
+1501 IKDGSSTTAKYD

-1525 IVTYTIRVYNE
+1525 IVTYTIRVFNE
-1536 GEIDGY
+1536 GEMDGY

-1635 NQAQISKNTNKD
+1635 NQAQISKDSDKD
-1647 GKDVKDQDSVPDK
+1647 GNDVTDQDSVPDK

-1690 VTENGEDKIIES
+1690 VTENGEEKIIES

-1750 DYIPDGLKFVAEDNP
+1750 DYIPNGLKFVPEDNP

-1790 TEVEVLLTW
+1790 TEVEVVLTW

-1855 RTFTTIGLAVLV
+1855 KTFTTIGLAVLV
-1867 ILSSGVALIKKF
+1867 ILSSGVVLIKKF

>member
-1 MKRLKKLVSSI
+1 MKKFKKLVSSI

-22 GIISA
+22 GSISA

-40 VSLRRSGYGY
+40 VSLRRAGYGY
-50 QQGGASGK
+50 QQEGSK

-110 KDLASIPSTYSKI
+110 KDLASIPSTYSRV
-123 LPTGTNYNSLMW
+123 LPTGNNYNSLMW
-135 LLDNIYIMPAAGT
+135 LLDNIYIMPAIGT
-148 DNKTAREAFLESKI
+148 DNTTAREEFLKSKI
-162 PDEFYEYV
+162 PNELYELI
-170 TDDDIDVVQQLA
+170 TDDDIDAVQQLA

-198 TNLKVNSIANVDS
+198 SNFKINSIANVDS
-211 NYVSI
+211 NYASM
-216 GDLAQYNGGDDGRDR
+216 GDIFGDDGWDR

-257 TTSPIEIVKNNAT
+257 TTSPIEIVKSNAT
-270 MTKVGSNYV
+270 MTKVGNNYV

-287 LLNVDYTLS
+287 LLNVDYTLN

-302 NGKTITPTIG
+302 NGTTITPSIG
-312 IKNSSGNIV
+312 IKDVSGNV
-321 STTKSLKELV
+321 TATTKTLKELV

-336 LSMPV
+336 LIMPT

-367 DAPTTEQPVVIVD
+367 DAPTTEQPVVIVN
-380 ETPFKFS
+380 ETPLNFS
-387 DTTSIVVPK
+387 DATSIVVPK

-432 TATYNHPKNPL
+432 TATYNHTKTPL
-443 RVAIG
+443 KVAIG
-448 DEVTYTIRV
+448 DVVTYTIRV
-457 YNEGEV
+457 YNEGDI

-469 ITDHLPEQLEF
+469 ITDHLPDQLEF

-487 IQYGWKIASSS
+487 IENGWKIASST

-510 AKETTD
+510 ANETTD

-526 KTLAYKD
+526 TTLAYKD

-539 VVSTDPMPTKITNI
+539 VVATDPMADKITNI
-553 ADITR
+553 ADITK
-558 FTDGDGNTVTDRD
+558 FTDGDGNAVTDRD
-571 SQANNVQLPTGKD
+571 SQENNVNLPTGKD

-611 LTLKDFDLSLR
+611 LTLKEFDLSLR

-636 EPKVNVTPLNNGGT
+636 EPQVNVTPLKNGGT

-698 VSGNATNTKYGWVVD
+698 VAGNEINTKYGWTVD
-713 STNSKIIRTNYLS
+713 SNNSKIIKTKYLS
-726 KAKESS
+726 KANETTE
-732 AGSNKI
+732 GDNKI
-738 KAFNGT
+738 KAFDGT
-744 TLDYKDVK
+744 KLDYKDVK

-767 TNIADISNFTDGNG
+767 TNIADITKFTDGNG
-781 NKVTDRDSQENNVN
+781 NTVTDRDSQENNVN

-852 PDVTK
+852 PDVSK

-867 YNHPKN
+867 YNHPK
-873 PIDVTIG
+873 
-880 DIVEYTIRV
+880 
-889 YNEGEVDGYVQEI
+889 
-902 TDHLPDQ
+902 
-909 LEFVANDETNIKYGW
+909 
-924 TVDGNNSKIIRTKY
+924 
-938 LSKENDTAEG
+938 
-948 ENKITSFNG
+948 
-957 TTLDYKD
+957 
-964 VKVVCKVIETKPMP
+964 
-978 TKITNIADIS
+978 
-988 DFTDGNGNKVKDR
+988 
-1001 DSQENNVNIPSDLP
+1001 
-1015 GYKDDE
+1015 
-1021 IGKNYVPGQQ
+1021 
-1031 DDDDFEK
+1031 
-1038 LKIKE
+1038 
-1043 FDLALRKFITKVN
+1043 
-1056 DENISSRVPVVDI
+1056 
-1069 TQLKNGTATTATY
+1069 
-1082 DHPKTP
+1082 TP
-1088 IKVKIDDV
+1088 ISVAIGDV
-1096 VEYTIRVYNEGG
+1096 VEYTIRVYNEAE

-1123 LEFIADNE
+1123 LEFIAGNE
-1131 TNKKYGW
+1131 INTKYGW
-1138 SVDNQNSK
+1138 TVDSNNSK
-1146 VVKTTYLSKANEK
+1146 IIKTKYLSKANETTE
-1159 VAGENKIPAFD
+1159 GDNKIKAFD
-1170 GTTLSYKE
+1170 GTKLDYKD
-1178 VKIACKVIST
+1178 VKVVCKVVST
-1188 NPMPTKITNIADIS
+1188 DPMPTKITNIADITK
-1202 DFTNGNGEKVKDRD
+1202 FTDGNGNTVTDRD
-1216 SEENNVNIP
+1216 SQENNVNIP

-1246 DDDFEKLEVKPL
+1246 DDDFEKLKIK

-1267 ITKVNDEEITSR
+1267 ITKVNNTEIKSR
-1279 IPKVDITKLAS
+1279 IPQVDTTPLKNGI
-1290 GEATT
+1290 GTT
-1295 AIYNHSKTPVEVAI
+1295 AIYNHSKEPVKVSLGAV
-1309 DDIVEYTIRV
+1309 VEYTIRV
-1319 YNEGEID
+1319 YNEGQVD
-1326 GYAEEIK
+1326 GYVEEIK

-1339 LELIADNETNKA
+1339 LEFVKDNETNKK
-1351 YGWTVDDQDS
+1351 YGWTVDSTDS
-1361 KVIKTTYLSKANE
+1361 KVIKTSYLSKANE

-1388 TLSYKDVK
+1388 TLSYKEVK
-1396 VVCKVVETNQM
+1396 VACKVVSTDPM
-1407 PKKITNLADVS
+1407 PSKITNLADIS
-1418 DFTDGDGNKVTDRDS
+1418 DFTDGEGNKVTDRDS
-1433 EKDNVK
+1433 KEDNVK

-1447 KDDESNKDYV
+1447 KDDESKKDYV
-1457 PGQEDDDDFEKVTVA
+1457 PGQEDDDDFEKVTLV

-1482 TAVND
+1482 TAVNN

-1501 IKDGSGTTAKYD
+1501 IKDGSSTTAKYD

-1525 IVTYTIRVYNE
+1525 IVTYTIRVFNE
-1536 GEIDGY
+1536 GEMDGY

-1635 NQAQISKNTNKD
+1635 NQAQISKDSDKD
-1647 GKDVKDQDSVPDK
+1647 GNDVTDQDSVPDK

-1708 DPEDVVKVDLKKSKI
+1708 DPEDAVKVDLKKSKI

-1750 DYIPDGLKFVAEDNP
+1750 DYIPNGLKFVPEDNP

-1855 RTFTTIGLAVLV
+1855 KTFTTISLAVLV
-1867 ILSSGVALIKKF
+1867 ILSSGVVLIKKF

>member
-1 MKRLKKLVSSI
+1 MKKFKKLVSSI

-22 GIISA
+22 GSISA

-40 VSLRRSGYGY
+40 VSLRSAGYGY
-50 QQGGASGK
+50 QQEGSK

-123 LPTGTNYNSLMW
+123 LPTGSSYNSLMW
-135 LLDNIYIMPAAGT
+135 LLDNIYIMPAIGT
-148 DNKTAREAFLESKI
+148 DNTTAREEFLKSKI
-162 PDEFYEYV
+162 PNELYDLI
-170 TDDDIDVVQQLA
+170 TDDDIDAVQQLA

-198 TNLKVNSIANVDS
+198 SNFKINSIANVDS
-211 NYVSI
+211 NYASM
-216 GDLAQYNGGDDGRDR
+216 GDIFGDDGWDR

-257 TTSPIEIVKNNAT
+257 TTSPIEIVKSNAT

-279 AGPYKINQ
+279 AGPYKINK
-287 LLNVDYTLS
+287 LLNVDYTLN

-302 NGKTITPTIG
+302 NGTAITPSIG
-312 IKNSSGNIV
+312 IKDVSGNV
-321 STTKSLKELV
+321 TATTKTLKELV

-336 LSMPV
+336 LIMPT

-367 DAPTTEQPVVIVD
+367 DAPTTEQPVVIVN
-380 ETPFKFS
+380 ETPLNFS
-387 DTTSIVVPK
+387 DATSIVVPK

-432 TATYNHPKNPL
+432 TATYNHPKTPL
-443 RVAIG
+443 KIAIG
-448 DEVTYTIRV
+448 DVVTYTIRV
-457 YNEGEV
+457 YNEGDI

-469 ITDHLPEQLEF
+469 ITDHLPDQLEF

-487 IQYGWKIASSS
+487 IEYGWKIASST

-510 AKETTD
+510 ANETTD

-526 KTLAYKD
+526 TTLAYKD

-539 VVSTDPMPTKITNI
+539 VVATEPMADKITNI
-553 ADITR
+553 ADITK

-571 SQANNVQLPTGKD
+571 SQENNVNLPNGKD
-584 LENYRDSEI
+584 LENYKDSEI

-611 LTLKDFDLSLR
+611 LTLKEFDLSLR

-636 EPKVNVTPLNNGGT
+636 EPQVNVTPLKNGGT

-698 VSGNATNTKYGWVVD
+698 VAGNETNSKYGWVVD

-726 KAKESS
+726 KAKEASEG
-732 AGSNKI
+732 ANKI
-738 KAFNGT
+738 KAFDGT
-744 TLDYKDVK
+744 KLDYKDVK
-752 VVCKVVSTDPMPTKI
+752 VVCKVVSTEPMPTKI
-767 TNIADISNFTDGNG
+767 TNIADITKFTDGNG
-781 NKVTDRDSQENNVN
+781 NTVTDRDSQENNVN

-852 PDVTK
+852 PDVSK

-867 YNHPKN
+867 YNHPK
-873 PIDVTIG
+873 
-880 DIVEYTIRV
+880 
-889 YNEGEVDGYVQEI
+889 
-902 TDHLPDQ
+902 
-909 LEFVANDETNIKYGW
+909 
-924 TVDGNNSKIIRTKY
+924 
-938 LSKENDTAEG
+938 
-948 ENKITSFNG
+948 
-957 TTLDYKD
+957 
-964 VKVVCKVIETKPMP
+964 
-978 TKITNIADIS
+978 
-988 DFTDGNGNKVKDR
+988 
-1001 DSQENNVNIPSDLP
+1001 
-1015 GYKDDE
+1015 
-1021 IGKNYVPGQQ
+1021 
-1031 DDDDFEK
+1031 
-1038 LKIKE
+1038 
-1043 FDLALRKFITKVN
+1043 
-1056 DENISSRVPVVDI
+1056 
-1069 TQLKNGTATTATY
+1069 
-1082 DHPKTP
+1082 TP
-1088 IKVKIDDV
+1088 ISVAIGDV
-1096 VEYTIRVYNEGG
+1096 VEYTIRVYNEAE

-1123 LEFIADNE
+1123 LEFVTGNE
-1131 TNKKYGW
+1131 TNTKYGW
-1138 SVDNQNSK
+1138 TVDSNNSK
-1146 VVKTTYLSKANEK
+1146 IIKTKYLSKANETTE
-1159 VAGENKIPAFD
+1159 GDNKIKAFD
-1170 GTTLSYKE
+1170 GTKLDYKD
-1178 VKIACKVIST
+1178 VKVVCKVVST
-1188 NPMPTKITNIADIS
+1188 EPMPTKITNIADITK
-1202 DFTNGNGEKVKDRD
+1202 FTDGNGNTVTDRD
-1216 SEENNVNIP
+1216 SQENNVNIP

-1246 DDDFEKLEVKPL
+1246 DDDFEKLKIK

-1267 ITKVNDEEITSR
+1267 ITKVNNTEIKSR
-1279 IPKVDITKLAS
+1279 IPQVDTTPLKN
-1290 GEATT
+1290 GTGTT
-1295 AIYNHSKTPVEVAI
+1295 AIYNHSKEPVKVSLGAV
-1309 DDIVEYTIRV
+1309 VEYTIRV
-1319 YNEGEID
+1319 YNEGQVD
-1326 GYAEEIK
+1326 GYVEEIK

-1339 LELIADNETNKA
+1339 LEFVKDNETNKK
-1351 YGWTVDDQDS
+1351 YGWTVDSTDS
-1361 KVIKTTYLSKANE
+1361 KVIKTSYLSKANE
-1374 KVAGENKIPAFDGT
+1374 KVAEENKIPAFDGT
-1388 TLSYKDVK
+1388 TLSYKEVK
-1396 VVCKVVETNQM
+1396 VACKVVSTDPM
-1407 PKKITNLADVS
+1407 PSKITNLADIS
-1418 DFTDGDGNKVTDRDS
+1418 DFTDGEGNKVTDRDS
-1433 EKDNVK
+1433 KEDNVK

-1447 KDDESNKDYV
+1447 KDDESKKDYV
-1457 PGQEDDDDFEKVTVA
+1457 PGQEDDDDFEKVTLV

-1482 TAVND
+1482 TAVNN

-1501 IKDGSGTTAKYD
+1501 IKDGSSTTAKYD

-1525 IVTYTIRVYNE
+1525 IVTYTIRVFNE
-1536 GEIDGY
+1536 GEMDGY

-1635 NQAQISKNTNKD
+1635 NQAQISRDSDKD
-1647 GKDVKDQDSVPDK
+1647 GNDVTDQDSVPDK

-1690 VTENGEDKIIES
+1690 VTENGEEKIIES

-1750 DYIPDGLKFVAEDNP
+1750 DYIPNGLKFVPEDNP

-1790 TEVEVLLTW
+1790 TEVEVVLTW

-1855 RTFTTIGLAVLV
+1855 KTFTTIGLAVLV
-1867 ILSSGVALIKKF
+1867 ILSSGVVLIKKF

>member
-1 MKRLKKLVSSI
+1 MKKFKKLVSSI

-22 GIISA
+22 GSISA

-40 VSLRRSGYGY
+40 VSLRRAGYGY
-50 QQGGASGK
+50 QQEGSK

-123 LPTGTNYNSLMW
+123 LPTGSNYNSLMW
-135 LLDNIYIMPAAGT
+135 LLDNIYIMPAIGT
-148 DNKTAREAFLESKI
+148 DNTTAREEFLKSKI
-162 PDEFYEYV
+162 PNELYNLI
-170 TDDDIDVVQQLA
+170 TDDDIDAVQQLA

-198 TNLKVNSIANVDS
+198 SNFKINSIANVDS
-211 NYVSI
+211 NYASM
-216 GDLAQYNGGDDGRDR
+216 GDIFGDDGWDR

-257 TTSPIEIVKNNAT
+257 TTSPIEIVKSNAT

-287 LLNVDYTLS
+287 LLNVDYTLN

-302 NGKTITPTIG
+302 NGTTITPSIG
-312 IKNSSGNIV
+312 IKDVSGNV
-321 STTKSLKELV
+321 TATTKTLKELV

-336 LSMPV
+336 LIMPT

-367 DAPTTEQPVVIVD
+367 DAPTTEQPVVIVN
-380 ETPFKFS
+380 ETPLNFS

-432 TATYNHPKNPL
+432 TATYNHPKTPL
-443 RVAIG
+443 KVAIG
-448 DEVTYTIRV
+448 DVVTYTIRV
-457 YNEGEV
+457 YNEGDI

-469 ITDHLPEQLEF
+469 ITDHLPDQLEF

-487 IQYGWKIASSS
+487 IEYGWKIASST

-510 AKETTD
+510 ANETTD

-526 KTLAYKD
+526 TTLAYKD

-539 VVSTDPMPTKITNI
+539 VVATDPMADKITNI
-553 ADITR
+553 ADITK

-571 SQANNVQLPTGKD
+571 SQENNVNLPTGKD
-584 LENYRDSEI
+584 LENYKDSEI

-611 LTLKDFDLSLR
+611 LTLKEFDLSLR

-636 EPKVNVTPLNNGGT
+636 EPQVNVTPLKNGGT

-698 VSGNATNTKYGWVVD
+698 VAGNEINTKYGWVVD

-726 KAKESS
+726 KAKEASEG
-732 AGSNKI
+732 ANKI
-738 KAFNGT
+738 KAFDGT
-744 TLDYKDVK
+744 KLDYKDVK
-752 VVCKVVSTDPMPTKI
+752 VVCKVVSTEPMPTKI
-767 TNIADISNFTDGNG
+767 TNIADITKFTDGNG
-781 NKVTDRDSQENNVN
+781 NTVTDRDSQENNVN

-852 PDVTK
+852 PDVSK

-867 YNHPKN
+867 YNHPKT
-873 PIDVTIG
+873 PISVTIG
-880 DIVEYTIRV
+880 
-889 YNEGEVDGYVQEI
+889 
-902 TDHLPDQ
+902 
-909 LEFVANDETNIKYGW
+909 
-924 TVDGNNSKIIRTKY
+924 
-938 LSKENDTAEG
+938 
-948 ENKITSFNG
+948 
-957 TTLDYKD
+957 
-964 VKVVCKVIETKPMP
+964 
-978 TKITNIADIS
+978 
-988 DFTDGNGNKVKDR
+988 
-1001 DSQENNVNIPSDLP
+1001 
-1015 GYKDDE
+1015 
-1021 IGKNYVPGQQ
+1021 
-1031 DDDDFEK
+1031 
-1038 LKIKE
+1038 
-1043 FDLALRKFITKVN
+1043 
-1056 DENISSRVPVVDI
+1056 
-1069 TQLKNGTATTATY
+1069 
-1082 DHPKTP
+1082 
-1088 IKVKIDDV
+1088 DV
-1096 VEYTIRVYNEGG
+1096 VEYTIRVYNEAE

-1123 LEFIADNE
+1123 LEFVAGNE
-1131 TNKKYGW
+1131 TNTKYGW
-1138 SVDNQNSK
+1138 TVDSNNSK
-1146 VVKTTYLSKANEK
+1146 IIKTKYLSKANETTE
-1159 VAGENKIPAFD
+1159 GDNKIKAFD
-1170 GTTLSYKE
+1170 GTKLDYKD
-1178 VKIACKVIST
+1178 VKVVCKVVST
-1188 NPMPTKITNIADIS
+1188 DPMPTKITNIADITK
-1202 DFTNGNGEKVKDRD
+1202 FTDGNGNTVTDRD
-1216 SEENNVNIP
+1216 SQENNVNIP

-1246 DDDFEKLEVKPL
+1246 DDDFEKLKIK

-1267 ITKVNDEEITSR
+1267 ITKVNNTEIKSR
-1279 IPKVDITKLAS
+1279 IPQVDTTPLKN
-1290 GEATT
+1290 GTGTT
-1295 AIYNHSKTPVEVAI
+1295 AIYNHSKEPVKVSLGAV
-1309 DDIVEYTIRV
+1309 VEYTIRV
-1319 YNEGEID
+1319 YNEGQVD
-1326 GYAEEIK
+1326 GYVEEIK

-1339 LELIADNETNKA
+1339 LEFIKDNETNKK
-1351 YGWTVDDQDS
+1351 YGWTVDSTDS
-1361 KVIKTTYLSKANE
+1361 KVIKTSYLCKANE

-1388 TLSYKDVK
+1388 TLSYKEVK
-1396 VVCKVVETNQM
+1396 VACKVVSTDPM
-1407 PKKITNLADVS
+1407 PSKITNLADIS
-1418 DFTDGDGNKVTDRDS
+1418 DFTDGEGNKVTDRDS
-1433 EKDNVK
+1433 KEDNVK

-1447 KDDESNKDYV
+1447 KDDESKKDYV
-1457 PGQEDDDDFEKVTVA
+1457 PGQEDDDDFEKVTLV

-1482 TAVND
+1482 TAVNN

-1501 IKDGSGTTAKYD
+1501 IKDGNSTTAKYD

-1525 IVTYTIRVYNE
+1525 IVTYTIRVFNE
-1536 GEIDGY
+1536 GEMDGY

-1635 NQAQISKNTNKD
+1635 NQAQISKDSDKD
-1647 GKDVKDQDSVPDK
+1647 GNDVTDQDSVPDK

-1690 VTENGEDKIIES
+1690 VTENGEEKIIES

-1750 DYIPDGLKFVAEDNP
+1750 DYIPNGLKFVPEDNP

-1790 TEVEVLLTW
+1790 TEVEVVLTW

-1855 RTFTTIGLAVLV
+1855 KTFTTIGLAVLV
-1867 ILSSGVALIKKF
+1867 ILSSGVVLIKKF

>member
-1 MKRLKKLVSSI
+1 MKKFKKLVSSI

-22 GIISA
+22 GSISA

-40 VSLRRSGYGY
+40 VSLRRAGYGY
-50 QQGGASGK
+50 QQEGSK

-123 LPTGTNYNSLMW
+123 LPTGSNYNSLMW
-135 LLDNIYIMPAAGT
+135 LLDNIYIMPAIGT
-148 DNKTAREAFLESKI
+148 DNTTAREEFLKSKI
-162 PDEFYEYV
+162 PNELYDLI
-170 TDDDIDVVQQLA
+170 TDDDIDAVQQLA

-198 TNLKVNSIANVDS
+198 SNFKINSIANVDS
-211 NYVSI
+211 NYASM
-216 GDLAQYNGGDDGRDR
+216 GDIFGDDGWDR

-257 TTSPIEIVKNNAT
+257 TTSPIEIVKSNAT

-287 LLNVDYTLS
+287 LLNIDYTLN

-302 NGKTITPTIG
+302 NGTTITPSIG
-312 IKNSSGNIV
+312 IKDVSGNV
-321 STTKSLKELV
+321 TATTKTLKELV

-336 LSMPV
+336 LIMPT

-367 DAPTTEQPVVIVD
+367 DAPTTEQPVVIVN
-380 ETPFKFS
+380 ETPLNFS

-432 TATYNHPKNPL
+432 TATYNHPKTPL
-443 RVAIG
+443 KVAIG
-448 DEVTYTIRV
+448 DVVTYTIRV
-457 YNEGEV
+457 YNEGDI

-487 IQYGWKIASSS
+487 IEYGWKIASST

-510 AKETTD
+510 ANETTD

-526 KTLAYKD
+526 TTLAYKD

-539 VVSTDPMPTKITNI
+539 VVATEPMADKITNI
-553 ADITR
+553 ADITK

-571 SQANNVQLPTGKD
+571 SQENNVNLPTGKD
-584 LENYRDSEI
+584 LENYKDSEI

-611 LTLKDFDLSLR
+611 LTLKEFDLSLR

-636 EPKVNVTPLNNGGT
+636 EPQVNVTPLKNGGT

-698 VSGNATNTKYGWVVD
+698 VAGNEINTKYGWVVD

-726 KAKESS
+726 KAKEASEG
-732 AGSNKI
+732 ANKI
-738 KAFNGT
+738 KAFDGT
-744 TLDYKDVK
+744 KLDYKDVK
-752 VVCKVVSTDPMPTKI
+752 VVCKVVSTEPMPTKI
-767 TNIADISNFTDGNG
+767 TNIADITKFTDGNG
-781 NKVTDRDSQENNVN
+781 NTVTDRDSQENNVN

-852 PDVTK
+852 PDVSK

-867 YNHPKN
+867 YNHPK
-873 PIDVTIG
+873 
-880 DIVEYTIRV
+880 
-889 YNEGEVDGYVQEI
+889 
-902 TDHLPDQ
+902 
-909 LEFVANDETNIKYGW
+909 
-924 TVDGNNSKIIRTKY
+924 
-938 LSKENDTAEG
+938 
-948 ENKITSFNG
+948 
-957 TTLDYKD
+957 
-964 VKVVCKVIETKPMP
+964 
-978 TKITNIADIS
+978 
-988 DFTDGNGNKVKDR
+988 
-1001 DSQENNVNIPSDLP
+1001 
-1015 GYKDDE
+1015 
-1021 IGKNYVPGQQ
+1021 
-1031 DDDDFEK
+1031 
-1038 LKIKE
+1038 
-1043 FDLALRKFITKVN
+1043 
-1056 DENISSRVPVVDI
+1056 
-1069 TQLKNGTATTATY
+1069 
-1082 DHPKTP
+1082 TP
-1088 IKVKIDDV
+1088 ISVAIGDV
-1096 VEYTIRVYNEGG
+1096 VEYTIRVYNEAE

-1123 LEFIADNE
+1123 LEFIAGNE
-1131 TNKKYGW
+1131 INTKYGW
-1138 SVDNQNSK
+1138 TVDSNNSK
-1146 VVKTTYLSKANEK
+1146 IIKTKYLSKANETTE
-1159 VAGENKIPAFD
+1159 GDNKIKAFD
-1170 GTTLSYKE
+1170 GTKLDYKD
-1178 VKIACKVIST
+1178 VKVVCKVVST
-1188 NPMPTKITNIADIS
+1188 DPMPTKITNIADITK
-1202 DFTNGNGEKVKDRD
+1202 FTDGNGNIVTDRD
-1216 SEENNVNIP
+1216 SQENNVNIP

-1246 DDDFEKLEVKPL
+1246 DDDFEKLKIK

-1267 ITKVNDEEITSR
+1267 ITKVNNTEIKSR
-1279 IPKVDITKLAS
+1279 IPQVDTTPLKN
-1290 GEATT
+1290 GTGTT
-1295 AIYNHSKTPVEVAI
+1295 AIYNHSKEPVKVSLGAV
-1309 DDIVEYTIRV
+1309 VEYTIRV
-1319 YNEGEID
+1319 YNEGQVD
-1326 GYAEEIK
+1326 GYVEEIK

-1339 LELIADNETNKA
+1339 LEFIKDNETNKK
-1351 YGWTVDDQDS
+1351 YGWTVDSTDS
-1361 KVIKTTYLSKANE
+1361 KVIKTSYLSKANE

-1388 TLSYKDVK
+1388 TLSYKEVK
-1396 VVCKVVETNQM
+1396 VACKVVSTDPM
-1407 PKKITNLADVS
+1407 PSKITNLADIS
-1418 DFTDGDGNKVTDRDS
+1418 DFTDGEGNKVTDRDS
-1433 EKDNVK
+1433 KEDNVK

-1447 KDDESNKDYV
+1447 KDDESKKDYV
-1457 PGQEDDDDFEKVTVA
+1457 PGQEDDDDFEKVTLV

-1482 TAVND
+1482 TAVNN

-1501 IKDGSGTTAKYD
+1501 IKDGSSTTAKYD

-1525 IVTYTIRVYNE
+1525 IVTYTIRVFNE
-1536 GEIDGY
+1536 GEMDGY

-1635 NQAQISKNTNKD
+1635 NQAQISKDSDKD
-1647 GKDVKDQDSVPDK
+1647 GNDVTDQDSVPDK

-1690 VTENGEDKIIES
+1690 VTENGEEKIIES

-1750 DYIPDGLKFVAEDNP
+1750 DYIPNGLKFVPEDNP

-1790 TEVEVLLTW
+1790 TEVEVVLTW

-1855 RTFTTIGLAVLV
+1855 KTFTTISLAVLV
-1867 ILSSGVALIKKF
+1867 ILSSGVVLIKKF

>member
-1 MKRLKKLVSSI
+1 MKKLKKLVSSI

-22 GIISA
+22 GSISA

-40 VSLRRSGYGY
+40 VSLRRAGYGY
-50 QQGGASGK
+50 QQEGSK

-123 LPTGTNYNSLMW
+123 LPTGSNYNSLMW
-135 LLDNIYIMPAAGT
+135 LLDNIYIMPAIGT
-148 DNKTAREAFLESKI
+148 DNTTAREEFLKSKI
-162 PDEFYEYV
+162 PNELYNLI
-170 TDDDIDVVQQLA
+170 TDDDIDAVQQLA

-198 TNLKVNSIANVDS
+198 SNFKINSIANVDS
-211 NYVSI
+211 NYASM
-216 GDLAQYNGGDDGRDR
+216 GDIFGDDGWDR

-257 TTSPIEIVKNNAT
+257 TTSPIEIVKSNAT

-287 LLNVDYTLS
+287 LLNVDYTLN

-302 NGKTITPTIG
+302 NGTTITPSIG
-312 IKNSSGNIV
+312 IKDVSGNV
-321 STTKSLKELV
+321 TATTKTLKELV

-336 LSMPV
+336 LIMPT

-367 DAPTTEQPVVIVD
+367 DAPTTEQPVVIVN
-380 ETPFKFS
+380 ETPLNFS

-432 TATYNHPKNPL
+432 TATYNHPKTPL
-443 RVAIG
+443 KVAIG
-448 DEVTYTIRV
+448 DVVTYTIRV
-457 YNEGEV
+457 YNEGDI

-469 ITDHLPEQLEF
+469 ITDHLPDQLEF

-487 IQYGWKIASSS
+487 IEYGWKIASST

-510 AKETTD
+510 ANETTD

-526 KTLAYKD
+526 TTLAYKD

-539 VVSTDPMPTKITNI
+539 VVATDPMADKITNI
-553 ADITR
+553 ADITK

-571 SQANNVQLPTGKD
+571 SQENNVNLPTGKD
-584 LENYRDSEI
+584 LENYKDSEI

-611 LTLKDFDLSLR
+611 LTLKEFDLSLR

-636 EPKVNVTPLNNGGT
+636 EPQVNVTPLKNGGT

-698 VSGNATNTKYGWVVD
+698 VAGNEINTKYGWVVD

-726 KAKESS
+726 KAKEASEG
-732 AGSNKI
+732 ANKI
-738 KAFNGT
+738 KAFDGT
-744 TLDYKDVK
+744 KLDYKDVK
-752 VVCKVVSTDPMPTKI
+752 VVCKVVSTEPMPTKI
-767 TNIADISNFTDGNG
+767 TNIADITKFTDGNG
-781 NKVTDRDSQENNVN
+781 NTVTDRDSQENNVN

-852 PDVTK
+852 PDVSK

-867 YNHPKN
+867 YNHPK
-873 PIDVTIG
+873 
-880 DIVEYTIRV
+880 
-889 YNEGEVDGYVQEI
+889 
-902 TDHLPDQ
+902 
-909 LEFVANDETNIKYGW
+909 
-924 TVDGNNSKIIRTKY
+924 
-938 LSKENDTAEG
+938 
-948 ENKITSFNG
+948 
-957 TTLDYKD
+957 
-964 VKVVCKVIETKPMP
+964 
-978 TKITNIADIS
+978 
-988 DFTDGNGNKVKDR
+988 
-1001 DSQENNVNIPSDLP
+1001 
-1015 GYKDDE
+1015 
-1021 IGKNYVPGQQ
+1021 
-1031 DDDDFEK
+1031 
-1038 LKIKE
+1038 
-1043 FDLALRKFITKVN
+1043 
-1056 DENISSRVPVVDI
+1056 
-1069 TQLKNGTATTATY
+1069 
-1082 DHPKTP
+1082 TP
-1088 IKVKIDDV
+1088 ISVAIGDV
-1096 VEYTIRVYNEGG
+1096 VEYTIRVYNEAE

-1123 LEFIADNE
+1123 LEFIAGNE
-1131 TNKKYGW
+1131 INTKYGW
-1138 SVDNQNSK
+1138 TVDSNNSK
-1146 VVKTTYLSKANEK
+1146 IIKTKYLSKANETTE
-1159 VAGENKIPAFD
+1159 GDNKIKAFD
-1170 GTTLSYKE
+1170 GTKLDYKD
-1178 VKIACKVIST
+1178 VKVVCKVVST
-1188 NPMPTKITNIADIS
+1188 DPMPTKITNIADITK
-1202 DFTNGNGEKVKDRD
+1202 FTDGNGNIVTDRD
-1216 SEENNVNIP
+1216 SQENNVNIP

-1246 DDDFEKLEVKPL
+1246 DDDFEKLKIK

-1267 ITKVNDEEITSR
+1267 ITKVNNTEIKSR
-1279 IPKVDITKLAS
+1279 IPQVDTTPLKN
-1290 GEATT
+1290 GTGTT
-1295 AIYNHSKTPVEVAI
+1295 AIYNHSKEPVKVSLGAV
-1309 DDIVEYTIRV
+1309 VEYTIRV
-1319 YNEGEID
+1319 YNEGQVD
-1326 GYAEEIK
+1326 GYVEEIK

-1339 LELIADNETNKA
+1339 LEFIKDNETNKK
-1351 YGWTVDDQDS
+1351 YGWTVDSTDS
-1361 KVIKTTYLSKANE
+1361 KVIKTSYLSKANE

-1388 TLSYKDVK
+1388 TLSYKEVK
-1396 VVCKVVETNQM
+1396 VACKVVSTDPM
-1407 PKKITNLADVS
+1407 PSKITNLADIS
-1418 DFTDGDGNKVTDRDS
+1418 DFTDGEGNKVTDRDS
-1433 EKDNVK
+1433 KEDNVK

-1447 KDDESNKDYV
+1447 KDDESKKDYV
-1457 PGQEDDDDFEKVTVA
+1457 PGQEDDDDFEKVTLV

-1482 TAVND
+1482 TAVNN

-1501 IKDGSGTTAKYD
+1501 IKDGSSTTAKYD

-1525 IVTYTIRVYNE
+1525 IVTYTIRVFNE
-1536 GEIDGY
+1536 GEMDGY

-1635 NQAQISKNTNKD
+1635 NQAQISKDSDKD
-1647 GKDVKDQDSVPDK
+1647 GNDVTDQDSVPDK

-1690 VTENGEDKIIES
+1690 VTENGEEKIIES

-1750 DYIPDGLKFVAEDNP
+1750 DYIPNGLKFVPEDNP

-1790 TEVEVLLTW
+1790 TEVEVVLTW

-1855 RTFTTIGLAVLV
+1855 KTFTTIGLAVLV
-1867 ILSSGVALIKKF
+1867 ILSSGVVLIKKF

>member
-1 MKRLKKLVSSI
+1 MKKFKKLVSSI

-22 GIISA
+22 GSFSA

-40 VSLRRSGYGY
+40 VSLRRAGYGY
-50 QQGGASGK
+50 QQEGSK

-123 LPTGTNYNSLMW
+123 LPTGSNYNSLMW
-135 LLDNIYIMPAAGT
+135 LLDNIYIMPAIGT
-148 DNKTAREAFLESKI
+148 DNTTAREEFLKSKI
-162 PDEFYEYV
+162 PNELYDLI
-170 TDDDIDVVQQLA
+170 TDDDIDAVQQLA

-198 TNLKVNSIANVDS
+198 SNFKINSIANVDS
-211 NYVSI
+211 NYASM
-216 GDLAQYNGGDDGRDR
+216 GDIFGDDGWDR

-257 TTSPIEIVKNNAT
+257 TTSPIEIVKSNAT

-287 LLNVDYTLS
+287 LLNVDYTLN

-302 NGKTITPTIG
+302 NGTTITPSIG
-312 IKNSSGNIV
+312 IKDVSGNV
-321 STTKSLKELV
+321 TATTKTLKELV

-336 LSMPV
+336 LIMPT

-367 DAPTTEQPVVIVD
+367 DAPTTEQPVVIVN
-380 ETPFKFS
+380 ETPLNFS
-387 DTTSIVVPK
+387 DATSIVVPK

-407 NINGTEITNR
+407 NINGTEITNK

-432 TATYNHPKNPL
+432 TATYNHTKTPL
-443 RVAIG
+443 KVAIG
-448 DEVTYTIRV
+448 DVVTYTIRV
-457 YNEGEV
+457 YNEGDI

-487 IQYGWKIASSS
+487 IEYGWKIASST

-510 AKETTD
+510 ANETTD

-526 KTLAYKD
+526 TTLAYKD

-539 VVSTDPMPTKITNI
+539 VVATDPMADKITNI
-553 ADITR
+553 ADITK

-571 SQANNVQLPTGKD
+571 SQENNVNLPTGKD

-611 LTLKDFDLSLR
+611 LTLKEFDLSLR

-636 EPKVNVTPLNNGGT
+636 EPQVNVTPLKNGGT

-698 VSGNATNTKYGWVVD
+698 VAGNEINTKYGWVVD

-726 KAKESS
+726 KAKEASEG
-732 AGSNKI
+732 ANKI
-738 KAFNGT
+738 KAFDGT
-744 TLDYKDVK
+744 KLDYKDVK
-752 VVCKVVSTDPMPTKI
+752 VVCKVISTDPMPTKI
-767 TNIADISNFTDGNG
+767 TNIADITKFTDGNG

-852 PDVTK
+852 PDVSK

-867 YNHPKN
+867 YNHPK
-873 PIDVTIG
+873 
-880 DIVEYTIRV
+880 
-889 YNEGEVDGYVQEI
+889 
-902 TDHLPDQ
+902 
-909 LEFVANDETNIKYGW
+909 
-924 TVDGNNSKIIRTKY
+924 
-938 LSKENDTAEG
+938 
-948 ENKITSFNG
+948 
-957 TTLDYKD
+957 
-964 VKVVCKVIETKPMP
+964 
-978 TKITNIADIS
+978 
-988 DFTDGNGNKVKDR
+988 
-1001 DSQENNVNIPSDLP
+1001 
-1015 GYKDDE
+1015 
-1021 IGKNYVPGQQ
+1021 
-1031 DDDDFEK
+1031 
-1038 LKIKE
+1038 
-1043 FDLALRKFITKVN
+1043 
-1056 DENISSRVPVVDI
+1056 
-1069 TQLKNGTATTATY
+1069 
-1082 DHPKTP
+1082 TP
-1088 IKVKIDDV
+1088 ISVAIGDV
-1096 VEYTIRVYNEGG
+1096 VEYTIRVYNEAE

-1123 LEFIADNE
+1123 LEFVAGNE
-1131 TNKKYGW
+1131 INTKYGW
-1138 SVDNQNSK
+1138 TVDSNNSK
-1146 VVKTTYLSKANEK
+1146 IIKTKYLSKANETTE
-1159 VAGENKIPAFD
+1159 GDNKIKAFD
-1170 GTTLSYKE
+1170 GTKLDYKD
-1178 VKIACKVIST
+1178 VKVVCKVVST
-1188 NPMPTKITNIADIS
+1188 DPMPTKITNIADITK
-1202 DFTNGNGEKVKDRD
+1202 FTDGNGNTVTDRD
-1216 SEENNVNIP
+1216 SQENNVNIP

-1246 DDDFEKLEVKPL
+1246 DDDFEKLKIK

-1267 ITKVNDEEITSR
+1267 ITKVNNTEIKSR
-1279 IPKVDITKLAS
+1279 IPQVDTTPLKN
-1290 GEATT
+1290 GTGTT
-1295 AIYNHSKTPVEVAI
+1295 AIYNHSKEPVKVSLGAV
-1309 DDIVEYTIRV
+1309 VEYTIRV
-1319 YNEGEID
+1319 YNEGQVD
-1326 GYAEEIK
+1326 GYVEEIK

-1339 LELIADNETNKA
+1339 LEFVKDNETNKK
-1351 YGWTVDDQDS
+1351 YGWTVDSTDS
-1361 KVIKTTYLSKANE
+1361 KVIKTSYLSKANE

-1388 TLSYKDVK
+1388 TLSYKEVK
-1396 VVCKVVETNQM
+1396 VACKVVSTDPM
-1407 PKKITNLADVS
+1407 PSKITNLADIS
-1418 DFTDGDGNKVTDRDS
+1418 DFTDGEGNKVTDRDS
-1433 EKDNVK
+1433 KEDNVK

-1447 KDDESNKDYV
+1447 KDDESKKDYV
-1457 PGQEDDDDFEKVTVA
+1457 PGQEDDDDFEKVTLV

-1482 TAVND
+1482 TAVNN

-1501 IKDGSGTTAKYD
+1501 IKDGSSTTAKYD

-1525 IVTYTIRVYNE
+1525 IVTYTIRVFNE
-1536 GEIDGY
+1536 GEMDGY

-1635 NQAQISKNTNKD
+1635 NQAQISKDSDKD
-1647 GKDVKDQDSVPDK
+1647 GNDVTDQDSVPDK

-1690 VTENGEDKIIES
+1690 VTENGEKKIIES

-1750 DYIPDGLKFVAEDNP
+1750 DYIPNGLKFVPEDNP

-1790 TEVEVLLTW
+1790 TEVEVVLTW

-1855 RTFTTIGLAVLV
+1855 KTFTTIGLAVLV
-1867 ILSSGVALIKKF
+1867 ILSSGVVVIKKF

>member
-1 MKRLKKLVSSI
+1 MKKFKKLVSSI

-22 GIISA
+22 GSFSA

-40 VSLRRSGYGY
+40 VSLRRAGYGY
-50 QQGGASGK
+50 QQEGSK
-58 VWKIAEYDSENGKTA
+58 VWKIAEYDSENGRTA
-73 DLSKTI
+73 NLSKTI

-123 LPTGTNYNSLMW
+123 LPTGSNYNSLMW
-135 LLDNIYIMPAAGT
+135 LLDNIYIMPAIGT
-148 DNKTAREAFLESKI
+148 DNTTAREEFLKSKI
-162 PDEFYEYV
+162 PNELYNLI
-170 TDDDIDVVQQLA
+170 TDDDIDAVQQLA

-198 TNLKVNSIANVDS
+198 SNFKINSIANVDS
-211 NYVSI
+211 NYASM
-216 GDLAQYNGGDDGRDR
+216 GDIFGDDGWDR

-257 TTSPIEIVKNNAT
+257 TTSPIEIVKSNAT
-270 MTKVGSNYV
+270 MTKVGNNYV

-287 LLNVDYTLS
+287 LLNVDYTLN

-302 NGKTITPTIG
+302 NGTTITPSIG
-312 IKNSSGNIV
+312 IKDVSGNV
-321 STTKSLKELV
+321 TATTKTLKELV

-336 LSMPV
+336 LIMPT

-367 DAPTTEQPVVIVD
+367 DAPTTEQPVVIVN
-380 ETPFKFS
+380 ETPLNFS
-387 DTTSIVVPK
+387 DATSIVVPK

-432 TATYNHPKNPL
+432 TATYNHTKTPL
-443 RVAIG
+443 KVAIG
-448 DEVTYTIRV
+448 DVVTYTIRV
-457 YNEGEV
+457 YNEGDI

-469 ITDHLPEQLEF
+469 ITDHLPDQLEF

-487 IQYGWKIASSS
+487 IENGWKIASST

-510 AKETTD
+510 SNETTD

-526 KTLAYKD
+526 TTLAYKD

-539 VVSTDPMPTKITNI
+539 VVATDPMADKITNI
-553 ADITR
+553 ADITK

-571 SQANNVQLPTGKD
+571 SQENNVNLPTGKD
-584 LENYRDSEI
+584 LENYKDSEI

-611 LTLKDFDLSLR
+611 LTLKEFDLSLR

-636 EPKVNVTPLNNGGT
+636 EPQVNVTPLKNGGT

-698 VSGNATNTKYGWVVD
+698 VAGNEINTKYGWVVD

-726 KAKESS
+726 KAKEASEG
-732 AGSNKI
+732 ANKI
-738 KAFNGT
+738 KAFDGT
-744 TLDYKDVK
+744 KLDYKDVK
-752 VVCKVVSTDPMPTKI
+752 VVCKVISTDPMPTKI
-767 TNIADISNFTDGNG
+767 TNIADITKFTDGNG

-839 KLNDEEI
+839 KVNNTEI
-846 TSRIPQ
+846 KSRIPQ
-852 PDVTK
+852 VD
-857 LADGTATTAT
+857 TT
-867 YNHPKN
+867 P
-873 PIDVTIG
+873 
-880 DIVEYTIRV
+880 
-889 YNEGEVDGYVQEI
+889 
-902 TDHLPDQ
+902 
-909 LEFVANDETNIKYGW
+909 
-924 TVDGNNSKIIRTKY
+924 
-938 LSKENDTAEG
+938 
-948 ENKITSFNG
+948 
-957 TTLDYKD
+957 
-964 VKVVCKVIETKPMP
+964 
-978 TKITNIADIS
+978 
-988 DFTDGNGNKVKDR
+988 
-1001 DSQENNVNIPSDLP
+1001 
-1015 GYKDDE
+1015 
-1021 IGKNYVPGQQ
+1021 
-1031 DDDDFEK
+1031 
-1038 LKIKE
+1038 
-1043 FDLALRKFITKVN
+1043 
-1056 DENISSRVPVVDI
+1056 
-1069 TQLKNGTATTATY
+1069 LKNGTGTTAIY
-1082 DHPKTP
+1082 NHSKEPV
-1088 IKVKIDDV
+1088 KVSLGAV
-1096 VEYTIRVYNEGG
+1096 VEYTIRVYNEGQ

-1113 EEITDHLPDQ
+1113 EEIKDHLPDQ
-1123 LEFIADNE
+1123 LEFIKDNE

-1138 SVDNQNSK
+1138 TVDSTDSK
-1146 VVKTTYLSKANEK
+1146 VIKTSYLSKANEK

-1178 VKIACKVIST
+1178 VKVACKVVST
-1188 NPMPTKITNIADIS
+1188 DPMPSKITNLADIS
-1202 DFTNGNGEKVKDRD
+1202 DFTDGE
-1216 SEENNVNIP
+1216 
-1225 SDLPGYK
+1225 
-1232 DDEIGKDY
+1232 
-1240 VPGQQD
+1240 
-1246 DDDFEKLEVKPL
+1246 
-1258 EFDLALRKF
+1258 
-1267 ITKVNDEEITSR
+1267 
-1279 IPKVDITKLAS
+1279 
-1290 GEATT
+1290 
-1295 AIYNHSKTPVEVAI
+1295 
-1309 DDIVEYTIRV
+1309 
-1319 YNEGEID
+1319 
-1326 GYAEEIK
+1326 
-1333 DHLPDQ
+1333 
-1339 LELIADNETNKA
+1339 
-1351 YGWTVDDQDS
+1351 
-1361 KVIKTTYLSKANE
+1361 
-1374 KVAGENKIPAFDGT
+1374 
-1388 TLSYKDVK
+1388 
-1396 VVCKVVETNQM
+1396 
-1407 PKKITNLADVS
+1407 
-1418 DFTDGDGNKVTDRDS
+1418 GNKVTDRDS
-1433 EKDNVK
+1433 KEDNVK

-1447 KDDESNKDYV
+1447 KDDESKKDYV
-1457 PGQEDDDDFEKVTVA
+1457 PGQEDDDDFEKVTLV

-1482 TAVND
+1482 TAVNN

-1501 IKDGSGTTAKYD
+1501 IKDGSSTTAKYD

-1525 IVTYTIRVYNE
+1525 IVTYTIRVFNE
-1536 GEIDGY
+1536 GEMDGY

-1612 LDYRDVKVA
+1612 LDYRDVNVA

-1635 NQAQISKNTNKD
+1635 NQAQISKDSDKD
-1647 GKDVKDQDSVPDK
+1647 GNDVTDQDSVPDK

-1750 DYIPDGLKFVAEDNP
+1750 DYIPNGLKFVPEDNP

-1790 TEVEVLLTW
+1790 TEVEVVLTW

-1855 RTFTTIGLAVLV
+1855 KTFTTIGLAVLV
-1867 ILSSGVALIKKF
+1867 ILSSGVVLIKKF

>member
-1 MKRLKKLVSSI
+1 MKKFKKLVSSI

-22 GIISA
+22 GSISA

-40 VSLRRSGYGY
+40 VSLRRAGYGY
-50 QQGGASGK
+50 QQEGSK

-110 KDLASIPSTYSKI
+110 KDLASIPSTYSRI
-123 LPTGTNYNSLMW
+123 LPTGSNYNSLMW
-135 LLDNIYIMPAAGT
+135 LLDNIYIMPAIGT
-148 DNKTAREAFLESKI
+148 DNTTAREEFLKSKI
-162 PDEFYEYV
+162 PNELYNLI
-170 TDDDIDVVQQLA
+170 TDDDIDAVQQLA

-198 TNLKVNSIANVDS
+198 SNFKINSIANVDS
-211 NYVSI
+211 NYASM
-216 GDLAQYNGGDDGRDR
+216 GDIFGDDGWDR

-257 TTSPIEIVKNNAT
+257 TTSPIEIVKSNAT

-287 LLNVDYTLS
+287 LLNVDYTLN

-302 NGKTITPTIG
+302 NGTTITPSIG
-312 IKNSSGNIV
+312 IKDVSGNV
-321 STTKSLKELV
+321 TATTKTLKELV

-336 LSMPV
+336 LIMPT

-367 DAPTTEQPVVIVD
+367 DAPTTEQPVVIVN
-380 ETPFKFS
+380 ETPLNFS

-432 TATYNHPKNPL
+432 TATYNHPKTPL
-443 RVAIG
+443 KVAIG
-448 DEVTYTIRV
+448 DVVTYTIRV
-457 YNEGEV
+457 YNEGDI

-469 ITDHLPEQLEF
+469 ITDHLPDQLEF

-487 IQYGWKIASSS
+487 IEYGWKIASST

-510 AKETTD
+510 ANETTD

-526 KTLAYKD
+526 TTLAYKD

-539 VVSTDPMPTKITNI
+539 VVATEPMADKITNI
-553 ADITR
+553 ADITK
-558 FTDGDGNTVTDRD
+558 FADGDGNTVTDRD
-571 SQANNVQLPTGKD
+571 SQENNVNLPTGKD

-611 LTLKDFDLSLR
+611 LTLKEFDLSLR

-636 EPKVNVTPLNNGGT
+636 EPQVNVTPLKNGGT

-698 VSGNATNTKYGWVVD
+698 VAGNEINTKYGWVVD

-726 KAKESS
+726 KAKEASEG
-732 AGSNKI
+732 ANKI
-738 KAFNGT
+738 KAFDGT
-744 TLDYKDVK
+744 KLDYKDVK

-767 TNIADISNFTDGNG
+767 TNIADITKFTDGNG
-781 NKVTDRDSQENNVN
+781 NTVTDRDSQENNVN

-852 PDVTK
+852 PDVSK

-867 YNHPKN
+867 YNHPK
-873 PIDVTIG
+873 
-880 DIVEYTIRV
+880 
-889 YNEGEVDGYVQEI
+889 
-902 TDHLPDQ
+902 
-909 LEFVANDETNIKYGW
+909 
-924 TVDGNNSKIIRTKY
+924 
-938 LSKENDTAEG
+938 
-948 ENKITSFNG
+948 
-957 TTLDYKD
+957 
-964 VKVVCKVIETKPMP
+964 
-978 TKITNIADIS
+978 
-988 DFTDGNGNKVKDR
+988 
-1001 DSQENNVNIPSDLP
+1001 
-1015 GYKDDE
+1015 
-1021 IGKNYVPGQQ
+1021 
-1031 DDDDFEK
+1031 
-1038 LKIKE
+1038 
-1043 FDLALRKFITKVN
+1043 
-1056 DENISSRVPVVDI
+1056 
-1069 TQLKNGTATTATY
+1069 
-1082 DHPKTP
+1082 TP
-1088 IKVKIDDV
+1088 ISVAIGDV
-1096 VEYTIRVYNEGG
+1096 VEYTIRVYNEAE

-1123 LEFIADNE
+1123 LEFVAGNE
-1131 TNKKYGW
+1131 INTKYGW
-1138 SVDNQNSK
+1138 TIDSNNSK
-1146 VVKTTYLSKANEK
+1146 IIKTKYLSKANET
-1159 VAGENKIPAFD
+1159 AEGDNKIKAFD
-1170 GTTLSYKE
+1170 GTKLDYKD
-1178 VKIACKVIST
+1178 VKVVCKVVST
-1188 NPMPTKITNIADIS
+1188 DPMPTKITNIADITK
-1202 DFTNGNGEKVKDRD
+1202 FTDGNGNTVTDRD
-1216 SEENNVNIP
+1216 SQENNVNIP

-1246 DDDFEKLEVKPL
+1246 DDDFEKLKIK

-1267 ITKVNDEEITSR
+1267 ITKVNNTEIKSR
-1279 IPKVDITKLAS
+1279 IPQVDTTPLKN
-1290 GEATT
+1290 GTGTT
-1295 AIYNHSKTPVEVAI
+1295 AIYNHSKEPVKVSLGAV
-1309 DDIVEYTIRV
+1309 VEYTIRV
-1319 YNEGEID
+1319 YNEGQVD
-1326 GYAEEIK
+1326 GYVEEIK

-1339 LELIADNETNKA
+1339 LEFIKDNETNKK
-1351 YGWTVDDQDS
+1351 YGWTVDSTDS
-1361 KVIKTTYLSKANE
+1361 KVIKTSYLSKANE

-1388 TLSYKDVK
+1388 TLSYKEVK
-1396 VVCKVVETNQM
+1396 VACKVVSTDPM
-1407 PKKITNLADVS
+1407 PSKITNLADIS
-1418 DFTDGDGNKVTDRDS
+1418 DFTDGEGNKVTDRDS
-1433 EKDNVK
+1433 KEDNVK

-1447 KDDESNKDYV
+1447 KDDESKKDYV
-1457 PGQEDDDDFEKVTVA
+1457 PGQEDDDDFEKVTLV

-1482 TAVND
+1482 TAVNN

-1501 IKDGSGTTAKYD
+1501 IKDGSSTTAKYD

-1525 IVTYTIRVYNE
+1525 IVTYTIRVFNE
-1536 GEIDGY
+1536 GEMDGY

-1621 FEVTEPNTSDRILI
+1621 FEVTEPNTPDRILI
-1635 NQAQISKNTNKD
+1635 NQAQISKDSDKD
-1647 GKDVKDQDSVPDK
+1647 GNDVTDQDSVPDK

-1690 VTENGEDKIIES
+1690 VSENGEEKIIES

-1750 DYIPDGLKFVAEDNP
+1750 DYIPNGLKFVPEDNP

-1790 TEVEVLLTW
+1790 TEVEVVLTW

-1855 RTFTTIGLAVLV
+1855 KTFTTIGLAVLV
-1867 ILSSGVALIKKF
+1867 ILSSGVVLIKKF

>member
-1 MKRLKKLVSSI
+1 MKKFKKLVSSI

-22 GIISA
+22 GSISA

-40 VSLRRSGYGY
+40 VSLRRAGYGY
-50 QQGGASGK
+50 QQEGSK

-123 LPTGTNYNSLMW
+123 LPTGSNYNSLMW
-135 LLDNIYIMPAAGT
+135 LLDNIYIMPAIGT
-148 DNKTAREAFLESKI
+148 DNTTAREEFLKSKI
-162 PDEFYEYV
+162 PNELYGLI
-170 TDDDIDVVQQLA
+170 TDDDIDAVQQLA

-198 TNLKVNSIANVDS
+198 SNFKINSIANVDS
-211 NYVSI
+211 NYASM
-216 GDLAQYNGGDDGRDR
+216 GDIFGDDGWDR

-257 TTSPIEIVKNNAT
+257 TTSPIEIVKSNAT

-287 LLNVDYTLS
+287 LLNVDYTLN

-302 NGKTITPTIG
+302 NGTTITPSIG
-312 IKNSSGNIV
+312 IKDVSGNV
-321 STTKSLKELV
+321 TATTKTLKELV

-336 LSMPV
+336 LIMPT

-367 DAPTTEQPVVIVD
+367 DAPTTEQPVVIVN
-380 ETPFKFS
+380 ETPLNFS
-387 DTTSIVVPK
+387 DATSIVVPK

-432 TATYNHPKNPL
+432 TATYNHTKTPL
-443 RVAIG
+443 KVAIG
-448 DEVTYTIRV
+448 DVVTYTIRV
-457 YNEGEV
+457 YNEGDI

-487 IQYGWKIASSS
+487 IEYGWKIASST

-510 AKETTD
+510 ANETTD

-526 KTLAYKD
+526 TTLAYKD

-539 VVSTDPMPTKITNI
+539 VVATEPMADKITNI
-553 ADITR
+553 ADITK

-571 SQANNVQLPTGKD
+571 SQENNVNLPTGKD
-584 LENYRDSEI
+584 LENYKDSEI

-611 LTLKDFDLSLR
+611 LTLKEFDLSLR

-636 EPKVNVTPLNNGGT
+636 EPQVNVTPLKNGGT

-698 VSGNATNTKYGWVVD
+698 VAGNEINTKYGWVVD

-726 KAKESS
+726 KAKEASEG
-732 AGSNKI
+732 ANKI
-738 KAFNGT
+738 KAFDGT
-744 TLDYKDVK
+744 KLDYKDVK
-752 VVCKVVSTDPMPTKI
+752 VVCKVVSTEPMPTKI
-767 TNIADISNFTDGNG
+767 TNIADITKFTDGNG
-781 NKVTDRDSQENNVN
+781 NTVTDRDSQENNVN

-852 PDVTK
+852 PDVSK

-867 YNHPKN
+867 YNHPK
-873 PIDVTIG
+873 
-880 DIVEYTIRV
+880 
-889 YNEGEVDGYVQEI
+889 
-902 TDHLPDQ
+902 
-909 LEFVANDETNIKYGW
+909 
-924 TVDGNNSKIIRTKY
+924 
-938 LSKENDTAEG
+938 
-948 ENKITSFNG
+948 
-957 TTLDYKD
+957 
-964 VKVVCKVIETKPMP
+964 
-978 TKITNIADIS
+978 
-988 DFTDGNGNKVKDR
+988 
-1001 DSQENNVNIPSDLP
+1001 
-1015 GYKDDE
+1015 
-1021 IGKNYVPGQQ
+1021 
-1031 DDDDFEK
+1031 
-1038 LKIKE
+1038 
-1043 FDLALRKFITKVN
+1043 
-1056 DENISSRVPVVDI
+1056 
-1069 TQLKNGTATTATY
+1069 
-1082 DHPKTP
+1082 TP
-1088 IKVKIDDV
+1088 ISVAIGDV
-1096 VEYTIRVYNEGG
+1096 VEYTIRVYNEAE

-1123 LEFIADNE
+1123 LEFIAGNE
-1131 TNKKYGW
+1131 INTKYGW
-1138 SVDNQNSK
+1138 TVDSNNSK
-1146 VVKTTYLSKANEK
+1146 IIKTKYLSKANETTE
-1159 VAGENKIPAFD
+1159 GDNKIKAFD
-1170 GTTLSYKE
+1170 GTKLDYKD
-1178 VKIACKVIST
+1178 VKVVCKVVST
-1188 NPMPTKITNIADIS
+1188 DPMPTKITNIADITK
-1202 DFTNGNGEKVKDRD
+1202 FTDGNGNIVTDRD
-1216 SEENNVNIP
+1216 SQENNVNIP

-1246 DDDFEKLEVKPL
+1246 DDDFEKLKIK

-1267 ITKVNDEEITSR
+1267 ITKVNNTEIKSR
-1279 IPKVDITKLAS
+1279 IPQVDTTPLKN
-1290 GEATT
+1290 GTGTT
-1295 AIYNHSKTPVEVAI
+1295 AIYNHSKEPVKVSLGAV
-1309 DDIVEYTIRV
+1309 VEYTIRV
-1319 YNEGEID
+1319 YNEGQVD
-1326 GYAEEIK
+1326 GYVEEIK

-1339 LELIADNETNKA
+1339 LEFIKDNETNKK
-1351 YGWTVDDQDS
+1351 YGWTVDSTDS
-1361 KVIKTTYLSKANE
+1361 KVIKTSYLSKANE

-1388 TLSYKDVK
+1388 TLSYKEVK
-1396 VVCKVVETNQM
+1396 VACKVVSTDPM
-1407 PKKITNLADVS
+1407 PSKITNLADIS
-1418 DFTDGDGNKVTDRDS
+1418 DFTDGEGNKVTDRDS
-1433 EKDNVK
+1433 KEDNVK

-1447 KDDESNKDYV
+1447 KDDESKKDYV
-1457 PGQEDDDDFEKVTVA
+1457 PGQEDDDDFEKVTLV

-1482 TAVND
+1482 TAVNN

-1501 IKDGSGTTAKYD
+1501 IKDGSSTTAKYD

-1525 IVTYTIRVYNE
+1525 IVTYTIRVFNE
-1536 GEIDGY
+1536 GEMDGY

-1635 NQAQISKNTNKD
+1635 NQAQISKDSDKD
-1647 GKDVKDQDSVPDK
+1647 GNDVTDQDSVPDK

-1690 VTENGEDKIIES
+1690 VTENGEEKIIES

-1750 DYIPDGLKFVAEDNP
+1750 DYIPNGLKFVPEDNP

-1790 TEVEVLLTW
+1790 TEVEVVLTW

-1855 RTFTTIGLAVLV
+1855 KTFTTIGLAVLV
-1867 ILSSGVALIKKF
+1867 ILSSGVVLIKKF

>member
-1 MKRLKKLVSSI
+1 MKKFKKLVSSI

-22 GIISA
+22 GSISA

-40 VSLRRSGYGY
+40 VSLRRAGYGY
-50 QQGGASGK
+50 QQEGSK

-123 LPTGTNYNSLMW
+123 LPTGSNYNSLMW
-135 LLDNIYIMPAAGT
+135 LLDNIYIMPAIGT
-148 DNKTAREAFLESKI
+148 DNTTAREEFLKSKI
-162 PDEFYEYV
+162 PNELYELI
-170 TDDDIDVVQQLA
+170 TDDDIDAVQQLA

-198 TNLKVNSIANVDS
+198 SNFKINSIANVDS
-211 NYVSI
+211 NYASM
-216 GDLAQYNGGDDGRDR
+216 GDIFGDDGWDR

-257 TTSPIEIVKNNAT
+257 TTSPIEIVKGNAT

-279 AGPYKINQ
+279 AGPYKINK
-287 LLNVDYTLS
+287 LLNVDYTLN

-302 NGKTITPTIG
+302 NGTAITPSIG
-312 IKNSSGNIV
+312 IKDVSGNV
-321 STTKSLKELV
+321 TATTKTLKELV

-336 LSMPV
+336 LIMPT

-367 DAPTTEQPVVIVD
+367 DAPTTEQPVVIVN
-380 ETPFKFS
+380 ETPLNFS
-387 DTTSIVVPK
+387 DATSIVVPK

-432 TATYNHPKNPL
+432 TATYNHPKIPL
-443 RVAIG
+443 KVAIG
-448 DEVTYTIRV
+448 DVVTYTIRV
-457 YNEGEV
+457 YNEGDI

-469 ITDHLPEQLEF
+469 ITDHLPDQLEF

-487 IQYGWKIASSS
+487 IEYGWKIASST

-510 AKETTD
+510 ANETTD

-526 KTLAYKD
+526 TTLAYKD

-539 VVSTDPMPTKITNI
+539 VVATDPMADKITNI
-553 ADITR
+553 ADITK

-571 SQANNVQLPTGKD
+571 SQENNVNLPTGKD
-584 LENYRDSEI
+584 LENYKDSEI

-611 LTLKDFDLSLR
+611 LTLKEFDLSLR

-636 EPKVNVTPLNNGGT
+636 EPQVNVTPLKNGGT

-698 VSGNATNTKYGWVVD
+698 VAGNETNSKYGWVVD

-726 KAKESS
+726 KAKEASEG
-732 AGSNKI
+732 ANKI
-738 KAFNGT
+738 KAFDGT
-744 TLDYKDVK
+744 KLDYKDVK

-767 TNIADISNFTDGNG
+767 TNIADITKFTDGNG
-781 NKVTDRDSQENNVN
+781 NTVTDRDSQENNVN

-846 TSRIPQ
+846 TSRVPQ
-852 PDVTK
+852 PDVSK

-867 YNHPKN
+867 YNHPK
-873 PIDVTIG
+873 
-880 DIVEYTIRV
+880 
-889 YNEGEVDGYVQEI
+889 
-902 TDHLPDQ
+902 
-909 LEFVANDETNIKYGW
+909 
-924 TVDGNNSKIIRTKY
+924 
-938 LSKENDTAEG
+938 
-948 ENKITSFNG
+948 
-957 TTLDYKD
+957 
-964 VKVVCKVIETKPMP
+964 
-978 TKITNIADIS
+978 
-988 DFTDGNGNKVKDR
+988 
-1001 DSQENNVNIPSDLP
+1001 
-1015 GYKDDE
+1015 
-1021 IGKNYVPGQQ
+1021 
-1031 DDDDFEK
+1031 
-1038 LKIKE
+1038 
-1043 FDLALRKFITKVN
+1043 
-1056 DENISSRVPVVDI
+1056 
-1069 TQLKNGTATTATY
+1069 
-1082 DHPKTP
+1082 TP
-1088 IKVKIDDV
+1088 ISVAIGDV
-1096 VEYTIRVYNEGG
+1096 VEYTIRVYNEAE

-1123 LEFIADNE
+1123 LEFVAGNE
-1131 TNKKYGW
+1131 TNTKYGW
-1138 SVDNQNSK
+1138 TVDSNNSK
-1146 VVKTTYLSKANEK
+1146 IIKTKYLSKANETTE
-1159 VAGENKIPAFD
+1159 GDNKIKAFD
-1170 GTTLSYKE
+1170 GTKLDYKD
-1178 VKIACKVIST
+1178 VKVVCKVVST
-1188 NPMPTKITNIADIS
+1188 DPMPTKITNIADITK
-1202 DFTNGNGEKVKDRD
+1202 FTDGNGNTVTDRD
-1216 SEENNVNIP
+1216 SQENNVNIP

-1246 DDDFEKLEVKPL
+1246 DDDFEKLKIK

-1267 ITKVNDEEITSR
+1267 ITKVNNTEIKSR
-1279 IPKVDITKLAS
+1279 IPQVDTTPLKN
-1290 GEATT
+1290 GTGTT
-1295 AIYNHSKTPVEVAI
+1295 AIYNHSKEPVKVSLGAV
-1309 DDIVEYTIRV
+1309 VEYTIRV
-1319 YNEGEID
+1319 YNEGQVD
-1326 GYAEEIK
+1326 GYVEEIK

-1339 LELIADNETNKA
+1339 LEFIKDNETNKK
-1351 YGWTVDDQDS
+1351 YGWTVDSTDS
-1361 KVIKTTYLSKANE
+1361 KVIKTSYLSKANE

-1388 TLSYKDVK
+1388 TLSYKEVK
-1396 VVCKVVETNQM
+1396 VACKVVSTDPM
-1407 PKKITNLADVS
+1407 PSKITNLADIS
-1418 DFTDGDGNKVTDRDS
+1418 DFTDGEGNKVTDRDS
-1433 EKDNVK
+1433 KEDNVK

-1447 KDDESNKDYV
+1447 KDDESKKDYV
-1457 PGQEDDDDFEKVTVA
+1457 PGQEDDDDFEKVTLV

-1482 TAVND
+1482 TAVNN

-1501 IKDGSGTTAKYD
+1501 IKDGSSTTAKYD

-1525 IVTYTIRVYNE
+1525 IVTYTIRVFNE
-1536 GEIDGY
+1536 GEMDGY

-1635 NQAQISKNTNKD
+1635 NQAQISKDSDKD
-1647 GKDVKDQDSVPDK
+1647 GNDVTDQDSVPDK

-1690 VTENGEDKIIES
+1690 VTENGEEKIIES

-1750 DYIPDGLKFVAEDNP
+1750 DYIPNGLKFVPEDNP

-1790 TEVEVLLTW
+1790 TEVEVVLTW

-1855 RTFTTIGLAVLV
+1855 KTFTTIGLAVLV
-1867 ILSSGVALIKKF
+1867 ILSSGVVLIKKF